1 MKKHAKKALRSVL
14 AFAMAVVLLATSLP
28 IAFAA
33 GTYDP
38 TPVFSEDATLWA
50 WVTDDGDV
58 QVIYPQATPNT
69 EYISDKHIA
78 TYYITLYDLGPLTEV
93 HNDPATETVP
103 QAQIVVDASTATF
116 ASDGTETATFT
127 AAALANKGVTLDDT
141 HRFSVEVLAQDS
153 TGWVSE
159 PLTTIVS
166 DVPQFVY
173 DEELYK
179 PLSENATGMREV
191 IMMEAA
197 NNNGVAYVS
206 GSGTAA
212 NGANYRQRVGDGDE
226 YWNQGARWADG
237 ALDYIAD
244 SSTGT
249 NQLTMLG
256 TKAQAGAEDPDTGVD
271 TSAYGFRVNATG
283 DQSFATTWSR
293 QHWDLTGAE
302 EVWYW
307 FDFSQVSVQGLAFEL
322 KTQGKRYEEF
332 YWTSYYGLDNGIE
345 YLYGSESDDDYST
358 VTYSTK
364 GTTAAGYDRET
375 FGDPYVY
382 LQQADGA
389 WQKVMLDN
397 GTIDLAN
404 YKGYIRVPIQFI
416 CSTTPTY
423 VEARNDNWGFG
434 GDRLASDVDEN
445 EDKAKAQFENNVL
458 LSERVQVDPAGTP
471 ISKALLIQY
480 RQLTIDAETGGGQG
494 GVSGGDPNNAA
505 FCLPSKTNYPS
516 LEKPYWGASMLAVG
530 SSLKDENGK
539 VVVTQNQQSNP
550 KRAYVQTTG
559 TNTVA
564 KDGGGNPIIVNRE
577 TAYKAVEDIAGA
589 GFSYTSMSAD
599 SVNKSFFMDSVMT
612 YKSSDSYPNDMT
624 EGEYGYPLSKYYNQ
638 RVEIPRSILNQIDK
652 LITTPDLGD
661 FRAVQYIDELI
672 AGYRKAIE
680 DDAQNNLDPN
690 IVSEKNLENSAA
702 SLGMSDVWQNF
713 LDARTACINGGTI
726 KDNDD
731 GTYTYLPNNEATDL
745 VPELIQSLE
754 KLPDPSQVTSVS
766 DTLRDEII
774 RLYQLYRRLNL
785 TQLDAMS
792 ESEEQRI
799 LDYVALVRA
808 AGGDEML
815 VGTSLA
821 TNKFLSFNDFES
833 LPEGTHAYDLQ
844 DSPSWD
850 QGKDYR
856 YSKGFVYGSMSFRDF
871 SGHST
876 AAVGDWAGD
885 FAEDSYSDG
894 LYDALNTA
902 AADTVIADEVGSGG
916 SQGAKVT
923 MDSRFFSGSDGNPS
937 GYINAVSVTRDFN
950 STTGDYHDL
959 QSIADWRLSS
969 YAENW
974 DASNDKDYPVGLVFY
989 VDFSELQG
997 MDFLLSVTLATS
1009 YDGHAEGYNLDMDMS
1024 GSEQEY
1030 KIMDMDTGE
1039 WVSITG
1045 TGSPYGFTSKGGTS
1059 SIGTLADGY
1068 KGYIYIALNKFERNW
1083 DNPLFNPVD
1092 LCDMGEQ
1099 IDNIR
1104 RVDIGIMPLNST
1116 AAAQMDGRSFVV
1128 DDIGFAYGA
1137 DSYDASTV
1145 AELNHPSFEEV
1156 KGYKSTAAKAFEDA
1170 VAIIE
1175 PGDQANFAERV
1186 ATARTLYNALSD
1198 YQKNNTQSVKQAYEK
1213 LEFYEKIVL
1222 GEIPQD
1228 QYLPEHTTMEFTAF
1242 VNGLSDGLKNAS
1254 VTGDHDLPY
1263 PGVKDADGDGRA
1275 DAVNYEAYDG
1285 LTKDL
1290 AKKIIEE
1297 YYDKSYSRYTAEQKA
1312 ALGET
1317 ATQFLNAY
1325 NAASRCYDT
1334 LEGLLADSN
1343 TFLNELYNPADASTS
1358 LFRTLS
1364 EIYPAKAD
1372 QDGLGTVGDMTQP
1385 YPYDKSTPYGTRV
1398 TAEGTQADEGNY
1410 ISITDTK
1417 ALDHISKTY
1426 RSQMNYYAKHLLVA
1440 GQLQEGV
1447 KNIPNAVRKL
1457 VYNSYSTDRH
1467 GDPFTGGIWTLY
1479 NRYLTLYNDAKK
1491 TINDGKP
1498 LSDQQLDDLKL
1509 ATDEYEM
1516 LLPTYHDVAELY
1528 DLIQQIYDLFPVVKS
1543 TFTANGTTSSAQT
1556 HEMMLRYDGSTGP
1569 LESKE
1574 DPVYTLTQFE
1584 QYLTNPDGTG
1594 KLTITSENGGVLK
1607 SSDGTFSLKYA
1618 LTYNG
1623 KPAALSTVTEVGN
1636 YNAPMDSG
1644 VALHVKIDNP
1654 KGYTVT
1660 LTDRVTLTFTYQY
1673 TDRHGILREVTDQK
1687 TLNIQYSTNDMYT
1700 VTIPAEVDI
1709 PWGTPAVSTAF
1720 EDASGN
1726 NGTGYKVTCNLN
1738 AGSSVTVQSA
1748 LKSSSFALTIPGN
1761 TEWSIACTGTDA
1773 AAVKYEGQMINT
1785 PGAGPSILIDADK
1798 WENIPVA
1805 AYRADDQI
1813 TYTVTYTDGSATP

>member
-116 ASDGTETATFT
+116 ASDGTGTVTFT
-127 AAALANKGVTLDDT
+127 AATLANKGVTLDDT

-179 PLSENATGMREV
+179 PLSENSTSVRE
-191 IMMEAA
+191 MMLFEAK
-197 NNNGVAYVS
+197 NNDNNDQFSDDGLS
-206 GSGTAA
+206 GAK
-212 NGANYRQRVGDGDE
+212 
-226 YWNQGARWADG
+226 
-237 ALDYIAD
+237 DYIQSGD
-244 SSTGT
+244 T
-249 NQLTMLG
+249 LKILG
-256 TKAQAGAEDPDTGVD
+256 PIDQAGEENVSTGVD
-271 TSAYGFRVNATG
+271 SRAYGFQISAAPSNGTT
-283 DQSFATTWSR
+283 QSFSTAWSR
-293 QHWDLTGAE
+293 QHWMGTDAE

-307 FDFSQVSVQGLAFEL
+307 LDLSQVDLTGLSFDL
-322 KTQGKRYEEF
+322 KANGKRYGVF
-332 YWTSYYGLDNGIE
+332 YWKNERMFGGYDTGRTFNNTPA
-345 YLYGSESDDDYST
+345 DDAYSL
-358 VTYSTK
+358 VTYSTR
-364 GTTAAGYDRET
+364 GTAADTYKGKA
-375 FGDPYVY
+375 PYVY
-382 LQQADGA
+382 IQQDNGA
-389 WQKVMLDN
+389 WEKVMLNN
-397 GTIDLAN
+397 GTIDLGH
-404 YKGYIRVPIQFI
+404 YKGYVRVPIEFM
-416 CSTTPTY
+416 CSTKATY
-423 VEARNDNWGFG
+423 AEAHNDNFNMGSTAYDI
-434 GDRLASDVDEN
+434 DRAEENVKNFFDTQVLFENGPVLVDE
-445 EDKAKAQFENNVL
+445 V
-458 LSERVQVDPAGTP
+458 GTP
-471 ISKALLIQY
+471 ISDALLIQY
-480 RQLTIDAETGGGQG
+480 RVFQIDVETGWNL
-494 GVSGGDPNNAA
+494 SGGNESKYS
-505 FCLPSKTNYPS
+505 LPYENDYPS
-516 LEKPYWGASMLAVG
+516 VGANHYAHLEQPTWGASMLAAGYNQDDVDANLTVNSDSDPDNDKAYVDANG
-530 SSLKDENGK
+530 VVQNRENG
-539 VVVTQNQQSNP
+539 
-550 KRAYVQTTG
+550 
-559 TNTVA
+559 
-564 KDGGGNPIIVNRE
+564 
-577 TAYKAVEDIAGA
+577 YKAIDDIFGA
-589 GFSYTSMSAD
+589 GFSYTG
-599 SVNKSFFMDSVMT
+599 V
-612 YKSSDSYPNDMT
+612 SSDSVRRDFFIDNVLFYKETGSYPSDMT
-624 EGEYGYPLSKYYNQ
+624 EGETGAPVTNYYDQKVETPRIILS
-638 RVEIPRSILNQIDK
+638 QIDQ

-672 AGYRKAIE
+672 AGYRKAYS
-680 DDAQNNLDPN
+680 DAGMSTDFL
-690 IVSEKNLENSAA
+690 SEENMATVAA
-702 SLGMSDVWQNF
+702 SLGMSGVWQRY
-713 LDARTACINGGTI
+713 LDARKACVDGGTI
-726 KDNDD
+726 AYDD
-731 GTYTYLPNNEATDL
+731 GSATYTYLPNHEATDL

-871 SGHST
+871 AAHST
-876 AAVGDWAGD
+876 AAVGDWMGD
-885 FAEDSYSDG
+885 VSEDSYQNG
-894 LYDALNTA
+894 LYDALNLA
-902 AADTVIADEVGSGG
+902 AADAVITDEVGAGG
-916 SQGAKVT
+916 TKGAQVT
-923 MDSRFFSGSDGNPS
+923 IDSRFFSGDEGDPT
-937 GYINAVSVTRDFN
+937 GYVNAVSVTRDFN

-959 QSIADWRLSS
+959 QSIADWQLSR
-969 YAENW
+969 YAESW
-974 DASNDKDYPVGLVFY
+974 SASDGRDYPVGLVFY
-989 VDFSELQG
+989 VDFSELKDI
-997 MDFLLSVTLATS
+997 DFLLSLNIATS

-1024 GSEQEY
+1024 GSEQAY
-1030 KIMDMDTGE
+1030 KIMNMETGE
-1039 WVSITG
+1039 WVTITG
-1045 TGSPYGFTSKGGTS
+1045 TGSPYGFTSKGGSS

-1068 KGYIYIALNKFERNW
+1068 KGYVYVALNKFEYSTGMGT
-1083 DNPLFNPVD
+1083 VD
-1092 LCDMGEQ
+1092 LCAMGEQ

-1104 RVDIGIMPLNST
+1104 RVEVGVMPLNST

-1137 DSYDASTV
+1137 DTYDAAMSGS
-1145 AELNHPSFEEV
+1145 LNHPSFEEV
-1156 KGYKSTAAKAFEDA
+1156 KGYKSTAAQNFENA
-1170 VAIIE
+1170 VSAIE
-1175 PGDQANFAERV
+1175 LNDDTNFPSRVQA
-1186 ATARTLYNALSD
+1186 ARELYDALSD
-1198 YQKNNTQSVKQAYEK
+1198 YQKNNTTSVKQAYAQ
-1213 LEFYEKIVL
+1213 LEFYEKIVN
-1222 GEIPQD
+1222 GELSADDYKPQMTVAD
-1228 QYLPEHTTMEFTAF
+1228 FSNM
-1242 VNGLSDGLKNAS
+1242 VGSLSNELKNAS

-1263 PGVKDADGDGRA
+1263 PGVKDTDGDGRA
-1275 DAVNYEAYDG
+1275 DAVNYEGYKG
-1285 LTKDL
+1285 LTKEL
-1290 AKKIIEE
+1290 AAQIIE
-1297 YYDKSYSRYTAEQKA
+1297 YYNTSYSRYTENEKI
-1312 ALGET
+1312 ALGIT
-1317 ATQFLNAY
+1317 AQQFLNAY

-1364 EIYPAKAD
+1364 EIYYEPDAEEVF
-1372 QDGLGTVGDMTQP
+1372 LGTAGDGKV
-1385 YPYDKSTPYGTRV
+1385 YDYNKNTPYGTHTTV
-1398 TAEGTQADEGNY
+1398 DGVKVNEGNY

-1479 NRYLTLYNDAKK
+1479 NRYLALYNNAQAK
-1491 TINDGKP
+1491 INAGKA
-1498 LSDQQLDDLKL
+1498 LTDEELADLKL

-1528 DLIQQIYDLFPVVKS
+1528 DLIQKIYDLFPAVKS

-1584 QYLTNPDGTG
+1584 QYLTNPDGQGT
-1594 KLTITSENGGVLK
+1594 LTITSENGGTLK
-1607 SSDGTFSLKYA
+1607 SSDGTISLPYT

-1623 KPAALSTVTEVGN
+1623 TEADLSTVTEVGN
-1636 YNAPMDSG
+1636 YAAPMTSG

-1654 KGYTVT
+1654 QEYAVT
-1660 LTDRVTLTFTYQY
+1660 LTDKVTLTFTYQY
-1673 TDRHGILREVTDQK
+1673 TDRLGILREVTDQK

-1709 PWGTPAVSTAF
+1709 PWGTTAVSTAF
-1720 EDASGN
+1720 EDQSGN

-1738 AGSSVTVQSA
+1738 AGSSVSVQPTLA
-1748 LKSSSFALTIPGN
+1748 TTSFALIHDGTN
-1761 TEWSIACTGTDA
+1761 ESIACTGTDIA
-1773 AAVKYEGQMINT
+1773 AGTFTGQVIEGKGT
-1785 PGAGPSILIDADK
+1785 GPSITIAADEWK
-1798 WENIPVA
+1798 NIPVA
-1805 AYRADDQI
+1805 AYRAEDQI
-1813 TYTVTYTDGSATP
+1813 TYTVDYTDGSATP

>member
-116 ASDGTETATFT
+116 ASDGTGTVTFT
-127 AAALANKGVTLDDT
+127 AATLANKGVTLDDT

-179 PLSENATGMREV
+179 PLSENSTSVRE
-191 IMMEAA
+191 MMLFEAK
-197 NNNGVAYVS
+197 NNDNNDQFSTDGLS
-206 GSGTAA
+206 GAK
-212 NGANYRQRVGDGDE
+212 
-226 YWNQGARWADG
+226 
-237 ALDYIAD
+237 DYIQSGD
-244 SSTGT
+244 T
-249 NQLTMLG
+249 LKILG
-256 TKAQAGAEDPDTGVD
+256 PIDQAGEENVSTGVD
-271 TSAYGFRVNATG
+271 SRAYGFQISAAPSNGTT
-283 DQSFATTWSR
+283 QSFSTAWSR
-293 QHWDLTGAE
+293 QHWMGTDAE

-307 FDFSQVSVQGLAFEL
+307 LDLSQVDLTGLSFDL
-322 KTQGKRYEEF
+322 KANGKRYGEF
-332 YWTSYYGLDNGIE
+332 YWKNERMFGGYDTGRTFS
-345 YLYGSESDDDYST
+345 STPADDAYSL
-358 VTYSTK
+358 VTYSTR
-364 GTTAAGYDRET
+364 GTAADTYKGEA
-375 FGDPYVY
+375 PYVY
-382 LQQADGA
+382 IQQDNGA
-389 WQKVMLDN
+389 WEKVMLNN
-397 GTIDLAN
+397 GTIDLGH
-404 YKGYIRVPIQFI
+404 YKGYVRVPIEFM
-416 CSTTPTY
+416 CSTKATY
-423 VEARNDNWGFG
+423 AEAHNDNFNMGSTAYDI
-434 GDRLASDVDEN
+434 DRAEENVKNFFDTQVLFENGPVLVDE
-445 EDKAKAQFENNVL
+445 
-458 LSERVQVDPAGTP
+458 AGTP
-471 ISKALLIQY
+471 ISDALLIQY
-480 RQLTIDAETGGGQG
+480 RVFQIDVETGWNL
-494 GVSGGDPNNAA
+494 SGGNESKYS
-505 FCLPSKTNYPS
+505 LPYENDYPS
-516 LEKPYWGASMLAVG
+516 VGANHYAHLEQPTWGASMLAAGYNQDDVDANLTVNSDSDPDNDKAYVDANG
-530 SSLKDENGK
+530 VVQNRENG
-539 VVVTQNQQSNP
+539 
-550 KRAYVQTTG
+550 
-559 TNTVA
+559 
-564 KDGGGNPIIVNRE
+564 
-577 TAYKAVEDIAGA
+577 YKAIDDIFGA
-589 GFSYTSMSAD
+589 GFSYTG
-599 SVNKSFFMDSVMT
+599 V
-612 YKSSDSYPNDMT
+612 SSDSVRRDFFIDNVLFYKETGSYPSDMT
-624 EGEYGYPLSKYYNQ
+624 EGETGAPVTNYYDQKVETPRIILS
-638 RVEIPRSILNQIDK
+638 QIDQ

-672 AGYRKAIE
+672 DGYRKAYS
-680 DDAQNNLDPN
+680 DAGMSTDFL
-690 IVSEKNLENSAA
+690 SEENMATVAA
-702 SLGMSDVWQNF
+702 SLGMSGVWQRY
-713 LDARTACINGGTI
+713 LDARQACVDGGTI
-726 KDNDD
+726 AYDKDS

-792 ESEEQRI
+792 EAEEQRI

-821 TNKFLSFNDFES
+821 TNKFLSFNDFGS

-871 SGHST
+871 AAHST
-876 AAVGDWAGD
+876 AAVGDWMGD
-885 FAEDSYSDG
+885 LSQDSYSNG
-894 LYDALNTA
+894 LYDALNLA
-902 AADTVIADEVGSGG
+902 AADAVITDEVGAGG
-916 SQGAKVT
+916 TKGAQVT
-923 MDSRFFSGSDGNPS
+923 IDSRFFSGDEGDPT
-937 GYINAVSVTRDFN
+937 GYVNAVSVTRDFN

-959 QSIADWRLSS
+959 QSIADWQLSR
-969 YAENW
+969 YAESW
-974 DASNDKDYPVGLVFY
+974 SASDGRDYPVGLVFY
-989 VDFSELQG
+989 VDFSELKDI
-997 MDFLLSVTLATS
+997 DFLLSLNIATS

-1024 GSEQEY
+1024 GSEQAY
-1030 KIMDMDTGE
+1030 KIMDMETGE
-1039 WVSITG
+1039 WVTITG
-1045 TGSPYGFTSKGGTS
+1045 TGSPYGFTSKGGSS

-1068 KGYIYIALNKFERNW
+1068 KGYVYVALNKFEYSTGMGT
-1083 DNPLFNPVD
+1083 VD
-1092 LCDMGEQ
+1092 LCAMGEQ

-1104 RVDIGIMPLNST
+1104 RVEVGVMPLNST

-1137 DSYDASTV
+1137 DTYDAAISGS
-1145 AELNHPSFEEV
+1145 LNHPSFEEV
-1156 KGYKSTAAKAFEDA
+1156 KGYKSTAAQNFENA
-1170 VAIIE
+1170 VSAIE
-1175 PGDQANFAERV
+1175 LNDDTNFPSRVQA
-1186 ATARTLYNALSD
+1186 ARALYDALSD
-1198 YQKNNTQSVKQAYEK
+1198 YQKNNTQSVKQAYAQ
-1213 LEFYEKIVL
+1213 LEFYEKIVN
-1222 GEIPQD
+1222 GELSADDYKPQMTVAD
-1228 QYLPEHTTMEFTAF
+1228 FSNM
-1242 VNGLSDGLKNAS
+1242 VGSLSNELKNAS

-1263 PGVKDADGDGRA
+1263 PGVKDTDGDGRA
-1275 DAVNYEAYDG
+1275 DAVNYEGYKG
-1285 LTKDL
+1285 LTKEL
-1290 AKKIIEE
+1290 AAQIIE
-1297 YYDKSYSRYTAEQKA
+1297 YYNTSYSRYTENEKT
-1312 ALGET
+1312 ALGIT
-1317 ATQFLNAY
+1317 AQQFLNAY
-1325 NAASRCYDT
+1325 NAASRCYNT

-1364 EIYPAKAD
+1364 EIYYEPDAEEVF
-1372 QDGLGTVGDMTQP
+1372 LGTAGDGKV
-1385 YPYDKSTPYGTRV
+1385 YDYNKNTPYGTHTTV
-1398 TAEGTQADEGNY
+1398 DGVKVNEGNY

-1479 NRYLTLYNDAKK
+1479 NRYLALYNNAKAK
-1491 TINDGKP
+1491 INAGTALTDEE
-1498 LSDQQLDDLKL
+1498 LADLKL

-1528 DLIQQIYDLFPVVKS
+1528 DLIQKIYDLFPAVKS

-1584 QYLTNPDGTG
+1584 QYLTNPDGQG

-1607 SSDGTFSLKYA
+1607 SSDGTFNLEYA

-1623 KPAALSTVTEVGN
+1623 KPADLSTVTEVGN
-1636 YNAPMDSG
+1636 YAAPMDSG

-1654 KGYTVT
+1654 QEYPVT
-1660 LTDRVTLTFTYQY
+1660 LTDKVTLTFTYQY
-1673 TDRHGILREVTDQK
+1673 TDRLGILREVTDQK

-1709 PWGTPAVSTAF
+1709 PWGTTAVSTAF

-1738 AGSSVTVQSA
+1738 AGSSVSVQPTLA
-1748 LKSSSFALTIPGN
+1748 TTSFALIHDGTN
-1761 TEWSIACTGTDA
+1761 ESIACTGTDT
-1773 AAVKYEGQMINT
+1773 AAVQYEGQMINT
-1785 PGAGPSILIDADK
+1785 QGAGPSISIAADEWK
-1798 WENIPVA
+1798 NIPVA
-1805 AYRADDQI
+1805 AYRAEDQI
-1813 TYTVTYTDGSATP
+1813 TYTVDYTDGSATP

>member
-103 QAQIVVDASTATF
+103 QAQIVVDASASAF
-116 ASDGTETATFT
+116 ASDGTGTVTFT
-127 AAALANKGVTLDDT
+127 AATLANKGVTLDDT

-179 PLSENATGMREV
+179 PLSENSTSVRE
-191 IMMEAA
+191 MMLFEAK
-197 NNNGVAYVS
+197 NNDNNDQFSDDGLS
-206 GSGTAA
+206 GAK
-212 NGANYRQRVGDGDE
+212 
-226 YWNQGARWADG
+226 
-237 ALDYIAD
+237 DYIQSGD
-244 SSTGT
+244 TL
-249 NQLTMLG
+249 NILG
-256 TKAQAGAEDPDTGVD
+256 PIDQAGEENVSTGVD
-271 TSAYGFRVNATG
+271 SKAYGFKISAAPSNGTT
-283 DQSFATTWSR
+283 QSFSTAWSR
-293 QHWDLTGAE
+293 QHWIGTDAE

-307 FDFSQVSVQGLAFEL
+307 LDLSQVELTGLSFDL
-322 KTQGKRYEEF
+322 KANGKRYGEF
-332 YWTSYYGLDNGIE
+332 YWKNERMFGGYDTGRTFNTTPA
-345 YLYGSESDDDYST
+345 DDAYSL
-358 VTYSTK
+358 VTYSTR
-364 GTTAAGYDRET
+364 GTAADTYKGEA
-375 FGDPYVY
+375 PYVY
-382 LQQADGA
+382 IQQDNGA
-389 WQKVMLDN
+389 WEKVMLNN
-397 GTIDLAN
+397 GTIDLGH
-404 YKGYIRVPIQFI
+404 YKGYVRVPIEFM
-416 CSTTPTY
+416 CSTKATY
-423 VEARNDNWGFG
+423 AEAHNDNFNMGSTAYDI
-434 GDRLASDVDEN
+434 DRAEENVKNFFDTQVLFENGPVLVDE
-445 EDKAKAQFENNVL
+445 
-458 LSERVQVDPAGTP
+458 AGTP
-471 ISKALLIQY
+471 ISDALLMQY
-480 RQLTIDAETGGGQG
+480 RVFQIDVETGWNM
-494 GVSGGDPNNAA
+494 SGGNESKYS
-505 FCLPSKTNYPS
+505 LPYENDYPS
-516 LEKPYWGASMLAVG
+516 VGANHYAHLEQPTWGASMLAAGYNQDDVDANLSVNSDSDPDNDKAYVDAYG
-530 SSLKDENGK
+530 VVQNRENG
-539 VVVTQNQQSNP
+539 
-550 KRAYVQTTG
+550 
-559 TNTVA
+559 
-564 KDGGGNPIIVNRE
+564 
-577 TAYKAVEDIAGA
+577 YKAIDDIFGA
-589 GFSYTSMSAD
+589 GFSYTG
-599 SVNKSFFMDSVMT
+599 V
-612 YKSSDSYPNDMT
+612 SSDSVRRDFFIDNVLFYKETGSYPSDMT
-624 EGEYGYPLSKYYNQ
+624 EGETGAPVTNYYDQKVETPRIILS
-638 RVEIPRSILNQIDK
+638 QIDQ

-672 AGYRKAIE
+672 DGYRKAYS
-680 DDAQNNLDPN
+680 DAGMSTDFL
-690 IVSEKNLENSAA
+690 SEENMATVAA

-713 LDARTACINGGTI
+713 LDARTACVNGGTI
-726 KDNDD
+726 KDNGD

-766 DTLRDEII
+766 DTLRNEVV

-792 ESEEQRI
+792 EAEEQRI
-799 LDYVALVRA
+799 LDYASLVRA

-871 SGHST
+871 AAHST
-876 AAVGDWAGD
+876 AAVGDWMGD
-885 FAEDSYSDG
+885 VSEDSYSNG
-894 LYDALNTA
+894 LYDALNLA
-902 AADTVIADEVGSGG
+902 AADAVITDEVGAGG
-916 SQGAKVT
+916 TKGAQVT
-923 MDSRFFSGSDGNPS
+923 IDSRFFSGDEGDPT
-937 GYINAVSVTRDFN
+937 GYVNAVSVTRDFN

-959 QSIADWRLSS
+959 QSIADWQLSR
-969 YAENW
+969 YAESW
-974 DASNDKDYPVGLVFY
+974 SASDGRDYPVGLVFY
-989 VDFSELQG
+989 VDFSELKDI
-997 MDFLLSVTLATS
+997 DFLLSLNIATS

-1024 GSEQEY
+1024 GSEQAY
-1030 KIMDMDTGE
+1030 KIMDMETGE
-1039 WVSITG
+1039 WVTITG
-1045 TGSPYGFTSKGGTS
+1045 TGSPYGFTSKGGSS

-1068 KGYIYIALNKFERNW
+1068 KGYIYVALNKFEYSTGMGT
-1083 DNPLFNPVD
+1083 VD
-1092 LCDMGEQ
+1092 LCAMGEQ

-1137 DSYDASTV
+1137 DTYDAAMSGS
-1145 AELNHPSFEEV
+1145 LNHPSFEEV

-1170 VAIIE
+1170 VSAIE
-1175 PGDQANFAERV
+1175 LNDDTNFPSRVQA
-1186 ATARTLYNALSD
+1186 ARELYDALSD
-1198 YQKNNTQSVKQAYEK
+1198 YQKNNTTSVKQAYAQ
-1213 LEFYEKIVL
+1213 LEFYEKIVN
-1222 GEIPQD
+1222 GELSADDYKPQMKVAD
-1228 QYLPEHTTMEFTAF
+1228 FSNM
-1242 VNGLSDGLKNAS
+1242 VGSLSNELKNAS
-1254 VTGDHDLPY
+1254 VTGDYDLPY
-1263 PGVKDADGDGRA
+1263 PGVKDTDGDGRA
-1275 DAVNYEAYDG
+1275 DAVNYEGYNG
-1285 LTKDL
+1285 LTKEL
-1290 AKKIIEE
+1290 AAQIIE
-1297 YYDKSYSRYTAEQKA
+1297 YYNTSYSRYTENEKT
-1312 ALGET
+1312 ALGIT
-1317 ATQFLNAY
+1317 AQQFLNAY
-1325 NAASRCYDT
+1325 NAASRCYNT

-1364 EIYPAKAD
+1364 DIYPAKAD

-1398 TAEGTQADEGNY
+1398 TAEGTQADEGY
-1410 ISITDTK
+1410 FISISDTK

-1457 VYNSYSTDRH
+1457 VYNSYSTSQ

-1479 NRYLTLYNDAKK
+1479 NRYLTLYNKAKDK
-1491 TINDGKP
+1491 INAGKA
-1498 LSDQQLDDLKL
+1498 LTDEELADLKL

-1528 DLIQQIYDLFPVVKS
+1528 DLIQKIYDLFPAVKS

-1584 QYLTNPDGTG
+1584 QYLTNPDGQG
-1594 KLTITSENGGVLK
+1594 KLTITSENGGTLK
-1607 SSDGTFSLKYA
+1607 SSDGTISLPYT

-1623 KPAALSTVTEVGN
+1623 TAADLSTVTEVGN
-1636 YNAPMDSG
+1636 YAAPMTSG

-1654 KGYTVT
+1654 QEYPVT

-1673 TDRHGILREVTDQK
+1673 TDRLGILREVTDQK

-1709 PWGTPAVSTAF
+1709 PWGTTAVSTAF

-1738 AGSSVTVQSA
+1738 AGSSVSVQPTLA
-1748 LKSSSFALTIPGN
+1748 TTSFALIHDGTN
-1761 TEWSIACTGTDA
+1761 ESIACTGTDT
-1773 AAVKYEGQMINT
+1773 AAVQYEGQMINT
-1785 PGAGPSILIDADK
+1785 QGAGPSISIAADEWK
-1798 WENIPVA
+1798 NIPVA
-1805 AYRADDQI
+1805 AYRAEDQI
-1813 TYTVTYTDGSATP
+1813 TYTVDYTDGSATP

>member
-38 TPVFSEDATLWA
+38 TPVFSKDATLWA

-69 EYISDKHIA
+69 DYISDKHIA

-127 AAALANKGVTLDDT
+127 AATLANKGVTLDDT

-173 DEELYK
+173 DEESYN
-179 PLSENATGMREV
+179 PLTEDPNAMREMMMFEAKNNNNMAYVDDNGIGSGRLNYVQSGDQLQILGKIDQAGVENAG
-191 IMMEAA
+191 
-197 NNNGVAYVS
+197 
-206 GSGTAA
+206 
-212 NGANYRQRVGDGDE
+212 
-226 YWNQGARWADG
+226 
-237 ALDYIAD
+237 
-244 SSTGT
+244 
-249 NQLTMLG
+249 
-256 TKAQAGAEDPDTGVD
+256 GVD
-271 TSAYGFRVNATG
+271 SAAYGFRVNGTG
-283 DQSFATTWSR
+283 AQSFNTTYSR
-293 QHWDLTGAE
+293 QHWKAAGAQ
-302 EVWYW
+302 EVWFW

-322 KTQGKRYEEF
+322 KTQGKRYEEY
-332 YWTSYYGLDNGIE
+332 YWDDLWGKGIV
-345 YLYGSESDDDYST
+345 YLYGSVNDDNYST

-364 GTTAAGYDRET
+364 GYQGNDGYVFVEND
-375 FGDPYVY
+375 
-382 LQQADGA
+382 DGS
-389 WQKVMLDN
+389 WKKVALTDGGIN
-397 GTIDLAN
+397 LSN

-416 CSTTPTY
+416 CSTTATY
-423 VEARNDNWGFG
+423 AEARNDNFGFG
-434 GDRLASDVDEN
+434 GNSLAEDLGNNN
-445 EDKAKAQFENNVL
+445 EAGKKAEFDNNVL
-458 LSERVQVDPAGTP
+458 LNEKVLVDPAGTP
-471 ISKALLIQY
+471 ISDALLIQY
-480 RQLTIDAETGGGQG
+480 RQLSIDVSVNEFGGNSTANETT
-494 GVSGGDPNNAA
+494 GDPNNSVYTM
-505 FCLPSKTNYPS
+505 PYHNDYPTTGANHYAS
-516 LEKPYWGASMLAVG
+516 LEQPSWGAAMLAIG
-530 SSLKDENGK
+530 ENSGECTTGMENK
-539 VVVTQNQQSNP
+539 
-550 KRAYVQTTG
+550 AYVQLNSDG
-559 TNTVA
+559 TVY
-564 KDGGGNPIIVNRE
+564 KDAEGKAVILNRE
-577 TAYKAVEDIAGA
+577 NGYHALDDICGA
-589 GFSYTSMSAD
+589 GFSYTSTSAD
-599 SVNKSFFMDSVMT
+599 SVNKPFFLDSVLFYRT
-612 YKSSDSYPNDMT
+612 DGEQYPEDMVADA
-624 EGEYGYPLSKYYNQ
+624 GKPASNYYNQ
-638 RVEIPRSILNQIDK
+638 SVEIPHSILNQIDK

-680 DDAQNNLDPN
+680 DDTENNLDPN
-690 IVSEKNLENSAA
+690 IVSEENLANSAA

-713 LDARTACINGGTI
+713 LDARTACFHGGTI
-726 KDNDD
+726 QDTGD

-792 ESEEQRI
+792 FDEEQKI
-799 LDYVALVRA
+799 LDYASLVRA

-871 SGHST
+871 AAHST
-876 AAVGDWAGD
+876 AAVGDWMGD
-885 FAEDSYSDG
+885 LSEDSYQNG
-894 LYDALNTA
+894 LYDALNLA
-902 AADTVIADEVGSGG
+902 AADAVITDEVGAGG
-916 SQGAKVT
+916 TKGAQVT
-923 MDSRFFSGSDGNPS
+923 IDSRFFSGDEGDPT
-937 GYINAVSVTRDFN
+937 GYVNAVSVTRDFN
-950 STTGDYHDL
+950 STETGDYHNL
-959 QSIADWRLSS
+959 QSIADWQLSR
-969 YAENW
+969 YAESW
-974 DASNDKDYPVGLVFY
+974 SASDGRDYPVGLVFY
-989 VDFSELQG
+989 VDFSELKDI
-997 MDFLLSVTLATS
+997 DFLLSLNIATS

-1024 GSEQEY
+1024 GSEQAY
-1030 KIMDMDTGE
+1030 KIMDMETGE
-1039 WVSITG
+1039 WVTITG
-1045 TGSPYGFTSKGGTS
+1045 TGSPYGFTSKGGSS

-1068 KGYIYIALNKFERNW
+1068 KGYIYVALNKFEYSTGMGT
-1083 DNPLFNPVD
+1083 VD
-1092 LCDMGEQ
+1092 LCAMGEQ

-1137 DSYDASTV
+1137 DTYDAAMSGS
-1145 AELNHPSFEEV
+1145 LNHPSFEEV

-1170 VAIIE
+1170 VSAIE
-1175 PGDQANFAERV
+1175 LNDDTNFPSRVQA
-1186 ATARTLYNALSD
+1186 ARALYDALSD
-1198 YQKNNTQSVKQAYEK
+1198 YQKNNTTSVKQAYAQ
-1213 LEFYEKIVL
+1213 LEFYEKIVN
-1222 GEIPQD
+1222 GELSADDYKPQ
-1228 QYLPEHTTMEFTAF
+1228 MKVAEFSNM
-1242 VNGLSDGLKNAS
+1242 VGSLSNELKNAS

-1263 PGVKDADGDGRA
+1263 PGVKDTDGDGRA
-1275 DAVNYEAYDG
+1275 DAVNYEGYKG
-1285 LTKDL
+1285 LTKEL
-1290 AKKIIEE
+1290 AAQIIE
-1297 YYDKSYSRYTAEQKA
+1297 YYNTSYSRYTENEKT
-1312 ALGET
+1312 ALGIT
-1317 ATQFLNAY
+1317 AQQFLNAY
-1325 NAASRCYDT
+1325 NAASRCYNT

-1364 EIYPAKAD
+1364 EIYYEPDAEEVF
-1372 QDGLGTVGDMTQP
+1372 LGTAGDGKV
-1385 YPYDKSTPYGTRV
+1385 YDYNKNTPYGTHTTV
-1398 TAEGTQADEGNY
+1398 DGVKVNEGNY

-1479 NRYLTLYNDAKK
+1479 NRYLALYNNAKAK
-1491 TINDGKP
+1491 INAGTALTDEE
-1498 LSDQQLDDLKL
+1498 LADLKL

-1528 DLIQQIYDLFPVVKS
+1528 DLIQQIYDLFPAVKS

-1569 LESKE
+1569 LENKE

-1584 QYLTNPDGTG
+1584 QYLTNPDGQGT
-1594 KLTITSENGGVLK
+1594 LTITSENGGVLK
-1607 SSDGTFSLKYA
+1607 SSDGTISLSYT

-1623 KPAALSTVTEVGN
+1623 KTAALSTVTEVGS
-1636 YNAPMDSG
+1636 YSAPMDSG
-1644 VALHVKIDNP
+1644 VALHVKVDNP
-1654 KGYTVT
+1654 QECTVT
-1660 LTDRVTLTFTYQY
+1660 LSDKVTLTFTYQY

-1720 EDASGN
+1720 EDESGN

-1738 AGSSVTVQSA
+1738 TGSSVTVQSA

-1761 TEWSIACTGTDA
+1761 TTWSIACTGTDA

-1798 WENIPVA
+1798 WKNIPVA

>member
-1 MKKHAKKALRSVL
+1 MKKHAKKALRSAA

-33 GTYDP
+33 GDYDP

-58 QVIYPQATPNT
+58 QVIYPQAQTKKPNAS
-69 EYISDKHIA
+69 YPDKHIA

-103 QAQIVVDASTATF
+103 QAQIVEPASASTF
-116 ASDGTETATFT
+116 ASDGTGTVTFT

-179 PLSENATGMREV
+179 PLSENSTSVRE
-191 IMMEAA
+191 MMLFEAR
-197 NNNGVAYVS
+197 NNDNNDQFSTDGLS
-206 GSGTAA
+206 GAK
-212 NGANYRQRVGDGDE
+212 
-226 YWNQGARWADG
+226 
-237 ALDYIAD
+237 DYIQSGD
-244 SSTGT
+244 TL
-249 NQLTMLG
+249 NILG
-256 TKAQAGAEDPDTGVD
+256 PIDQAGEENVSTGVD
-271 TSAYGFRVNATG
+271 SKAYGFKISAAPSNGTT
-283 DQSFATTWSR
+283 QSFSTAWSR
-293 QHWDLTGAE
+293 QHWMGTDAE

-307 FDFSQVSVQGLAFEL
+307 LDLSQVELTGLSFDL
-322 KTQGKRYEEF
+322 KANGKRYGEF
-332 YWTSYYGLDNGIE
+332 YWKNERMFGGYDTGRTFS
-345 YLYGSESDDDYST
+345 STPADDAYSL
-358 VTYSTK
+358 VTYSTR
-364 GTTAAGYDRET
+364 GTAADTYKGEA
-375 FGDPYVY
+375 PYVY
-382 LQQADGA
+382 IQQDNGA
-389 WQKVMLDN
+389 WEKVMLNN
-397 GTIDLAN
+397 GTIDLGH
-404 YKGYIRVPIQFI
+404 YKGYVRVPIEFM
-416 CSTTPTY
+416 CSTKATY
-423 VEARNDNWGFG
+423 AEAHNDNFNMGSTAYDI
-434 GDRLASDVDEN
+434 DRAEENVKNFFDTQVLFENGPVLVDE
-445 EDKAKAQFENNVL
+445 V
-458 LSERVQVDPAGTP
+458 GTP
-471 ISKALLIQY
+471 ISDALLIQY
-480 RQLTIDAETGGGQG
+480 RVFQIDVETGWNL
-494 GVSGGDPNNAA
+494 SGGNESKYS
-505 FCLPSKTNYPS
+505 LPYENDYPS
-516 LEKPYWGASMLAVG
+516 VGANHYAHLEQPTWGAAMLAAGYNQDDVDANLTVNSDSDLDNDKAYVDANG
-530 SSLKDENGK
+530 VVQNRENG
-539 VVVTQNQQSNP
+539 
-550 KRAYVQTTG
+550 
-559 TNTVA
+559 
-564 KDGGGNPIIVNRE
+564 
-577 TAYKAVEDIAGA
+577 YKAIDDIFGA
-589 GFSYTSMSAD
+589 GFSYTGVSSD
-599 SVNKSFFMDSVMT
+599 SVNKSFFIDNVLF
-612 YKSSDSYPNDMT
+612 YKETGSYPSDMT
-624 EGEYGYPLSKYYNQ
+624 EGETGAPVTNYYDQKVETPRIILS
-638 RVEIPRSILNQIDK
+638 QIDQ

-672 AGYRKAIE
+672 DGYRKAYS
-680 DDAQNNLDPN
+680 DAGMSTDFL
-690 IVSEKNLENSAA
+690 SEASMATIAA
-702 SLGMSDVWQNF
+702 SAGMSDVWQNF

-726 KDNDD
+726 QDNGD

-792 ESEEQRI
+792 EAEEQRI

-871 SGHST
+871 AAHSNP
-876 AAVGDWAGD
+876 AIGSSMGDLS
-885 FAEDSYSDG
+885 EDSYQNG
-894 LYDALNTA
+894 LYDALNLA
-902 AADTVIADEVGSGG
+902 AADAVITDEVGAGG
-916 SQGAKVT
+916 SKGAQVT
-923 MDSRFFSGSDGNPS
+923 IDSRFFSGSEGNPS
-937 GYINAVSVTRDFN
+937 GYVNAVSVTRDFN
-950 STTGDYHDL
+950 STETGDYHDL
-959 QSIADWRLSS
+959 QSIADWQLSR
-969 YAENW
+969 YAESW
-974 DASNDKDYPVGLVFY
+974 SASDGRDYPVGLVFY
-989 VDFSELQG
+989 VDFSELKDI
-997 MDFLLSVTLATS
+997 DFLLSLNIATS

-1024 GSEQEY
+1024 GSEQAY
-1030 KIMDMDTGE
+1030 KIMDMETGE
-1039 WVSITG
+1039 WVTITG
-1045 TGSPYGFTSKGGTS
+1045 TGSPYGFTSKGGSS

-1068 KGYIYIALNKFERNW
+1068 KGYVYVALNKFEYSTGMGT
-1083 DNPLFNPVD
+1083 VD
-1092 LCDMGEQ
+1092 LCAMGEQ

-1128 DDIGFAYGA
+1128 DDISFAYGA
-1137 DSYDASTV
+1137 DTYDAAMSGS
-1145 AELNHPSFEEV
+1145 LNHPSFEEV
-1156 KGYKSTAAKAFEDA
+1156 KGYKSTAAQNFENA
-1170 VAIIE
+1170 VSAIE
-1175 PGDQANFAERV
+1175 LNDDTNFPGRVQA
-1186 ATARTLYNALSD
+1186 ARALYDALSD
-1198 YQKNNTQSVKQAYEK
+1198 YQKNNTQSVKQAYAQ
-1213 LEFYEKIVL
+1213 LEFYEKIVN
-1222 GEIPQD
+1222 GELSADDYKPQM
-1228 QYLPEHTTMEFTAF
+1228 TVAEFSNM
-1242 VNGLSDGLKNAS
+1242 VGSLSNELKNAS
-1254 VTGDHDLPY
+1254 VTGDYDLPY
-1263 PGVKDADGDGRA
+1263 PGVKDTDGDGRA
-1275 DAVNYEAYDG
+1275 DAVNYEGYKG
-1285 LTKDL
+1285 LTKEL
-1290 AKKIIEE
+1290 AAQIIE
-1297 YYDKSYSRYTAEQKA
+1297 YYNTSYSRYTENEKT
-1312 ALGET
+1312 ALGIT
-1317 ATQFLNAY
+1317 AQQFLNAY

-1479 NRYLTLYNDAKK
+1479 NRYLTLYNNAKAK
-1491 TINDGKP
+1491 INAGTA
-1498 LSDQQLDDLKL
+1498 LTDQELADLKL

-1528 DLIQQIYDLFPVVKS
+1528 DLIQKIYDLFPAVKS
-1543 TFTANGTTSSAQT
+1543 TFTATGDTSSVNDRTMILA
-1556 HEMMLRYDGSTGP
+1556 YDGQSATV
-1569 LESKE
+1569 ENTA
-1574 DPVYTLTQFE
+1574 DPIYTLTQFE
-1584 QYLTNPDGTG
+1584 QYLTDANGQGT
-1594 KLTITSENGGVLK
+1594 LTITSENGGTLK
-1607 SSDGTFSLKYA
+1607 SSDGTISLEYA

-1623 KPAALSTVTEVGN
+1623 KIADLSTVTEADS
-1636 YNAPMDSG
+1636 YAAPMDSG

-1654 KGYTVT
+1654 QKYTVT
-1660 LTDRVTLTFTYQY
+1660 LTDKVTLTFTYQY

-1687 TLNIQYSTNDMYT
+1687 TLTIYYTTEDIYT

-1709 PWGTPAVSTAF
+1709 PWGTENVSTDF
-1720 EDASGN
+1720 D
-1726 NGTGYKVTCNLN
+1726 NGTGYRVTCNLN
-1738 AGSSVTVQSA
+1738 TGSSVSVQPTLA
-1748 LKSSSFALTIPGN
+1748 ATSFELINAGT
-1761 TEWSIACTGTDA
+1761 TESIACTGTDTA
-1773 AAVKYEGQMINT
+1773 AGTFTGQVIEGKGT
-1785 PGAGPSILIDADK
+1785 GPSISIAASEWK
-1798 WENIPVA
+1798 NIPVA

>member
-33 GTYDP
+33 GDYDP
-38 TPVFSEDATLWA
+38 TPTFSKDATLWA

-58 QVIYPQATPNT
+58 QVIYPQAQTKKPNAS
-69 EYISDKHIA
+69 YPDKHIA

-103 QAQIVVDASTATF
+103 QAQIVVDASASTF
-116 ASDGTETATFT
+116 ASDGTGTVTFT

-173 DEELYK
+173 DEESYN
-179 PLSENATGMREV
+179 PLTENPNAMREMLMFEAKNNNDMAYVDDNGIGTGRLNYVQSGDQLQMLGKIDQAGVENA
-191 IMMEAA
+191 
-197 NNNGVAYVS
+197 
-206 GSGTAA
+206 
-212 NGANYRQRVGDGDE
+212 D
-226 YWNQGARWADG
+226 
-237 ALDYIAD
+237 
-244 SSTGT
+244 
-249 NQLTMLG
+249 
-256 TKAQAGAEDPDTGVD
+256 GVD
-271 TSAYGFRVNATG
+271 SAAYGFRVNGTG
-283 DQSFATTWSR
+283 AQSFNTTYSR
-293 QHWDLTGAE
+293 QHWIAEGAQ
-302 EVWYW
+302 EVWFW

-322 KTQGKRYEEF
+322 KTQGKRYEEY
-332 YWTSYYGLDNGIE
+332 YWDDLWGKGIV
-345 YLYGSESDDDYST
+345 YLYGSVNDDNYST

-364 GTTAAGYDRET
+364 GYQGSDGYVFVEND
-375 FGDPYVY
+375 
-382 LQQADGA
+382 DGS
-389 WQKVMLDN
+389 WKKVALTDGGIN
-397 GTIDLAN
+397 LSD

-416 CSTTPTY
+416 CSTTATY
-423 VEARNDNWGFG
+423 AEARNDNFGFG
-434 GDRLASDVDEN
+434 GNSLAEDLGNNN
-445 EDKAKAQFENNVL
+445 EAGKKAEFDNNVL
-458 LSERVQVDPAGTP
+458 LNEKVLVDPAGTP
-471 ISKALLIQY
+471 ISDALLIQY
-480 RQLTIDAETGGGQG
+480 RQLSIDISVNEFGGNSSANETT
-494 GVSGGDPNNAA
+494 GDPNNSVYTM
-505 FCLPSKTNYPS
+505 PYQNDYPTPGANHYAS
-516 LEKPYWGASMLAVG
+516 LEQPSWGAAMLAIG
-530 SSLKDENGK
+530 ENSGECTTGMENK
-539 VVVTQNQQSNP
+539 
-550 KRAYVQTTG
+550 AYVQLNSDG
-559 TNTVA
+559 TVY
-564 KDGGGNPIIVNRE
+564 KDAEGKAVILNRE
-577 TAYKAVEDIAGA
+577 NGYHALDDICGA

-599 SVNKSFFMDSVMT
+599 SVNKPFFLDSVLFYRT
-612 YKSSDSYPNDMT
+612 DGEQYPEDMVADA
-624 EGEYGYPLSKYYNQ
+624 GRPASNYYNQ
-638 RVEIPRSILNQIDK
+638 SVEIPHSILNQIDK

-690 IVSEKNLENSAA
+690 IVSEENLANSAA
-702 SLGMSDVWQNF
+702 SLGMSDVWQRY
-713 LDARTACINGGTI
+713 LDARQACVDGGTM
-726 KDNDD
+726 KYDEGS

-792 ESEEQRI
+792 EAEEQRI
-799 LDYVALVRA
+799 LDYVALVQA
-808 AGGDEML
+808 SADGEEAIA
-815 VGTSLA
+815 GTSLA

-871 SGHST
+871 AAHSDP
-876 AAVGDWAGD
+876 AVGSWTGD
-885 FAEDSYSDG
+885 LSEDSYQNG
-894 LYDALNTA
+894 LYDALNLA
-902 AADTVIADEVGSGG
+902 AANTVIAEEVGAGG
-916 SQGAKVT
+916 SKGAQVT
-923 MDSRFFSGSDGNPS
+923 IDSRFFSGSEGNPS
-937 GYINAVSVTRDFN
+937 GYVNSVSVTRDFN
-950 STTGDYHDL
+950 STETGDYHNL
-959 QSIADWRLSS
+959 QSIADWKLSR
-969 YAENW
+969 YAESW
-974 DASNDKDYPVGLVFY
+974 SASDGRDYPVGLVFY
-989 VDFSELQG
+989 VDFSELKDI
-997 MDFLLSVTLATS
+997 DFLLSLNIATS

-1024 GSEQEY
+1024 GSEQAY
-1030 KIMDMDTGE
+1030 KIMDMETGE
-1039 WVSITG
+1039 WVTITG
-1045 TGSPYGFTSKGGTS
+1045 TGSPYGFTSKGGSS

-1068 KGYIYIALNKFERNW
+1068 KGYIYVALNKFEYSTGMGT
-1083 DNPLFNPVD
+1083 VD
-1092 LCDMGEQ
+1092 LCAMGDQ

-1104 RVDIGIMPLNST
+1104 RVEVGVMPLNST

-1137 DSYDASTV
+1137 TDYDAATV

-1228 QYLPEHTTMEFTAF
+1228 QYLPAHTTMEFTAF

-1254 VTGDHDLPY
+1254 VTGDQDLPY

-1285 LTKDL
+1285 LTKAL
-1290 AKKIIEE
+1290 AEKIIKE

-1334 LEGLLADSN
+1334 LEGLLTDSN

-1358 LFRTLS
+1358 LFRTMS
-1364 EIYPAKAD
+1364 DIYPAKAD

-1398 TAEGTQADEGNY
+1398 TAEGTQADEGY
-1410 ISITDTK
+1410 FISISDTK

-1479 NRYLTLYNDAKK
+1479 NRYLTLYNNAKAK
-1491 TINDGKP
+1491 INAGTALTDEE
-1498 LSDQQLDDLKL
+1498 LADLKL

-1543 TFTANGTTSSAQT
+1543 TSATASGA
-1556 HEMMLRYDGSTGP
+1556 
-1569 LESKE
+1569 
-1574 DPVYTLTQFE
+1574 
-1584 QYLTNPDGTG
+1584 G
-1594 KLTITSENGGVLK
+1594 K
-1607 SSDGTFSLKYA
+1607 
-1618 LTYNG
+1618 
-1623 KPAALSTVTEVGN
+1623 
-1636 YNAPMDSG
+1636 SG
-1644 VALHVKIDNP
+1644 VA
-1654 KGYTVT
+1654 
-1660 LTDRVTLTFTYQY
+1660 
-1673 TDRHGILREVTDQK
+1673 
-1687 TLNIQYSTNDMYT
+1687 STSSND
-1700 VTIPAEVDI
+1700 ANVDHSKRS
-1709 PWGTPAVSTAF
+1709 VSP
-1720 EDASGN
+1720 S
-1726 NGTGYKVTCNLN
+1726 
-1738 AGSSVTVQSA
+1738 
-1748 LKSSSFALTIPGN
+1748 IPGAN
-1761 TEWSIACTGTDA
+1761 PIEAKGFSVSRT
-1773 AAVKYEGQMINT
+1773 
-1785 PGAGPSILIDADK
+1785 
-1798 WENIPVA
+1798 
-1805 AYRADDQI
+1805 
-1813 TYTVTYTDGSATP
+1813 

>member
-33 GTYDP
+33 GDYDP

-69 EYISDKHIA
+69 DYISDKHIA

-127 AAALANKGVTLDDT
+127 AATLANKGVTLDDT

-173 DEELYK
+173 DEESYN
-179 PLSENATGMREV
+179 PLTEDPNAMREMMMFEAKNNNNMAYVDDNGIGSGRLNYVQSGDQLQILGKIDQAGVENAG
-191 IMMEAA
+191 
-197 NNNGVAYVS
+197 
-206 GSGTAA
+206 
-212 NGANYRQRVGDGDE
+212 
-226 YWNQGARWADG
+226 
-237 ALDYIAD
+237 
-244 SSTGT
+244 
-249 NQLTMLG
+249 
-256 TKAQAGAEDPDTGVD
+256 GVD
-271 TSAYGFRVNATG
+271 SAAYGFRVNGTG
-283 DQSFATTWSR
+283 AQSFNTTYSR
-293 QHWDLTGAE
+293 QHWKAAGAQ
-302 EVWYW
+302 EVWFW

-322 KTQGKRYEEF
+322 KTQGKRYEEY
-332 YWTSYYGLDNGIE
+332 YWDDLWGKGIV
-345 YLYGSESDDDYST
+345 YLYGSVNDDNYST

-364 GTTAAGYDRET
+364 GYQGNDGYVFVEND
-375 FGDPYVY
+375 
-382 LQQADGA
+382 DGS
-389 WQKVMLDN
+389 WKKVALTDGGIN
-397 GTIDLAN
+397 LSD

-416 CSTTPTY
+416 CSTTATY
-423 VEARNDNWGFG
+423 AEARNDNFGFG
-434 GDRLASDVDEN
+434 GNSLAEDLGNNN
-445 EDKAKAQFENNVL
+445 EAGKKAEFDNNVL
-458 LSERVQVDPAGTP
+458 LNEKVLVDPAGTP
-471 ISKALLIQY
+471 ISDALLIQY
-480 RQLTIDAETGGGQG
+480 RQLSIDVSVNEFGGNSTANETT
-494 GVSGGDPNNAA
+494 GDPNNSVYTM
-505 FCLPSKTNYPS
+505 PYHNDYPTTGANHYAS
-516 LEKPYWGASMLAVG
+516 LEQPSWGAAMLAIG
-530 SSLKDENGK
+530 ENSGECTTGMENK
-539 VVVTQNQQSNP
+539 
-550 KRAYVQTTG
+550 AYVQLNSDG
-559 TNTVA
+559 TVY
-564 KDGGGNPIIVNRE
+564 KDAEGKAVILNRE
-577 TAYKAVEDIAGA
+577 NGYHALDDICGA
-589 GFSYTSMSAD
+589 GFSYTSTSAD
-599 SVNKSFFMDSVMT
+599 SVNKPFFLDSVLFYRT
-612 YKSSDSYPNDMT
+612 DGEQYPEDMVADA
-624 EGEYGYPLSKYYNQ
+624 GKPASNYYNQ
-638 RVEIPRSILNQIDK
+638 SVEIPHSILNQIDK

-680 DDAQNNLDPN
+680 DDTENNLDPN
-690 IVSEKNLENSAA
+690 IVSEENLANSAA

-726 KDNDD
+726 QDNGD

-792 ESEEQRI
+792 FDEEQKI
-799 LDYVALVRA
+799 LDYASLVRA

-871 SGHST
+871 AAHSDP
-876 AAVGDWAGD
+876 AVGSWMGD
-885 FAEDSYSDG
+885 LSEDSYQNG
-894 LYDALNTA
+894 LYDALNLA
-902 AADTVIADEVGSGG
+902 AADAVITDEVGAGG
-916 SQGAKVT
+916 SKGAQVT
-923 MDSRFFSGSDGNPS
+923 IDSRFFSGSEGNPS
-937 GYINAVSVTRDFN
+937 GYVNAVSVTRDFN
-950 STTGDYHDL
+950 STETGDYHNL
-959 QSIADWRLSS
+959 QSIADWQLSR
-969 YAENW
+969 YAESW
-974 DASNDKDYPVGLVFY
+974 SASDGRDYPVGLVFY
-989 VDFSELQG
+989 VDFSELKDI
-997 MDFLLSVTLATS
+997 DFLLSLNIATS

-1024 GSEQEY
+1024 GSEQAY
-1030 KIMDMDTGE
+1030 KIMDMETGE
-1039 WVSITG
+1039 WVTITG
-1045 TGSPYGFTSKGGTS
+1045 TGSPYGFTSKGGSS

-1068 KGYIYIALNKFERNW
+1068 KGYVYVALNKFEYSTGMGT
-1083 DNPLFNPVD
+1083 VD
-1092 LCDMGEQ
+1092 LCAMGEQ

-1137 DSYDASTV
+1137 DTYDAAMSGS
-1145 AELNHPSFEEV
+1145 LNHPSFEEV

-1170 VAIIE
+1170 VSAIEINDDTNF
-1175 PGDQANFAERV
+1175 PSRVQA
-1186 ATARTLYNALSD
+1186 ARELYDALSD
-1198 YQKNNTQSVKQAYEK
+1198 YQKNNTTSVKQAYAQ
-1213 LEFYEKIVL
+1213 LEFYEKIVN
-1222 GEIPQD
+1222 GELSADDYKPQM
-1228 QYLPEHTTMEFTAF
+1228 TVAEFSNM
-1242 VNGLSDGLKNAS
+1242 VGSLSNELKNAS

-1263 PGVKDADGDGRA
+1263 PGVKDTDGDGRA
-1275 DAVNYEAYDG
+1275 DAVNYEGYNG
-1285 LTKDL
+1285 LTKEL
-1290 AKKIIEE
+1290 AAQIIE
-1297 YYDKSYSRYTAEQKA
+1297 YYNTSYSRYTENEKI
-1312 ALGET
+1312 ALGIT
-1317 ATQFLNAY
+1317 AQQFLNAY
-1325 NAASRCYDT
+1325 NAASRCYNT

-1398 TAEGTQADEGNY
+1398 TAEGVTVNEGNY

-1479 NRYLTLYNDAKK
+1479 NRYLALYNNAQAK
-1491 TINDGKP
+1491 INAGTALTDEE
-1498 LSDQQLDDLKL
+1498 LADLKL

-1516 LLPTYHDVAELY
+1516 LLPTYHNVAELY
-1528 DLIQQIYDLFPVVKS
+1528 DLIQKIYDLFPAVKS
-1543 TFTANGTTSSAQT
+1543 TFTATGDTSSINDRTMILA
-1556 HEMMLRYDGSTGP
+1556 YDGVSATV
-1569 LESKE
+1569 ENTA
-1574 DPVYTLTQFE
+1574 DPIYTLTQFE
-1584 QYLTNPDGTG
+1584 QYLTNPDGRGT
-1594 KLTITSENGGVLK
+1594 LTITSENGGTLK
-1607 SSDGTFSLKYA
+1607 SPDGTISLEYA

-1623 KPAALSTVTEVGN
+1623 KPADLSTVTEVDS
-1636 YNAPMDSG
+1636 YSAPMTSG

-1654 KGYTVT
+1654 QEYTET
-1660 LTDRVTLTFTYQY
+1660 LTDKVTLTFTYQY

-1687 TLNIQYSTNDMYT
+1687 TLTIYYTTEDIYT

-1709 PWGTPAVSTAF
+1709 PWGTENVSTDF
-1720 EDASGN
+1720 D
-1726 NGTGYKVTCNLN
+1726 NGTGYRVTCNLN
-1738 AGSSVTVQSA
+1738 AGSSVSVQPT
-1748 LKSSSFALTIPGN
+1748 LKSTSFALIHDDTN
-1761 TEWSIACTGTDA
+1761 ESIACTGTDIA
-1773 AAVKYEGQMINT
+1773 AGTFTGQVIEGKGT
-1785 PGAGPSILIDADK
+1785 GPSITIAADEWK
-1798 WENIPVA
+1798 NIPVA
-1805 AYRADDQI
+1805 AYRAEEQI
-1813 TYTVTYTDGSATP
+1813 TYTVDYTDGSATP

>member
-58 QVIYPQATPNT
+58 QVIYPQAQTKKPNDN
-69 EYISDKHIA
+69 YPDKHIA

-127 AAALANKGVTLDDT
+127 AATLANKGVTLDDT

-179 PLSENATGMREV
+179 PLSENSTSVRE
-191 IMMEAA
+191 MMLFEAK
-197 NNNGVAYVS
+197 NNDNNDQFSDDGLS
-206 GSGTAA
+206 GAK
-212 NGANYRQRVGDGDE
+212 
-226 YWNQGARWADG
+226 
-237 ALDYIAD
+237 DYIQSGD
-244 SSTGT
+244 TL
-249 NQLTMLG
+249 NILG
-256 TKAQAGAEDPDTGVD
+256 PIDQAGEENVSTGVD
-271 TSAYGFRVNATG
+271 SKAYGFKISAAPSNGTT
-283 DQSFATTWSR
+283 QSFSTAWSR
-293 QHWDLTGAE
+293 QHWIGTDAE

-307 FDFSQVSVQGLAFEL
+307 LDLSQVELTGLSFDL
-322 KTQGKRYEEF
+322 KANGKRYGEF
-332 YWTSYYGLDNGIE
+332 YWKNERMFGGYDTGRTFS
-345 YLYGSESDDDYST
+345 STPADDAYSL
-358 VTYSTK
+358 VTYSTR
-364 GTTAAGYDRET
+364 GTAADTYKGEA
-375 FGDPYVY
+375 PYVY
-382 LQQADGA
+382 IQQDNGA
-389 WQKVMLDN
+389 WEKVMLNN
-397 GTIDLAN
+397 GTIDLGH
-404 YKGYIRVPIQFI
+404 YKGYVRVPIEFM
-416 CSTTPTY
+416 CSTKATY
-423 VEARNDNWGFG
+423 AEAHNDNFNMGSTAYDI
-434 GDRLASDVDEN
+434 DRAEENVKNFFDTQVLFENGPVLVDE
-445 EDKAKAQFENNVL
+445 V
-458 LSERVQVDPAGTP
+458 GTP
-471 ISKALLIQY
+471 ISDALLIQY
-480 RQLTIDAETGGGQG
+480 RVFQIDVETGWNL
-494 GVSGGDPNNAA
+494 SGGNESKYS
-505 FCLPSKTNYPS
+505 LPYENDYPS
-516 LEKPYWGASMLAVG
+516 VGANHYAHLEQPTWGASMLAAGYNQDDVDANLTVNSDSDPDNDKAYVDANG
-530 SSLKDENGK
+530 VVQNRENG
-539 VVVTQNQQSNP
+539 
-550 KRAYVQTTG
+550 
-559 TNTVA
+559 
-564 KDGGGNPIIVNRE
+564 
-577 TAYKAVEDIAGA
+577 YKAIDDIFGA
-589 GFSYTSMSAD
+589 GFSYTG
-599 SVNKSFFMDSVMT
+599 V
-612 YKSSDSYPNDMT
+612 SSDSVRRDFFIDNVLFYKETGSYPSDMT
-624 EGEYGYPLSKYYNQ
+624 EGETGAPVTNYYDQKVETPRIILS
-638 RVEIPRSILNQIDK
+638 QIDQ

-672 AGYRKAIE
+672 DGYRKAYS
-680 DDAQNNLDPN
+680 DAGMSTDFL
-690 IVSEKNLENSAA
+690 SEENMATVAA
-702 SLGMSDVWQNF
+702 SLGMSGVWQRY
-713 LDARTACINGGTI
+713 LDARKACVDGGTI
-726 KDNDD
+726 AYDKDS

-766 DTLRDEII
+766 DTLRNEVV

-792 ESEEQRI
+792 EAEEQRI
-799 LDYVALVRA
+799 LDYASLVRA

-856 YSKGFVYGSMSFRDF
+856 SSKGFVYGSMTFRDF
-871 SGHST
+871 AAHSNP
-876 AAVGDWAGD
+876 AIGSSMGDLS
-885 FAEDSYSDG
+885 EDSYQNG
-894 LYDALNTA
+894 LYDALNLA
-902 AADTVIADEVGSGG
+902 AADAVITDEVGAGG
-916 SQGAKVT
+916 SKGAQVT
-923 MDSRFFSGSDGNPS
+923 IDSRFFSGSEGNPS
-937 GYINAVSVTRDFN
+937 GYVNSVSVTRDFN
-950 STTGDYHDL
+950 STETGDYHDL
-959 QSIADWRLSS
+959 QSIADWQLSR
-969 YAENW
+969 YAESW
-974 DASNDKDYPVGLVFY
+974 SASDGRDYPVGLVFY
-989 VDFSELQG
+989 VDFSELKDI
-997 MDFLLSVTLATS
+997 DFLLSLNIATS

-1024 GSEQEY
+1024 GSEQAY
-1030 KIMDMDTGE
+1030 KIMDMETGE
-1039 WVSITG
+1039 WVTITG
-1045 TGSPYGFTSKGGTS
+1045 TGSPYGFTSKGGSS

-1068 KGYIYIALNKFERNW
+1068 KGYVYVALNKFEYSTGMGT
-1083 DNPLFNPVD
+1083 VD
-1092 LCDMGEQ
+1092 LCAMGEQ

-1104 RVDIGIMPLNST
+1104 RVEVGVMPLNST

-1137 DSYDASTV
+1137 DTYDAAMSGS
-1145 AELNHPSFEEV
+1145 LNHPSFEEV
-1156 KGYKSTAAKAFEDA
+1156 KGYKSTAAQNFENA
-1170 VAIIE
+1170 VSAIE
-1175 PGDQANFAERV
+1175 LNDDTNFPSRVQA
-1186 ATARTLYNALSD
+1186 ARELYDALSD
-1198 YQKNNTQSVKQAYEK
+1198 YQKNNTTSVKQAYAQ
-1213 LEFYEKIVL
+1213 LEFYEKIVN
-1222 GEIPQD
+1222 GELSADDYKPQMTVAD
-1228 QYLPEHTTMEFTAF
+1228 FSNM
-1242 VNGLSDGLKNAS
+1242 VGSLSNELKNAS

-1263 PGVKDADGDGRA
+1263 PGVKDTDGDGRA
-1275 DAVNYEAYDG
+1275 DAVNYEGYNG
-1285 LTKDL
+1285 LTKEL
-1290 AKKIIEE
+1290 AAQIIE
-1297 YYDKSYSRYTAEQKA
+1297 YYNTSYSRYTENEKT
-1312 ALGET
+1312 ALGIT
-1317 ATQFLNAY
+1317 AQQFLNAY

-1364 EIYPAKAD
+1364 DIYPAKAD

-1398 TAEGTQADEGNY
+1398 TAEGTQADEGY
-1410 ISITDTK
+1410 FISISDTK

-1479 NRYLTLYNDAKK
+1479 NRYLTLYNNAQAK
-1491 TINDGKP
+1491 INAGTALTDEE
-1498 LSDQQLDDLKL
+1498 LADLKL

-1516 LLPTYHDVAELY
+1516 LLPTYHNVAELY
-1528 DLIQQIYDLFPVVKS
+1528 DLIQQIYDLFPAVKS

-1584 QYLTNPDGTG
+1584 QYLTNPDGQGT
-1594 KLTITSENGGVLK
+1594 LTITSENGGVLK
-1607 SSDGTFSLKYA
+1607 SSDGTFNLEYA

-1623 KPAALSTVTEVGN
+1623 KPADLSTVTEVGN
-1636 YNAPMDSG
+1636 YAAPMDSG

-1654 KGYTVT
+1654 QEYPVT
-1660 LTDRVTLTFTYQY
+1660 LTDKVTLTFTYQY
-1673 TDRHGILREVTDQK
+1673 TDRLGILREVTDQK

-1709 PWGTPAVSTAF
+1709 PWGTTAVSTAF

-1738 AGSSVTVQSA
+1738 AGSSVSVQPT
-1748 LKSSSFALTIPGN
+1748 LKSTSFALIHDGTN
-1761 TEWSIACTGTDA
+1761 ESIACTGTDT
-1773 AAVKYEGQMINT
+1773 AAVQYEGQMINT
-1785 PGAGPSILIDADK
+1785 QGAGPSISIAADEWK
-1798 WENIPVA
+1798 NIPVA
-1805 AYRADDQI
+1805 AYRAEDQI
-1813 TYTVTYTDGSATP
+1813 TSTVDYTDGSATP

>member
-50 WVTDDGDV
+50 WVTDNGDV

-116 ASDGTETATFT
+116 ASDGTETVTFT
-127 AAALANKGVTLDDT
+127 AATLANKGVTLDDT

-179 PLSENATGMREV
+179 PLSENSTSVRE
-191 IMMEAA
+191 MMLFEAR
-197 NNNGVAYVS
+197 NNDNNDQFSTDGLS
-206 GSGTAA
+206 GAK
-212 NGANYRQRVGDGDE
+212 
-226 YWNQGARWADG
+226 
-237 ALDYIAD
+237 DYIQSGD
-244 SSTGT
+244 T
-249 NQLTMLG
+249 LKILG
-256 TKAQAGAEDPDTGVD
+256 PIDQAGEENVSTGVD
-271 TSAYGFRVNATG
+271 SKAYGFQISAAPSNGTT
-283 DQSFATTWSR
+283 QSFSTAWSR
-293 QHWDLTGAE
+293 QHWMGTDAE

-307 FDFSQVSVQGLAFEL
+307 LDLSQVDLTGLSFDL
-322 KTQGKRYEEF
+322 KANGKRYGEF
-332 YWTSYYGLDNGIE
+332 YWKNERMFGGYDTGRTFNSTPA
-345 YLYGSESDDDYST
+345 DDAYSL
-358 VTYSTK
+358 VTYSTR
-364 GTTAAGYDRET
+364 GTAADTYKGEA
-375 FGDPYVY
+375 PYVY
-382 LQQADGA
+382 IQQDNGA
-389 WQKVMLDN
+389 WEKVMLTN
-397 GTIDLAN
+397 GTIDLGH
-404 YKGYIRVPIQFI
+404 YKGYVRVPIEFM
-416 CSTTPTY
+416 CSTKATY
-423 VEARNDNWGFG
+423 AEAHNDNFNMGSTAYDI
-434 GDRLASDVDEN
+434 DRAEENVKNFFDTQVLFENGPVLVDE
-445 EDKAKAQFENNVL
+445 
-458 LSERVQVDPAGTP
+458 AGTP
-471 ISKALLIQY
+471 ISDALLIQY
-480 RQLTIDAETGGGQG
+480 RVFQIDVETGWNL
-494 GVSGGDPNNAA
+494 SGGNESKYS
-505 FCLPSKTNYPS
+505 LPYENDYPS
-516 LEKPYWGASMLAVG
+516 VGANHYAHLEQPTWGASMLAAGYNQDDVDANLTVNSDSDPDNDKAYVDANG
-530 SSLKDENGK
+530 VVQNRENG
-539 VVVTQNQQSNP
+539 
-550 KRAYVQTTG
+550 
-559 TNTVA
+559 
-564 KDGGGNPIIVNRE
+564 
-577 TAYKAVEDIAGA
+577 YKAIDDIFGA
-589 GFSYTSMSAD
+589 GFSYTG
-599 SVNKSFFMDSVMT
+599 V
-612 YKSSDSYPNDMT
+612 SSDSVRRDFFIDNVLFYKETGSYPSDMT
-624 EGEYGYPLSKYYNQ
+624 EGETGAPVTNYYDQKVETPRIILS
-638 RVEIPRSILNQIDK
+638 QIDQ

-672 AGYRKAIE
+672 AGYRKAYS
-680 DDAQNNLDPN
+680 DAGMSTDFL
-690 IVSEKNLENSAA
+690 SEENMATVAA
-702 SLGMSDVWQNF
+702 SLGMSGVWQRY
-713 LDARTACINGGTI
+713 LDARKACVDGGTI
-726 KDNDD
+726 AYDKDS

-792 ESEEQRI
+792 EAEEQRI

-871 SGHST
+871 AAHST
-876 AAVGDWAGD
+876 AAVGDWMGD
-885 FAEDSYSDG
+885 VSQDSYSNG
-894 LYDALNTA
+894 LYDALNLA
-902 AADTVIADEVGSGG
+902 AADAVITDEVGAGG
-916 SQGAKVT
+916 TKGAQVT
-923 MDSRFFSGSDGNPS
+923 IDSRFFSGDEGDPT
-937 GYINAVSVTRDFN
+937 GYVNAVSVTRDFN

-959 QSIADWRLSS
+959 QSIADWQLSR
-969 YAENW
+969 YAESW
-974 DASNDKDYPVGLVFY
+974 SASDGRDYPVGLVFY
-989 VDFSELQG
+989 VDFSELKDI
-997 MDFLLSVTLATS
+997 DFLLSLNIATS

-1024 GSEQEY
+1024 GSEQAY
-1030 KIMDMDTGE
+1030 KIMDMETGE
-1039 WVSITG
+1039 WVTITG
-1045 TGSPYGFTSKGGTS
+1045 TGSPYGFTSKGGSS

-1068 KGYIYIALNKFERNW
+1068 KGYVYVALNKFEYSTGMGT
-1083 DNPLFNPVD
+1083 VD
-1092 LCDMGEQ
+1092 LCAMGEQ

-1137 DSYDASTV
+1137 DTYDAAMSGS
-1145 AELNHPSFEEV
+1145 LNHPSFEEV
-1156 KGYKSTAAKAFEDA
+1156 KGYKSTAAQNFENA
-1170 VAIIE
+1170 VSAIE
-1175 PGDQANFAERV
+1175 LNDDTNFPSRVQA
-1186 ATARTLYNALSD
+1186 ARALYDALSD
-1198 YQKNNTQSVKQAYEK
+1198 YQKNNTTSVKQAYAQ
-1213 LEFYEKIVL
+1213 LEFYEKIVN
-1222 GEIPQD
+1222 GELSADDYKPQMTVAD
-1228 QYLPEHTTMEFTAF
+1228 FSNM
-1242 VNGLSDGLKNAS
+1242 VGSLSNELKNAS

-1263 PGVKDADGDGRA
+1263 PGVKDTDGDGRA
-1275 DAVNYEAYDG
+1275 DAVNYEGYKG
-1285 LTKDL
+1285 LTKEL
-1290 AKKIIEE
+1290 AAQIIE
-1297 YYDKSYSRYTAEQKA
+1297 YYNTSYSRYTENEKT
-1312 ALGET
+1312 ALGIT
-1317 ATQFLNAY
+1317 AQQFLNAY
-1325 NAASRCYDT
+1325 NAASRCYNT

-1364 EIYPAKAD
+1364 EIYYEPDAEEVF
-1372 QDGLGTVGDMTQP
+1372 LGTAGDGKV
-1385 YPYDKSTPYGTRV
+1385 YDYNKNTPYGTHTTV
-1398 TAEGTQADEGNY
+1398 DGVKVNEGNY

-1479 NRYLTLYNDAKK
+1479 NRYLALYNNAKAK
-1491 TINDGKP
+1491 INAGKA
-1498 LSDQQLDDLKL
+1498 LTDEELADLKL

-1528 DLIQQIYDLFPVVKS
+1528 DLIQKIYDLFPAVKS

-1556 HEMMLRYDGSTGP
+1556 HEMLLRYDGSTGP
-1569 LESKE
+1569 LENKE

-1584 QYLTNPDGTG
+1584 QYLTNPDGQGT
-1594 KLTITSENGGVLK
+1594 LTITSENGGTLK
-1607 SSDGTFSLKYA
+1607 SSDGTISLPYT

-1623 KPAALSTVTEVGN
+1623 TAADLSTVTEVGS
-1636 YNAPMDSG
+1636 YSAPMTSG

-1654 KGYTVT
+1654 QEYPVT
-1660 LTDRVTLTFTYQY
+1660 LTDKVTLTFTYQY
-1673 TDRHGILREVTDQK
+1673 TDRLGILREVTDQK

-1709 PWGTPAVSTAF
+1709 PWGTTAVSTAF
-1720 EDASGN
+1720 EDQSGN

-1738 AGSSVTVQSA
+1738 AGSSVSVQPT
-1748 LKSSSFALTIPGN
+1748 LKSTSFALIHDGTN
-1761 TEWSIACTGTDA
+1761 ESIACTGTDT
-1773 AAVKYEGQMINT
+1773 AAVQYEGQMINT
-1785 PGAGPSILIDADK
+1785 QGAGPSISIAADEWK
-1798 WENIPVA
+1798 NIPVA
-1805 AYRADDQI
+1805 AYRAEDQI
-1813 TYTVTYTDGSATP
+1813 TYTVDYTDGSATP

>member
-116 ASDGTETATFT
+116 ASDGTKTVTFT
-127 AAALANKGVTLDDT
+127 ELANKGVTLDDT

-179 PLSENATGMREV
+179 PLSENSTSVRE
-191 IMMEAA
+191 MMLFEAKNND
-197 NNNGVAYVS
+197 NNNQFSNDGLS
-206 GSGTAA
+206 GAK
-212 NGANYRQRVGDGDE
+212 
-226 YWNQGARWADG
+226 
-237 ALDYIAD
+237 DYIQSGD
-244 SSTGT
+244 T
-249 NQLTMLG
+249 LKILG
-256 TKAQAGAEDPDTGVD
+256 PIDQAGEENVSTGVD
-271 TSAYGFRVNATG
+271 SKAYGFQISAAPSNGTT
-283 DQSFATTWSR
+283 QSFSTAWSR
-293 QHWDLTGAE
+293 QHWMGTDAE

-307 FDFSQVSVQGLAFEL
+307 LDLSQVDLTGLSFDL
-322 KTQGKRYEEF
+322 KANGKRYGEF
-332 YWTSYYGLDNGIE
+332 YWKNERMFGGYDTGRTFS
-345 YLYGSESDDDYST
+345 STTADDAYSL
-358 VTYSTK
+358 VTYSTR
-364 GTTAAGYDRET
+364 GTAADTYKGEA
-375 FGDPYVY
+375 PYVY
-382 LQQADGA
+382 IQQDNGA
-389 WQKVMLDN
+389 WEKVMLNN
-397 GTIDLAN
+397 GTIDLGH
-404 YKGYIRVPIQFI
+404 YKGYVRVPIEFM
-416 CSTTPTY
+416 CSTKATY
-423 VEARNDNWGFG
+423 AEAHNDNFNMGSTAYDI
-434 GDRLASDVDEN
+434 DRAEENVKNFFDTQVLFENGPVLVDE
-445 EDKAKAQFENNVL
+445 
-458 LSERVQVDPAGTP
+458 AGTP
-471 ISKALLIQY
+471 ISDALLIQY
-480 RQLTIDAETGGGQG
+480 RVFQIDVETGWNL
-494 GVSGGDPNNAA
+494 SGGNESKYS
-505 FCLPSKTNYPS
+505 LPYENDYPS
-516 LEKPYWGASMLAVG
+516 VGANHYAHLEQPTWGASMLAAGYNQDDVDANLTVNSDSDPDNDKAYVDANG
-530 SSLKDENGK
+530 VVQNRENG
-539 VVVTQNQQSNP
+539 
-550 KRAYVQTTG
+550 
-559 TNTVA
+559 
-564 KDGGGNPIIVNRE
+564 
-577 TAYKAVEDIAGA
+577 YKAIDDIFGA
-589 GFSYTSMSAD
+589 GFSYTG
-599 SVNKSFFMDSVMT
+599 V
-612 YKSSDSYPNDMT
+612 SSDSVRRDFFIDNVLFYKETGSYPSDMT
-624 EGEYGYPLSKYYNQ
+624 EGETGAPVTNYYDQKVETPRIILS
-638 RVEIPRSILNQIDK
+638 QIDQ

-672 AGYRKAIE
+672 DGYRKAYS
-680 DDAQNNLDPN
+680 DAGMSTDFL
-690 IVSEKNLENSAA
+690 SEENMATVAA
-702 SLGMSDVWQNF
+702 SLGMSGVWQRY
-713 LDARTACINGGTI
+713 LDARKACVDGGTI
-726 KDNDD
+726 KDNGD

-792 ESEEQRI
+792 EAEEQRI

-871 SGHST
+871 AAHST
-876 AAVGDWAGD
+876 AAVGDWMGD
-885 FAEDSYSDG
+885 VSQDSYSNG
-894 LYDALNTA
+894 LYDALNLA
-902 AADTVIADEVGSGG
+902 AADAVITDEVGAGG
-916 SQGAKVT
+916 TKGAQVT
-923 MDSRFFSGSDGNPS
+923 IDSRFFSGDEGDPT
-937 GYINAVSVTRDFN
+937 GYVNAVSVTRDFN

-959 QSIADWRLSS
+959 QSIADWQLSR
-969 YAENW
+969 YAESW
-974 DASNDKDYPVGLVFY
+974 SASDGRDYPVGLVFY
-989 VDFSELQG
+989 VDFSELKDI
-997 MDFLLSVTLATS
+997 DFLLSLNIATS

-1024 GSEQEY
+1024 GSEQAY
-1030 KIMDMDTGE
+1030 KIMDMETGE
-1039 WVSITG
+1039 WVTITG
-1045 TGSPYGFTSKGGTS
+1045 TGSPYGFTSKGGSS

-1068 KGYIYIALNKFERNW
+1068 KGYVYVALNKFEYSTGMGT
-1083 DNPLFNPVD
+1083 VD
-1092 LCDMGEQ
+1092 LCAMGEQ

-1137 DSYDASTV
+1137 DTYDAAMSGS
-1145 AELNHPSFEEV
+1145 LNHPSFEEV
-1156 KGYKSTAAKAFEDA
+1156 KGYKSTAAQNFENA
-1170 VAIIE
+1170 VSAIE
-1175 PGDQANFAERV
+1175 LNDDTNFPSRVQA
-1186 ATARTLYNALSD
+1186 ARELYDALSD
-1198 YQKNNTQSVKQAYEK
+1198 YQKNNTTSVKQAYAQ
-1213 LEFYEKIVL
+1213 LEFYEKIVN
-1222 GEIPQD
+1222 GELSADDYKPQM
-1228 QYLPEHTTMEFTAF
+1228 TVAEFSNM
-1242 VNGLSDGLKNAS
+1242 VGSLSNELKNAS

-1263 PGVKDADGDGRA
+1263 PGVKDTDGDGRA
-1275 DAVNYEAYDG
+1275 DAVNYEGYKG
-1285 LTKDL
+1285 LTKEL
-1290 AKKIIEE
+1290 AAQIIE
-1297 YYDKSYSRYTAEQKA
+1297 YYNTSYSRYTENEKT
-1312 ALGET
+1312 ALGIT
-1317 ATQFLNAY
+1317 AQQFLNAY
-1325 NAASRCYDT
+1325 NAASRCYNT

-1372 QDGLGTVGDMTQP
+1372 QDGLGTAGDGKV
-1385 YPYDKSTPYGTRV
+1385 YDYNKNTPYGTHTTV
-1398 TAEGTQADEGNY
+1398 DGVKVNEGNY

-1479 NRYLTLYNDAKK
+1479 NRYLTLYNNAQAK
-1491 TINDGKP
+1491 INAGTALTDEE
-1498 LSDQQLDDLKL
+1498 LADLKL

-1528 DLIQQIYDLFPVVKS
+1528 DLIQKIYDLFPAVKS

-1584 QYLTNPDGTG
+1584 QYLTNPDGQG
-1594 KLTITSENGGVLK
+1594 KLTITSENGGTLK
-1607 SSDGTFSLKYA
+1607 SSDGTISLPYT

-1623 KPAALSTVTEVGN
+1623 TAADLTTVTEVGN
-1636 YNAPMDSG
+1636 YDAPMTSG

-1654 KGYTVT
+1654 QEYPVT
-1660 LTDRVTLTFTYQY
+1660 LTDRVMLTFTYQY
-1673 TDRHGILREVTDQK
+1673 TDRLGILREVTDQK

-1709 PWGTPAVSTAF
+1709 PWGTTAVSTAF

-1738 AGSSVTVQSA
+1738 AGSSVSVQPTLA
-1748 LKSSSFALTIPGN
+1748 TTSFALIHDGTN
-1761 TEWSIACTGTDA
+1761 ESIACTGTDT
-1773 AAVKYEGQMINT
+1773 AAVQYEGQMINT
-1785 PGAGPSILIDADK
+1785 QGAGPSISIAADEWK
-1798 WENIPVA
+1798 NIPVA
-1805 AYRADDQI
+1805 AYRAEDQI
-1813 TYTVTYTDGSATP
+1813 TYTVDYTDGSATP

>member
-116 ASDGTETATFT
+116 ASDGTGTVTFT
-127 AAALANKGVTLDDT
+127 AATLANKGVTLDDT

-179 PLSENATGMREV
+179 PLSENSTSVRE
-191 IMMEAA
+191 MMLFEAR
-197 NNNGVAYVS
+197 NNDNNDQFSTDGLS
-206 GSGTAA
+206 GAK
-212 NGANYRQRVGDGDE
+212 
-226 YWNQGARWADG
+226 
-237 ALDYIAD
+237 DYIQSGD
-244 SSTGT
+244 T
-249 NQLTMLG
+249 LKILG
-256 TKAQAGAEDPDTGVD
+256 PIDQAGEENVSTGVD
-271 TSAYGFRVNATG
+271 SKAYGFQISAAPSNGTT
-283 DQSFATTWSR
+283 QSFSTAWSR
-293 QHWDLTGAE
+293 QHWMGTDAE

-307 FDFSQVSVQGLAFEL
+307 LDLSQVDLTGLSFDL
-322 KTQGKRYEEF
+322 KANGKRYGEF
-332 YWTSYYGLDNGIE
+332 YWKNERMFGGYDTGRTFNSTPA
-345 YLYGSESDDDYST
+345 DDAYSL
-358 VTYSTK
+358 VTYSTR
-364 GTTAAGYDRET
+364 GTAADTYKGEA
-375 FGDPYVY
+375 PYVY
-382 LQQADGA
+382 IQQDNGA
-389 WQKVMLDN
+389 WEKVMLTN
-397 GTIDLAN
+397 GTIDLGH
-404 YKGYIRVPIQFI
+404 YKGYVRVPIEFM
-416 CSTTPTY
+416 CSTKATY
-423 VEARNDNWGFG
+423 AEAHNDNFNMGSTAYDI
-434 GDRLASDVDEN
+434 DRAEENVKNFFDTQVLFENGPVLVDE
-445 EDKAKAQFENNVL
+445 V
-458 LSERVQVDPAGTP
+458 GTP
-471 ISKALLIQY
+471 ISDALLIQY
-480 RQLTIDAETGGGQG
+480 RVFQIDVETGWNL
-494 GVSGGDPNNAA
+494 SGGNESKYS
-505 FCLPSKTNYPS
+505 LPYENDYPS
-516 LEKPYWGASMLAVG
+516 VGANHYAHLEQPTWGASMLAAGYDQTDVDANLTVNSDSDPDNDKAYVDANG
-530 SSLKDENGK
+530 VVQNRENG
-539 VVVTQNQQSNP
+539 
-550 KRAYVQTTG
+550 
-559 TNTVA
+559 
-564 KDGGGNPIIVNRE
+564 
-577 TAYKAVEDIAGA
+577 YKAIDDIFGA
-589 GFSYTSMSAD
+589 GFSYTGVSSD
-599 SVNKSFFMDSVMT
+599 SVNKSFFIDNVLF
-612 YKSSDSYPNDMT
+612 YKETGSYPSDMT
-624 EGEYGYPLSKYYNQ
+624 EGETGAPVTNYYDQKVETPRIILS
-638 RVEIPRSILNQIDK
+638 QIDQ

-672 AGYRKAIE
+672 AGYRKAYS
-680 DDAQNNLDPN
+680 DAGMSTDFL
-690 IVSEKNLENSAA
+690 SEENMATVAA
-702 SLGMSDVWQNF
+702 SLGMSGVWQRY
-713 LDARTACINGGTI
+713 LDARKACVDGGTI
-726 KDNDD
+726 AYDKDS

-766 DTLRDEII
+766 DTLRDEIV
-774 RLYQLYRRLNL
+774 RLFQLYRRLNL

-871 SGHST
+871 AAHST
-876 AAVGDWAGD
+876 AAVGDWMGD
-885 FAEDSYSDG
+885 VSQDSYSNG
-894 LYDALNTA
+894 LYDALNLA
-902 AADTVIADEVGSGG
+902 AADAVITDEVGAGG
-916 SQGAKVT
+916 TKGAQVT
-923 MDSRFFSGSDGNPS
+923 IDSRFFSGDEGDPT
-937 GYINAVSVTRDFN
+937 GYVNAVSVTRDFN

-959 QSIADWRLSS
+959 QSIADWQLSR
-969 YAENW
+969 YAESW
-974 DASNDKDYPVGLVFY
+974 SASDGRDYPVGLVFY
-989 VDFSELQG
+989 VDFSELKDI
-997 MDFLLSVTLATS
+997 DFLLSLNIATS

-1024 GSEQEY
+1024 GSEQAY
-1030 KIMDMDTGE
+1030 KIMDMETGE
-1039 WVSITG
+1039 WVTITG
-1045 TGSPYGFTSKGGTS
+1045 TGSPYGFTSKGGSS

-1068 KGYIYIALNKFERNW
+1068 KGYVYVALNKFEYSTGMGT
-1083 DNPLFNPVD
+1083 VD
-1092 LCDMGEQ
+1092 LCAMGEQ

-1137 DSYDASTV
+1137 DTYDAAMSGS
-1145 AELNHPSFEEV
+1145 LNHPSFEEV
-1156 KGYKSTAAKAFEDA
+1156 KGYKSTAAQNFENA
-1170 VAIIE
+1170 VSAIE
-1175 PGDQANFAERV
+1175 LNDDTNFPSRVQA
-1186 ATARTLYNALSD
+1186 ARELYDALSD
-1198 YQKNNTQSVKQAYEK
+1198 YQKNNTTSVKQAYAQ
-1213 LEFYEKIVL
+1213 LEFYEKIVN
-1222 GEIPQD
+1222 GELSADDYKPQM
-1228 QYLPEHTTMEFTAF
+1228 TVAEFSNM
-1242 VNGLSDGLKNAS
+1242 VGSLSNELKNAS

-1263 PGVKDADGDGRA
+1263 PGVKDTDGDGRA
-1275 DAVNYEAYDG
+1275 DAVNYEGYKG
-1285 LTKDL
+1285 LTKEL
-1290 AKKIIEE
+1290 AAQIIE
-1297 YYDKSYSRYTAEQKA
+1297 YYNTSYSRYTENEKT
-1312 ALGET
+1312 ALGIT
-1317 ATQFLNAY
+1317 AQQFLNAY
-1325 NAASRCYDT
+1325 NAASRCYNT

-1372 QDGLGTVGDMTQP
+1372 QDGLGTAGDGKV
-1385 YPYDKSTPYGTRV
+1385 YDYNKNTPYGTHTTV
-1398 TAEGTQADEGNY
+1398 DGVKVNEGNY

-1479 NRYLTLYNDAKK
+1479 NRYLTLYNNAQAK
-1491 TINDGKP
+1491 INAGTALTDEE
-1498 LSDQQLDDLKL
+1498 LADLKL

-1528 DLIQQIYDLFPVVKS
+1528 DLIQKIYDLFPAVKS

-1584 QYLTNPDGTG
+1584 QYLTNPDGQG
-1594 KLTITSENGGVLK
+1594 KLTITSENGGTLK
-1607 SSDGTFSLKYA
+1607 SSDGTISLPYT

-1623 KPAALSTVTEVGN
+1623 TAADLTTVTEVGN
-1636 YNAPMDSG
+1636 YDAPMTSG

-1654 KGYTVT
+1654 QEYPVT
-1660 LTDRVTLTFTYQY
+1660 LTDRVMLTFTYQY
-1673 TDRHGILREVTDQK
+1673 TDRLGILREVTDQK

-1709 PWGTPAVSTAF
+1709 PWGTTAVSTAF

-1738 AGSSVTVQSA
+1738 AGSSVSVQPTLA
-1748 LKSSSFALTIPGN
+1748 TTSFALIHDGTN
-1761 TEWSIACTGTDA
+1761 ESIACTGTDT
-1773 AAVKYEGQMINT
+1773 AAVQYEGQMINT
-1785 PGAGPSILIDADK
+1785 QGAGPSISIAADEWK
-1798 WENIPVA
+1798 NIPVA
-1805 AYRADDQI
+1805 AYRAEDQI
-1813 TYTVTYTDGSATP
+1813 TYTVDYTDGSATP

>member
-116 ASDGTETATFT
+116 ASDGTGTVTFT
-127 AAALANKGVTLDDT
+127 AATLANKGVTLDDT

-179 PLSENATGMREV
+179 PLSENSTSVRE
-191 IMMEAA
+191 MMLFEAK
-197 NNNGVAYVS
+197 NNDNNDQFSTDGLS
-206 GSGTAA
+206 GAK
-212 NGANYRQRVGDGDE
+212 
-226 YWNQGARWADG
+226 
-237 ALDYIAD
+237 DYIQSGD
-244 SSTGT
+244 T
-249 NQLTMLG
+249 LKILG
-256 TKAQAGAEDPDTGVD
+256 PIDQAGEENVSTGVD
-271 TSAYGFRVNATG
+271 SRAYGFQISAAPSNGTT
-283 DQSFATTWSR
+283 QSFSTAWSR
-293 QHWDLTGAE
+293 QHWMGTDAE

-307 FDFSQVSVQGLAFEL
+307 LDLSQVDLTGLSFDL
-322 KTQGKRYEEF
+322 KANGKRYGEF
-332 YWTSYYGLDNGIE
+332 YWKNERMFGGYDTGRTFS
-345 YLYGSESDDDYST
+345 STPADDAYSL
-358 VTYSTK
+358 VTYSTR
-364 GTTAAGYDRET
+364 GTAADTYKGEA
-375 FGDPYVY
+375 PYVY
-382 LQQADGA
+382 IQQDNGA
-389 WQKVMLDN
+389 WEKVMLNN
-397 GTIDLAN
+397 GTIDLGH
-404 YKGYIRVPIQFI
+404 YKGYVRVPIEFM
-416 CSTTPTY
+416 CSTKATY
-423 VEARNDNWGFG
+423 AEAHNDNFNMGSTAYDI
-434 GDRLASDVDEN
+434 DRAEENVKNFFDTQVLFENGPVLVDE
-445 EDKAKAQFENNVL
+445 
-458 LSERVQVDPAGTP
+458 AGTP
-471 ISKALLIQY
+471 ISDALLIQY
-480 RQLTIDAETGGGQG
+480 RVFQIDVETGWNL
-494 GVSGGDPNNAA
+494 SGGNESKYS
-505 FCLPSKTNYPS
+505 LPYENDYPS
-516 LEKPYWGASMLAVG
+516 VGANHYAHLEQPTWGASMLAAGYNQDDVDANLTVNSDSDPDNDKAYVDANG
-530 SSLKDENGK
+530 VVQNRENG
-539 VVVTQNQQSNP
+539 
-550 KRAYVQTTG
+550 
-559 TNTVA
+559 
-564 KDGGGNPIIVNRE
+564 
-577 TAYKAVEDIAGA
+577 YKAIDDIFGA
-589 GFSYTSMSAD
+589 GFSYTG
-599 SVNKSFFMDSVMT
+599 V
-612 YKSSDSYPNDMT
+612 SSDSVRRDFFIDNVLFYKETGSYPSDMT
-624 EGEYGYPLSKYYNQ
+624 EGETGAPVTNYYDQKVETPRIILS
-638 RVEIPRSILNQIDK
+638 QIDQ

-672 AGYRKAIE
+672 DGYRKAYS
-680 DDAQNNLDPN
+680 DAGMSTDFL
-690 IVSEKNLENSAA
+690 SEENMATVAA
-702 SLGMSDVWQNF
+702 SLGMSGVWQRY
-713 LDARTACINGGTI
+713 LDARKACVDGGTI
-726 KDNDD
+726 AYDEGS

-871 SGHST
+871 AAHST
-876 AAVGDWAGD
+876 AAVGDWMGD
-885 FAEDSYSDG
+885 VSEDSYQNG
-894 LYDALNTA
+894 LYDALNLA
-902 AADTVIADEVGSGG
+902 AADAVITDEVGAGG
-916 SQGAKVT
+916 TKGAQVT
-923 MDSRFFSGSDGNPS
+923 IDSRFFLGDEGDPT
-937 GYINAVSVTRDFN
+937 GYVNAVSVTRDFN

-959 QSIADWRLSS
+959 QSIADWQLSR
-969 YAENW
+969 YAESW
-974 DASNDKDYPVGLVFY
+974 SASDGRDYPVGLVFY
-989 VDFSELQG
+989 VDFSELKDI
-997 MDFLLSVTLATS
+997 DFLLSLNIATS

-1024 GSEQEY
+1024 GSEQAY
-1030 KIMDMDTGE
+1030 KIMDMETGE
-1039 WVSITG
+1039 WVTITG
-1045 TGSPYGFTSKGGTS
+1045 TGSPYGFTSKGGSS

-1068 KGYIYIALNKFERNW
+1068 KGYVYVALNKFEYSTGMGT
-1083 DNPLFNPVD
+1083 VD
-1092 LCDMGEQ
+1092 LCAMGEQ

-1104 RVDIGIMPLNST
+1104 RVEVGVMPLNST

-1137 DSYDASTV
+1137 DTYDAAISGS
-1145 AELNHPSFEEV
+1145 LNHPSFEEV
-1156 KGYKSTAAKAFEDA
+1156 KGYKSTAAQNFENA
-1170 VAIIE
+1170 VSAIE
-1175 PGDQANFAERV
+1175 LNDDTNFPSRVQA
-1186 ATARTLYNALSD
+1186 ARELYDALSD
-1198 YQKNNTQSVKQAYEK
+1198 YQKNNTTSVKQAYAQ
-1213 LEFYEKIVL
+1213 LEFYEKIVN
-1222 GEIPQD
+1222 GELSADDYKPQMTVAD
-1228 QYLPEHTTMEFTAF
+1228 FSNM
-1242 VNGLSDGLKNAS
+1242 VGSLSNELKNAS
-1254 VTGDHDLPY
+1254 VTGDYDLPY
-1263 PGVKDADGDGRA
+1263 PGVKDTDGDGRA
-1275 DAVNYEAYDG
+1275 DAVNYEGYNG
-1285 LTKDL
+1285 LTKEL
-1290 AKKIIEE
+1290 AAQIIE
-1297 YYDKSYSRYTAEQKA
+1297 YYNTSYSRYTENEKT
-1312 ALGET
+1312 ALGIT
-1317 ATQFLNAY
+1317 AQQFLNAY

-1364 EIYPAKAD
+1364 DIYPAKAD

-1398 TAEGTQADEGNY
+1398 TAEGTQADEGY
-1410 ISITDTK
+1410 FISISDTK

-1479 NRYLTLYNDAKK
+1479 NRYLTLYNNAKAK
-1491 TINDGKP
+1491 INAGTALTDEE
-1498 LSDQQLDDLKL
+1498 LADLKL

-1516 LLPTYHDVAELY
+1516 LLPTYHNVAELY
-1528 DLIQQIYDLFPVVKS
+1528 DLIQKIYDLFPAVKS
-1543 TFTANGTTSSAQT
+1543 TFTATGDTSSINDRTMILA
-1556 HEMMLRYDGSTGP
+1556 YDGVSATV
-1569 LESKE
+1569 ENTA
-1574 DPVYTLTQFE
+1574 DPIYTLTQFE

-1594 KLTITSENGGVLK
+1594 KLTITSENGGTLK
-1607 SSDGTFSLKYA
+1607 SPDGTISLRYT

-1623 KPAALSTVTEVGN
+1623 TAADLSTVTEVDS
-1636 YNAPMDSG
+1636 YSAPMTSG

-1654 KGYTVT
+1654 QKYTVT
-1660 LTDRVTLTFTYQY
+1660 LTDKVTLTFTYQY

-1687 TLNIQYSTNDMYT
+1687 TLTIYYTTEDIYT

-1709 PWGTPAVSTAF
+1709 PWGTENVSTDF
-1720 EDASGN
+1720 D
-1726 NGTGYKVTCNLN
+1726 NGTGYRVTCNLN
-1738 AGSSVTVQSA
+1738 AGSSVSVQPTLA
-1748 LKSSSFALTIPGN
+1748 ATSFELINAGT
-1761 TEWSIACTGTDA
+1761 TESIACTGTDIA
-1773 AAVKYEGQMINT
+1773 AGTFTGQVVEGKGT
-1785 PGAGPSILIDADK
+1785 GPSISIAADEWK
-1798 WENIPVA
+1798 NIPVA
-1805 AYRADDQI
+1805 AYRAEDQI

>member
-50 WVTDDGDV
+50 WVTDNGDV

-116 ASDGTETATFT
+116 ASDGTGTVTFT
-127 AAALANKGVTLDDT
+127 AATLANKGVTLDDT

-179 PLSENATGMREV
+179 PLSENSTSVRE
-191 IMMEAA
+191 MMLFEAK
-197 NNNGVAYVS
+197 NNDNNDQFSTDGLS
-206 GSGTAA
+206 GAK
-212 NGANYRQRVGDGDE
+212 
-226 YWNQGARWADG
+226 
-237 ALDYIAD
+237 DYIQSGD
-244 SSTGT
+244 TL
-249 NQLTMLG
+249 NILG
-256 TKAQAGAEDPDTGVD
+256 PIDQAGEENVSTGVD
-271 TSAYGFRVNATG
+271 SKAYGFQISAAPSNGTT
-283 DQSFATTWSR
+283 QSFSTAWSR
-293 QHWDLTGAE
+293 QHWIGTDAE

-307 FDFSQVSVQGLAFEL
+307 LDLSQVDLTGLSFDL
-322 KTQGKRYEEF
+322 KANGKRYGEF
-332 YWTSYYGLDNGIE
+332 YWKNERMFGGYDTGRTFSNTPA
-345 YLYGSESDDDYST
+345 DDAYSL
-358 VTYSTK
+358 VTYSTR
-364 GTTAAGYDRET
+364 GTAADTYKGEA
-375 FGDPYVY
+375 PYVY
-382 LQQADGA
+382 IQQDNGA
-389 WQKVMLDN
+389 WEKVMLNN
-397 GTIDLAN
+397 GTIDLGH
-404 YKGYIRVPIQFI
+404 YKGYVRVPIEFM
-416 CSTTPTY
+416 CSTKATY
-423 VEARNDNWGFG
+423 AEAHNDNFNMGSTAYDISRSEANAKNLFNTQVLFENG
-434 GDRLASDVDEN
+434 PVLVDE
-445 EDKAKAQFENNVL
+445 
-458 LSERVQVDPAGTP
+458 AGTP
-471 ISKALLIQY
+471 ISDALLIQY
-480 RQLTIDAETGGGQG
+480 RLFQLDKSDGWNTHIPGSSEPKWTFPKDF
-494 GVSGGDPNNAA
+494 AA
-505 FCLPSKTNYPS
+505 TDYAN
-516 LEKPYWGASMLAVG
+516 LEQPTWGASMLAAGYDQDDVDANLSVNSDSDPDNDKAYVDANG
-530 SSLKDENGK
+530 VVQNRENG
-539 VVVTQNQQSNP
+539 
-550 KRAYVQTTG
+550 
-559 TNTVA
+559 
-564 KDGGGNPIIVNRE
+564 
-577 TAYKAVEDIAGA
+577 YKAIDDIFGA
-589 GFSYTSMSAD
+589 GFSYTG
-599 SVNKSFFMDSVMT
+599 V
-612 YKSSDSYPNDMT
+612 SSDSVRRDFFIDNVLFYKETGSYPSDMT
-624 EGEYGYPLSKYYNQ
+624 EGETGAPVTNYYDQKVETPRIILS
-638 RVEIPRSILNQIDK
+638 QIDQ

-672 AGYRKAIE
+672 DGYRKAYS
-680 DDAQNNLDPN
+680 DAGMSTDFL
-690 IVSEKNLENSAA
+690 SEENMATVAA
-702 SLGMSDVWQNF
+702 SLGMSGVWQRY
-713 LDARTACINGGTI
+713 LDARKACVDGGTI
-726 KDNDD
+726 AYDEGS

-766 DTLRDEII
+766 DTLRDEIV
-774 RLYQLYRRLNL
+774 RLFQLYRRLNL

-792 ESEEQRI
+792 EAEEQRI

-871 SGHST
+871 AAHST
-876 AAVGDWAGD
+876 AAVGDWMGD
-885 FAEDSYSDG
+885 LSQDSYSNG
-894 LYDALNTA
+894 LYDALNLA
-902 AADTVIADEVGSGG
+902 AADAVITDEVGAGG
-916 SQGAKVT
+916 TKGAQVT
-923 MDSRFFSGSDGNPS
+923 IDSRFFSGDEGDPT
-937 GYINAVSVTRDFN
+937 GYVNSVSVTRDFN
-950 STTGDYHDL
+950 STETGDYHNL
-959 QSIADWRLSS
+959 QSIADWKLSR
-969 YAENW
+969 YAESW
-974 DASNDKDYPVGLVFY
+974 SASDGRDYPVGLVFY
-989 VDFSELQG
+989 VDFSELKDI
-997 MDFLLSVTLATS
+997 DFLLSLNIATS

-1024 GSEQEY
+1024 GSEQAY
-1030 KIMDMDTGE
+1030 KIMDMETGE
-1039 WVSITG
+1039 WVTITG
-1045 TGSPYGFTSKGGTS
+1045 TGSPYGFTSKGGSS

-1068 KGYIYIALNKFERNW
+1068 KGYVYVALNKFEYSTGMGT
-1083 DNPLFNPVD
+1083 VD
-1092 LCDMGEQ
+1092 LCAMGEQ

-1137 DSYDASTV
+1137 DTYDAAMSGS
-1145 AELNHPSFEEV
+1145 LNHPSFEEV
-1156 KGYKSTAAKAFEDA
+1156 KGYKSTAAQNFENA
-1170 VAIIE
+1170 VSAIE
-1175 PGDQANFAERV
+1175 LNDDTNFPSRVQA
-1186 ATARTLYNALSD
+1186 ARALYDALSD
-1198 YQKNNTQSVKQAYEK
+1198 YQKNNTTSVKQAYAQ
-1213 LEFYEKIVL
+1213 LEFYEKIVN
-1222 GEIPQD
+1222 GELSADDYKPQMTVAD
-1228 QYLPEHTTMEFTAF
+1228 FSNM
-1242 VNGLSDGLKNAS
+1242 VGSLSNELKNAS

-1263 PGVKDADGDGRA
+1263 PGVKDTDGDGRA
-1275 DAVNYEAYDG
+1275 DAVNYEGYKG
-1285 LTKDL
+1285 LTKEL
-1290 AKKIIEE
+1290 AAQIIE
-1297 YYDKSYSRYTAEQKA
+1297 YYNTSYSRYTENEKT
-1312 ALGET
+1312 ALGIT
-1317 ATQFLNAY
+1317 AQQFLNAY
-1325 NAASRCYDT
+1325 NAASRCYNT

-1364 EIYPAKAD
+1364 EIYYEPDAEEVF
-1372 QDGLGTVGDMTQP
+1372 LGTAGDGKV
-1385 YPYDKSTPYGTRV
+1385 YDYNKNTPYGTHTTV
-1398 TAEGTQADEGNY
+1398 DGVKVNEGNY

-1479 NRYLTLYNDAKK
+1479 NRYLALYNNAKAK
-1491 TINDGKP
+1491 INAGKA
-1498 LSDQQLDDLKL
+1498 LTDEELADLKL

-1528 DLIQQIYDLFPVVKS
+1528 DLIQKIYDLFPAVKS

-1556 HEMMLRYDGSTGP
+1556 HEMLLRYDGSTGP

-1584 QYLTNPDGTG
+1584 QYLTNPDGQGT
-1594 KLTITSENGGVLK
+1594 LTITSENGGTLK
-1607 SSDGTFSLKYA
+1607 SSDGTISLPYT

-1623 KPAALSTVTEVGN
+1623 TEADLSTVTEVGS
-1636 YNAPMDSG
+1636 YSAPMTSG

-1654 KGYTVT
+1654 QEYAVT
-1660 LTDRVTLTFTYQY
+1660 LTDKVTLTFTYQY
-1673 TDRHGILREVTDQK
+1673 TDRLGILREVTDQK

-1709 PWGTPAVSTAF
+1709 PWGTTAVSTAF
-1720 EDASGN
+1720 EDQSGN

-1738 AGSSVTVQSA
+1738 AGSSVSVQPTLA
-1748 LKSSSFALTIPGN
+1748 TTSFALIHDGTN
-1761 TEWSIACTGTDA
+1761 ESIACTGTDT
-1773 AAVKYEGQMINT
+1773 AAVQYEGQMINT
-1785 PGAGPSILIDADK
+1785 QGAGPSISIAADEWK
-1798 WENIPVA
+1798 NIPVA
-1805 AYRADDQI
+1805 AYRAEDQI
-1813 TYTVTYTDGSATP
+1813 TYTVDYTDGSATP

>member
-50 WVTDDGDV
+50 WVTDNGDV

-127 AAALANKGVTLDDT
+127 AATLANKGVTLDDT

-166 DVPQFVY
+166 DVPQFMY

-179 PLSENATGMREV
+179 PLSENSTSVRE
-191 IMMEAA
+191 MMLFEAKNND
-197 NNNGVAYVS
+197 NNNQFSNDGLS
-206 GSGTAA
+206 GAK
-212 NGANYRQRVGDGDE
+212 
-226 YWNQGARWADG
+226 
-237 ALDYIAD
+237 DYIQSGD
-244 SSTGT
+244 T
-249 NQLTMLG
+249 LKILG
-256 TKAQAGAEDPDTGVD
+256 PIDQAGEENVSTGVD
-271 TSAYGFRVNATG
+271 SRAYGFQISAAPSNGTT
-283 DQSFATTWSR
+283 QSFSTAWSR
-293 QHWDLTGAE
+293 QHWMGTDAE

-307 FDFSQVSVQGLAFEL
+307 LDLSQVDLTGLSFDL
-322 KTQGKRYEEF
+322 KANGKRYGEF
-332 YWTSYYGLDNGIE
+332 YWKNERMFGGYDTGRTFS
-345 YLYGSESDDDYST
+345 STPADDAYSL
-358 VTYSTK
+358 VTYSTR
-364 GTTAAGYDRET
+364 GTAADTYKGEA
-375 FGDPYVY
+375 PYVY
-382 LQQADGA
+382 IQQDNGA
-389 WQKVMLDN
+389 WEKVMLNN
-397 GTIDLAN
+397 GTIDLGH
-404 YKGYIRVPIQFI
+404 YKGYVRVPIEFM
-416 CSTTPTY
+416 CSTKATY
-423 VEARNDNWGFG
+423 AEAHNDNFNMGSTAYDI
-434 GDRLASDVDEN
+434 DRAEENVKNFFDTQVLFENGPVLVDE
-445 EDKAKAQFENNVL
+445 
-458 LSERVQVDPAGTP
+458 AGTP
-471 ISKALLIQY
+471 ISDALLIQY
-480 RQLTIDAETGGGQG
+480 RVFQIDVETGWNL
-494 GVSGGDPNNAA
+494 SGGNESKYS
-505 FCLPSKTNYPS
+505 LPYENDYPS
-516 LEKPYWGASMLAVG
+516 VGANHYAHLEQPTWGASMLAAGYNQDDVDANLTVNSDSDPDNDKAYVDANG
-530 SSLKDENGK
+530 VVQNRENG
-539 VVVTQNQQSNP
+539 
-550 KRAYVQTTG
+550 
-559 TNTVA
+559 
-564 KDGGGNPIIVNRE
+564 
-577 TAYKAVEDIAGA
+577 YKAIDDIFGA
-589 GFSYTSMSAD
+589 GFSYTG
-599 SVNKSFFMDSVMT
+599 V
-612 YKSSDSYPNDMT
+612 SSDSVRRDFFIDNVLFYKETGSYPSDMT
-624 EGEYGYPLSKYYNQ
+624 EGETGAPVTNYYDQKVETPRIILS
-638 RVEIPRSILNQIDK
+638 QIDQ

-672 AGYRKAIE
+672 DGYRKAYS
-680 DDAQNNLDPN
+680 DAGMSTDFL
-690 IVSEKNLENSAA
+690 SEENMATVAA
-702 SLGMSDVWQNF
+702 SLGMSGVWQRY
-713 LDARTACINGGTI
+713 LDARKACVDGGTI
-726 KDNDD
+726 AYDEGS

-792 ESEEQRI
+792 EAEEQRI

-871 SGHST
+871 AAHST
-876 AAVGDWAGD
+876 AAVGDWMGD
-885 FAEDSYSDG
+885 VSQDSYSNG
-894 LYDALNTA
+894 LYDALNLA
-902 AADTVIADEVGSGG
+902 AADAVITDEVGAGG
-916 SQGAKVT
+916 TKGAQVT
-923 MDSRFFSGSDGNPS
+923 IDSRFFSGDEGDPT
-937 GYINAVSVTRDFN
+937 GYVNAVSVTRDFN

-959 QSIADWRLSS
+959 QSIADWQLSR
-969 YAENW
+969 YAESW
-974 DASNDKDYPVGLVFY
+974 SASDGRDYPVGLVFY
-989 VDFSELQG
+989 VDFSELKDI
-997 MDFLLSVTLATS
+997 DFLLSLNIATS

-1024 GSEQEY
+1024 GSEQAY
-1030 KIMDMDTGE
+1030 KIMDMETGE
-1039 WVSITG
+1039 WVTITG
-1045 TGSPYGFTSKGGTS
+1045 TGSPYGFTSKGGSS

-1068 KGYIYIALNKFERNW
+1068 KGYVYVALNKFEYSTGMGT
-1083 DNPLFNPVD
+1083 VD
-1092 LCDMGEQ
+1092 LCAMGEQ

-1137 DSYDASTV
+1137 DTYDAAMSGS
-1145 AELNHPSFEEV
+1145 LNHPSFEEV

-1170 VAIIE
+1170 VSAIE
-1175 PGDQANFAERV
+1175 LNDDTNFPSRVQA
-1186 ATARTLYNALSD
+1186 ARELYDALSD
-1198 YQKNNTQSVKQAYEK
+1198 YQKNNTTSVKQAYAQ
-1213 LEFYEKIVL
+1213 LEFYEKIIN
-1222 GEIPQD
+1222 GELSADDYKPQMTVAD
-1228 QYLPEHTTMEFTAF
+1228 FSNM
-1242 VNGLSDGLKNAS
+1242 VGSLSNELKNAS

-1263 PGVKDADGDGRA
+1263 PGVKDTDGDGRA
-1275 DAVNYEAYDG
+1275 DAVNYEGYNG
-1285 LTKDL
+1285 LTKEL
-1290 AKKIIEE
+1290 AAQIIE
-1297 YYDKSYSRYTAEQKA
+1297 YYNTSYSRYTENEKT
-1312 ALGET
+1312 ALGIT
-1317 ATQFLNAY
+1317 AQQFLNAY
-1325 NAASRCYDT
+1325 NAASRCYNT

-1364 EIYPAKAD
+1364 DIYPAKAD

-1479 NRYLTLYNDAKK
+1479 NRYLALYNNAQAK
-1491 TINDGKP
+1491 INAGTALTDEE
-1498 LSDQQLDDLKL
+1498 LADLKL

-1528 DLIQQIYDLFPVVKS
+1528 DLIQKIYDLFPAIKS
-1543 TFTANGTTSSAQT
+1543 TFTATGDPSSVTNRTMILA
-1556 HEMMLRYDGSTGP
+1556 YDGTSATV
-1569 LESKE
+1569 ENTA
-1574 DPVYTLTQFE
+1574 DPIYTLTQFE
-1584 QYLTNPDGTG
+1584 QYLTDANGQGT
-1594 KLTITSENGGVLK
+1594 LTITSQNGGLLK
-1607 SSDGTFSLKYA
+1607 SEDGTQTLAYT
-1618 LTYNG
+1618 LTYDG
-1623 KPAALSTVTEVGN
+1623 TEAKLADGTTVGS
-1636 YNAPMDSG
+1636 YDAPMTAG
-1644 VALHVKIDNP
+1644 IPLHVTIDTP
-1654 KGYTVT
+1654 KTFPVVLSDT
-1660 LTDRVTLTFTYQY
+1660 VTLTFTYQY

-1687 TLNIQYSTNDMYT
+1687 TLSILYTTDDMYT
-1700 VTIPAEVDI
+1700 VTIPAEVEI
-1709 PWGTPAVSTAF
+1709 PWGSESVPT
-1720 EDASGN
+1720 EYH
-1726 NGTGYKVTCNLN
+1726 NGTGYIVTCNLN
-1738 AGSSVTVQSA
+1738 EGSSLSVQAA
-1748 LKSSSFALTIPGN
+1748 LASTDFALTTAG
-1761 TEWSIACTGTDA
+1761 TSESIACTGSNSA
-1773 AAVKYEGQMINT
+1773 AGNFTGKQVEAQ
-1785 PGAGPSILIDADK
+1785 GAGPSISIAADEWK
-1798 WENIPVA
+1798 NIPVA
-1805 AYRADDQI
+1805 AYRAEDQI
-1813 TYTVTYTDGSATP
+1813 TYTVDYTDGSATP

>member
-127 AAALANKGVTLDDT
+127 AATLANKGVTLDDT

-179 PLSENATGMREV
+179 PLSENSTSVRE
-191 IMMEAA
+191 MMLFEAK
-197 NNNGVAYVS
+197 NNDNNDQFSTDGLS
-206 GSGTAA
+206 GAK
-212 NGANYRQRVGDGDE
+212 
-226 YWNQGARWADG
+226 
-237 ALDYIAD
+237 DYIQSGD
-244 SSTGT
+244 T
-249 NQLTMLG
+249 LKILG
-256 TKAQAGAEDPDTGVD
+256 PIDQAGEENVSTGVD
-271 TSAYGFRVNATG
+271 SRAYGFQISAAPSNGTT
-283 DQSFATTWSR
+283 QSFSTAWSR
-293 QHWDLTGAE
+293 QHWMGTDAE

-307 FDFSQVSVQGLAFEL
+307 LDLSQVDLTGLSFDL
-322 KTQGKRYEEF
+322 KANGKRYGEF
-332 YWTSYYGLDNGIE
+332 YWKNERMFGGYDTGRTFS
-345 YLYGSESDDDYST
+345 STPADDAYSL
-358 VTYSTK
+358 VTYSTR
-364 GTTAAGYDRET
+364 GTAADTYKGEA
-375 FGDPYVY
+375 PYVY
-382 LQQADGA
+382 IQQDNGA
-389 WQKVMLDN
+389 WEKVMLNN
-397 GTIDLAN
+397 GTIDLGH
-404 YKGYIRVPIQFI
+404 YKGYVRVPIEFM
-416 CSTTPTY
+416 CSTKATY
-423 VEARNDNWGFG
+423 AEAHNDNFNMGSTAYDI
-434 GDRLASDVDEN
+434 DRAEENVKNFFDTQVLFENGPVLVDE
-445 EDKAKAQFENNVL
+445 
-458 LSERVQVDPAGTP
+458 AGTP
-471 ISKALLIQY
+471 ISDALLIQY
-480 RQLTIDAETGGGQG
+480 RVFQIDVETGWNL
-494 GVSGGDPNNAA
+494 SGGNESKYS
-505 FCLPSKTNYPS
+505 LPYENDYPS
-516 LEKPYWGASMLAVG
+516 VGANHYAHLEQPTWGAAMLAAGYNQDDVDANLTVNSDSDPDNDKAYVDANG
-530 SSLKDENGK
+530 VVQNRENG
-539 VVVTQNQQSNP
+539 
-550 KRAYVQTTG
+550 
-559 TNTVA
+559 
-564 KDGGGNPIIVNRE
+564 
-577 TAYKAVEDIAGA
+577 YKAIDDIFGA
-589 GFSYTSMSAD
+589 GFSYTG
-599 SVNKSFFMDSVMT
+599 V
-612 YKSSDSYPNDMT
+612 SSDSVRRDFFIDNVLFYKETGSYPSDMT
-624 EGEYGYPLSKYYNQ
+624 EGETGAPVTNYYDQKVETPRIILS
-638 RVEIPRSILNQIDK
+638 QIDQ

-672 AGYRKAIE
+672 DGYRKAYS
-680 DDAQNNLDPN
+680 DAGMSTDFL
-690 IVSEKNLENSAA
+690 SEENMATVAA
-702 SLGMSDVWQNF
+702 SLGMSGVWQRY
-713 LDARTACINGGTI
+713 LDARKACVDGGTI
-726 KDNDD
+726 AYDEGS

-871 SGHST
+871 AAHST
-876 AAVGDWAGD
+876 AAVGDWMGD
-885 FAEDSYSDG
+885 VSQDSYSNG
-894 LYDALNTA
+894 LYDALNLA
-902 AADTVIADEVGSGG
+902 AADAVITDEVGAGG
-916 SQGAKVT
+916 TKGAQVT
-923 MDSRFFSGSDGNPS
+923 IDSRFFSGDEGDPT
-937 GYINAVSVTRDFN
+937 GYVNAVSVTRDFN

-959 QSIADWRLSS
+959 QSIADWQLSR
-969 YAENW
+969 YAESW
-974 DASNDKDYPVGLVFY
+974 SASDGRDYPVGLVFY
-989 VDFSELQG
+989 VDFSELKDI
-997 MDFLLSVTLATS
+997 DFLLSLNIATS

-1024 GSEQEY
+1024 GSEQAY
-1030 KIMDMDTGE
+1030 KIMDMETGE
-1039 WVSITG
+1039 WVTITG
-1045 TGSPYGFTSKGGTS
+1045 TGSPYGFTSKGGSS

-1068 KGYIYIALNKFERNW
+1068 KGYVYVALNKFEYSTGMGT
-1083 DNPLFNPVD
+1083 VD
-1092 LCDMGEQ
+1092 LCAMGEQ

-1137 DSYDASTV
+1137 DTYDAAMSGS
-1145 AELNHPSFEEV
+1145 LNHPSFEEV
-1156 KGYKSTAAKAFEDA
+1156 KGYKSTAAQNFENA
-1170 VAIIE
+1170 VSAIE
-1175 PGDQANFAERV
+1175 LNDDTNFPSRVQA
-1186 ATARTLYNALSD
+1186 ARELYDALSD
-1198 YQKNNTQSVKQAYEK
+1198 YQKNNTTSVKQAYAQ
-1213 LEFYEKIVL
+1213 LEFYEKIVN
-1222 GEIPQD
+1222 GELSADDYKPQMTVAD
-1228 QYLPEHTTMEFTAF
+1228 FSNM
-1242 VNGLSDGLKNAS
+1242 VGSLSNELKNAS
-1254 VTGDHDLPY
+1254 VTGDYDLPY
-1263 PGVKDADGDGRA
+1263 PGVKDTDGDGRA
-1275 DAVNYEAYDG
+1275 DAVNYEGYNG
-1285 LTKDL
+1285 LTKEL
-1290 AKKIIEE
+1290 AAQIIE
-1297 YYDKSYSRYTAEQKA
+1297 YYNTSYSRYTENEKT
-1312 ALGET
+1312 ALGIT
-1317 ATQFLNAY
+1317 AQQFLNAY

-1364 EIYPAKAD
+1364 DIYPAKAD

-1398 TAEGTQADEGNY
+1398 TAEGTQADEGY
-1410 ISITDTK
+1410 FISISDTK

-1467 GDPFTGGIWTLY
+1467 FDPFTGGIWTLY
-1479 NRYLTLYNDAKK
+1479 NRYLTLYNNAQAK
-1491 TINDGKP
+1491 INAGTALTDEE
-1498 LSDQQLDDLKL
+1498 LADLKL

-1528 DLIQQIYDLFPVVKS
+1528 DLIQKIYDLFPAVKS

-1584 QYLTNPDGTG
+1584 QYLTNPDGQG
-1594 KLTITSENGGVLK
+1594 KLTITSENGGTLK
-1607 SSDGTFSLKYA
+1607 SSDGTISLPYT

-1623 KPAALSTVTEVGN
+1623 TAADLTTVTEVGN
-1636 YNAPMDSG
+1636 YAAPMTSG

-1654 KGYTVT
+1654 QEYPVT

-1673 TDRHGILREVTDQK
+1673 TDRLGILREVTDQK

-1709 PWGTPAVSTAF
+1709 PWGTTAVSTAF

-1726 NGTGYKVTCNLN
+1726 SGTGYKVTCNLN
-1738 AGSSVTVQSA
+1738 AGSSVSVQPT
-1748 LKSSSFALTIPGN
+1748 LKSTSFALIHDGTN
-1761 TEWSIACTGTDA
+1761 ESIACTGTDT
-1773 AAVKYEGQMINT
+1773 AAVQYEGQMINT
-1785 PGAGPSILIDADK
+1785 QGAGPSISIAADEWK
-1798 WENIPVA
+1798 NIPVA
-1805 AYRADDQI
+1805 AYRAEDQI
-1813 TYTVTYTDGSATP
+1813 TYTVDYTDGSATP

>member
-38 TPVFSEDATLWA
+38 TPTFSKDATLWA

-58 QVIYPQATPNT
+58 QVIYPQAIPNT
-69 EYISDKHIA
+69 DYISDKHIE

-103 QAQIVVDASTATF
+103 QAQIVVDASASTF
-116 ASDGTETATFT
+116 ASDGTGTVTFT

-173 DEELYK
+173 DEESYN
-179 PLSENATGMREV
+179 PLTENPNAMREMLMFEAKNNNDMAYVDDNGIGTGRLNYVQSGDQLQMLGKIDQAGVENA
-191 IMMEAA
+191 
-197 NNNGVAYVS
+197 
-206 GSGTAA
+206 
-212 NGANYRQRVGDGDE
+212 D
-226 YWNQGARWADG
+226 
-237 ALDYIAD
+237 
-244 SSTGT
+244 
-249 NQLTMLG
+249 
-256 TKAQAGAEDPDTGVD
+256 GVD
-271 TSAYGFRVNATG
+271 SAAYGFRVNGTG
-283 DQSFATTWSR
+283 AQSFNTTYSR
-293 QHWDLTGAE
+293 QHWIAEGAQ
-302 EVWYW
+302 EVWFW

-322 KTQGKRYEEF
+322 KTQGKRYEEY
-332 YWTSYYGLDNGIE
+332 YWDDLWGKGIV
-345 YLYGSESDDDYST
+345 YLYGSVNDDNYST

-364 GTTAAGYDRET
+364 GYQGSDGYVFVEND
-375 FGDPYVY
+375 
-382 LQQADGA
+382 DGS
-389 WQKVMLDN
+389 WKKVALTDGGIN
-397 GTIDLAN
+397 LSD

-416 CSTTPTY
+416 CSTTATY
-423 VEARNDNWGFG
+423 AEARNDNFGFG
-434 GDRLASDVDEN
+434 GNSLAEDLGGNN
-445 EDKAKAQFENNVL
+445 EAGKKAEFDNNVL
-458 LSERVQVDPAGTP
+458 LNEKVLVDAAGTP
-471 ISKALLIQY
+471 ISDALLIQY
-480 RQLTIDAETGGGQG
+480 RQLSIDISVNEFGGNSSANETT
-494 GVSGGDPNNAA
+494 GDPNNSVYTM
-505 FCLPSKTNYPS
+505 PYQNDYPTPGANHYAS
-516 LEKPYWGASMLAVG
+516 LEQPSWGAAMLAIG
-530 SSLKDENGK
+530 ENSGECTTGMENK
-539 VVVTQNQQSNP
+539 
-550 KRAYVQTTG
+550 AYVQLNSDG
-559 TNTVA
+559 TVY
-564 KDGGGNPIIVNRE
+564 KDAEGKAVILNRE
-577 TAYKAVEDIAGA
+577 NGYHALDDICGA

-599 SVNKSFFMDSVMT
+599 SVRRSFFLDSVLFYRT
-612 YKSSDSYPNDMT
+612 DGEQYPEDMVADA
-624 EGEYGYPLSKYYNQ
+624 GKPASNYYNQ
-638 RVEIPRSILNQIDK
+638 SVEIPHSILNQIDK

-690 IVSEKNLENSAA
+690 IVSEENLANSAA
-702 SLGMSDVWQNF
+702 SLGMSDVWQRY
-713 LDARTACINGGTI
+713 LDARQACVDGGTM
-726 KDNDD
+726 KYDEGS

-792 ESEEQRI
+792 AAEEQRI
-799 LDYVALVRA
+799 LDYVALVQA
-808 AGGDEML
+808 SADGEEAIA
-815 VGTSLA
+815 GTSLA

-871 SGHST
+871 AAHSDP
-876 AAVGDWAGD
+876 AVGSWTGD
-885 FAEDSYSDG
+885 LSEDSYQNG
-894 LYDALNTA
+894 LYDALNLA
-902 AADTVIADEVGSGG
+902 AANTVIAEEVGAGG
-916 SQGAKVT
+916 SKGAQVT
-923 MDSRFFSGSDGNPS
+923 IDSRFFSGSEGNPS
-937 GYINAVSVTRDFN
+937 GYVNSVSVTRDFN
-950 STTGDYHDL
+950 STETGDYHNL
-959 QSIADWRLSS
+959 QSIADWKLSR
-969 YAENW
+969 YAESW
-974 DASNDKDYPVGLVFY
+974 SASDGRDYPVGLVFY
-989 VDFSELQG
+989 VDFSELKDI
-997 MDFLLSVTLATS
+997 DFLLSLNIATS

-1024 GSEQEY
+1024 GSEQAY
-1030 KIMDMDTGE
+1030 KIMDMETGE
-1039 WVSITG
+1039 WVTITG
-1045 TGSPYGFTSKGGTS
+1045 TGSPYGFTSKGGSS

-1068 KGYIYIALNKFERNW
+1068 KGYIYVSLNKFEYSTA
-1083 DNPLFNPVD
+1083 LGTVD
-1092 LCDMGEQ
+1092 LCAMGDQ

-1104 RVDIGIMPLNST
+1104 RVEVGVMPLNST

-1137 DSYDASTV
+1137 DSYDASIV

-1254 VTGDHDLPY
+1254 VTGDQDLPY

-1285 LTKDL
+1285 LTKAL
-1290 AKKIIEE
+1290 AAEIID
-1297 YYDKSYSRYTAEQKA
+1297 YYNNSYTRYTAEQKA

-1334 LEGLLADSN
+1334 LEGLLTDSN
-1343 TFLNELYNPADASTS
+1343 TFLAELFTEDASTS

-1364 EIYPAKAD
+1364 DIYPAKAD
-1372 QDGLGTVGDMTQP
+1372 QDGLGTAGDGQV
-1385 YPYDKSTPYGTRV
+1385 YAYDKSTPYGTRV
-1398 TAEGTQADEGNY
+1398 TAEGTQADEGY
-1410 ISITDTK
+1410 FISISDTK

-1479 NRYLTLYNDAKK
+1479 NRYLTLYNNAKAK
-1491 TINDGKP
+1491 INAGTALTDEE
-1498 LSDQQLDDLKL
+1498 LADLKL

-1528 DLIQQIYDLFPVVKS
+1528 DLIQQIYDLFPAVKS
-1543 TFTANGTTSSAQT
+1543 TFTATGDTSSVNDSTMILA
-1556 HEMMLRYDGSTGP
+1556 YDGQSATV
-1569 LESKE
+1569 ENTA
-1574 DPVYTLTQFE
+1574 DPIYTLTQFE
-1584 QYLTNPDGTG
+1584 QYLTDANGQGT
-1594 KLTITSENGGVLK
+1594 LTITSQNGGLLK
-1607 SSDGTFSLKYA
+1607 SEDGTQTLAYT
-1618 LTYNG
+1618 LTYDG
-1623 KPAALSTVTEVGN
+1623 TEAKLADGTTVGS
-1636 YNAPMDSG
+1636 YDAPMTAG
-1644 VALHVKIDNP
+1644 IPLHVTIDTP
-1654 KGYTVT
+1654 KTFPVVLSDT
-1660 LTDRVTLTFTYQY
+1660 VTLTFTYQY

-1687 TLNIQYSTNDMYT
+1687 TLSILYTTDDMYT
-1700 VTIPAEVDI
+1700 VTIPAEVEI
-1709 PWGTPAVSTAF
+1709 PWGSESVPT
-1720 EDASGN
+1720 EYH
-1726 NGTGYKVTCNLN
+1726 NGTGYIVTCNLN
-1738 AGSSVTVQSA
+1738 EGSSLSVQAA
-1748 LKSSSFALTIPGN
+1748 LASTDFALTTAG
-1761 TEWSIACTGTDA
+1761 TSESIACTGSNSA
-1773 AAVKYEGQMINT
+1773 AGNFTGKQVEAQ
-1785 PGAGPSILIDADK
+1785 GAGPSISIAADEWK
-1798 WENIPVA
+1798 NIPVA
-1805 AYRADDQI
+1805 AYRAEDQI
-1813 TYTVTYTDGSATP
+1813 TYTVDYTDGSATP

>member
-116 ASDGTETATFT
+116 ASDGTGTVTFT
-127 AAALANKGVTLDDT
+127 AATLANKGVTLDDT

-179 PLSENATGMREV
+179 PLSENSTSVRE
-191 IMMEAA
+191 MMLFEAK
-197 NNNGVAYVS
+197 NNDNNDQFSTDGLS
-206 GSGTAA
+206 GAK
-212 NGANYRQRVGDGDE
+212 
-226 YWNQGARWADG
+226 
-237 ALDYIAD
+237 DYIQSGD
-244 SSTGT
+244 T
-249 NQLTMLG
+249 LKILG
-256 TKAQAGAEDPDTGVD
+256 PIDQAGEENVSTGVD
-271 TSAYGFRVNATG
+271 SRAYGFQISAAPSNGTT
-283 DQSFATTWSR
+283 QSFSTAWSR
-293 QHWDLTGAE
+293 QHWMGTDAE

-307 FDFSQVSVQGLAFEL
+307 LDLSQVDLTGLSFDL
-322 KTQGKRYEEF
+322 KANGKRYGEF
-332 YWTSYYGLDNGIE
+332 YWKNERMFGGYDTGRTFNSTPADDSYSL
-345 YLYGSESDDDYST
+345 
-358 VTYSTK
+358 VTYSTR
-364 GTTAAGYDRET
+364 GTAADTYKGEA
-375 FGDPYVY
+375 PYVY
-382 LQQADGA
+382 IQQDNGA
-389 WQKVMLDN
+389 WEKVMLTN
-397 GTIDLAN
+397 GTIDLGH
-404 YKGYIRVPIQFI
+404 YKGYVRVPIEFM
-416 CSTTPTY
+416 CSTKATY
-423 VEARNDNWGFG
+423 AEAHNDNFNMGSTAYDI
-434 GDRLASDVDEN
+434 DRAEENVKNFFDTQVLFENGPVLVDE
-445 EDKAKAQFENNVL
+445 
-458 LSERVQVDPAGTP
+458 AGTP
-471 ISKALLIQY
+471 ISDALLIQY
-480 RQLTIDAETGGGQG
+480 RVFQIDVETGWNL
-494 GVSGGDPNNAA
+494 SGGNESKYS
-505 FCLPSKTNYPS
+505 LPYENDYPS
-516 LEKPYWGASMLAVG
+516 VGANHYAHLEQPTWGASMLAAGYDQDDVDANLSVNSDSDPDNDKAYVDANG
-530 SSLKDENGK
+530 VVQNRENG
-539 VVVTQNQQSNP
+539 
-550 KRAYVQTTG
+550 
-559 TNTVA
+559 
-564 KDGGGNPIIVNRE
+564 
-577 TAYKAVEDIAGA
+577 YKAIDDIFGA
-589 GFSYTSMSAD
+589 GFSYTG
-599 SVNKSFFMDSVMT
+599 V
-612 YKSSDSYPNDMT
+612 SSDSVRRDFFIDNVLFYKETGSYPSDMT
-624 EGEYGYPLSKYYNQ
+624 EGETGAPVTNYYDQKVETPRIILS
-638 RVEIPRSILNQIDK
+638 QIDQ

-672 AGYRKAIE
+672 AGYRKAYS
-680 DDAQNNLDPN
+680 DAGMSTDFL
-690 IVSEKNLENSAA
+690 SEENMATVAA
-702 SLGMSDVWQNF
+702 SLGMSGVWQRY
-713 LDARTACINGGTI
+713 LDARTACVNGGTI
-726 KDNDD
+726 QDNGD

-792 ESEEQRI
+792 EAEEQRI

-871 SGHST
+871 AAHST
-876 AAVGDWAGD
+876 AAVGDWMGD
-885 FAEDSYSDG
+885 VSQDSYQNG
-894 LYDALNTA
+894 LYDALNLA
-902 AADTVIADEVGSGG
+902 AADAVITDEVGAGG
-916 SQGAKVT
+916 TKGAQVT
-923 MDSRFFSGSDGNPS
+923 IDSRFFSGDEGDPT
-937 GYINAVSVTRDFN
+937 GYVNAVSVTRDFN

-959 QSIADWRLSS
+959 QSIADWQLSR
-969 YAENW
+969 YAESW
-974 DASNDKDYPVGLVFY
+974 SASDGRDYPVGLVFY
-989 VDFSELQG
+989 VDFSELKDI
-997 MDFLLSVTLATS
+997 DFLLSLNIATS

-1024 GSEQEY
+1024 GSEQAY
-1030 KIMDMDTGE
+1030 KIMDMETGE
-1039 WVSITG
+1039 WVTITG
-1045 TGSPYGFTSKGGTS
+1045 TGSPYGFTSKGGSS

-1068 KGYIYIALNKFERNW
+1068 KGYVYVALNKFEYSTGMGT
-1083 DNPLFNPVD
+1083 VD
-1092 LCDMGEQ
+1092 LCAMGEQ

-1104 RVDIGIMPLNST
+1104 RVEVGVMPLNST

-1137 DSYDASTV
+1137 DTYDAAISGS
-1145 AELNHPSFEEV
+1145 LNHPSFEEV
-1156 KGYKSTAAKAFEDA
+1156 KGYKSTAAQNFENA
-1170 VAIIE
+1170 VSAIE
-1175 PGDQANFAERV
+1175 LNDDTNFPSRVQA
-1186 ATARTLYNALSD
+1186 ARALYDALSD
-1198 YQKNNTQSVKQAYEK
+1198 YQKNNTTSVKQAYAQ
-1213 LEFYEKIVL
+1213 LEFYEKIVN
-1222 GEIPQD
+1222 GELSADDYKPQMTVAD
-1228 QYLPEHTTMEFTAF
+1228 FSNM
-1242 VNGLSDGLKNAS
+1242 VGSLSNELKNAS

-1263 PGVKDADGDGRA
+1263 PGVKDTDGDGRA
-1275 DAVNYEAYDG
+1275 DAVNYEGYKG
-1285 LTKDL
+1285 LTKEL
-1290 AKKIIEE
+1290 AAQIIE
-1297 YYDKSYSRYTAEQKA
+1297 YYNTSYSRYTENEKT
-1312 ALGET
+1312 ALGIT
-1317 ATQFLNAY
+1317 AQQFLNAY
-1325 NAASRCYDT
+1325 NAASRCYNT

-1364 EIYPAKAD
+1364 EIYYEPDAEEVF
-1372 QDGLGTVGDMTQP
+1372 LGTAGDGKV
-1385 YPYDKSTPYGTRV
+1385 YDYNKNTPYGTHTTV
-1398 TAEGTQADEGNY
+1398 DGVKVNEGNY

-1479 NRYLTLYNDAKK
+1479 NRYLALYNNAKAK
-1491 TINDGKP
+1491 INAGKA
-1498 LSDQQLDDLKL
+1498 LTDEELADLKL

-1528 DLIQQIYDLFPVVKS
+1528 DLIQKIYDLFPAVKS

-1556 HEMMLRYDGSTGP
+1556 HEMLLRYDGSTGP

-1584 QYLTNPDGTG
+1584 QYLTNPDGQGT
-1594 KLTITSENGGVLK
+1594 LTITSQNGGLLK
-1607 SSDGTFSLKYA
+1607 SEDGTQTLAYT

-1623 KPAALSTVTEVGN
+1623 TAADLSTVTEVGN
-1636 YNAPMDSG
+1636 YAAPMTSG

-1654 KGYTVT
+1654 QEYPVT
-1660 LTDRVTLTFTYQY
+1660 LTDKVTLTFTYQY
-1673 TDRHGILREVTDQK
+1673 TDRLGILREVTDQK

-1709 PWGTPAVSTAF
+1709 PWGTTAVSTAF

-1738 AGSSVTVQSA
+1738 AGSSVSVQPTLA
-1748 LKSSSFALTIPGN
+1748 TTSFALIHDGTN
-1761 TEWSIACTGTDA
+1761 ESIACTGTDT
-1773 AAVKYEGQMINT
+1773 AAVQYEGQMINT
-1785 PGAGPSILIDADK
+1785 QGAGPSISIPADEWK
-1798 WENIPVA
+1798 NIPVA
-1805 AYRADDQI
+1805 AYRAEDQI
-1813 TYTVTYTDGSATP
+1813 TYTVDYTDGSATP

>member
-33 GTYDP
+33 GDYDP
-38 TPVFSEDATLWA
+38 TPTFSKDATLWA

-103 QAQIVVDASTATF
+103 QAQIVVDASASTF
-116 ASDGTETATFT
+116 ASDGTGTVTFT
-127 AAALANKGVTLDDT
+127 AATLANKGVTLDDT

-173 DEELYK
+173 DEESYN
-179 PLSENATGMREV
+179 PLTENPNAMREMLMFEAKNNNDMAYVDDNGIGTGRLNYVQSGDQLQMLGKIDQAGVENA
-191 IMMEAA
+191 
-197 NNNGVAYVS
+197 
-206 GSGTAA
+206 
-212 NGANYRQRVGDGDE
+212 D
-226 YWNQGARWADG
+226 
-237 ALDYIAD
+237 
-244 SSTGT
+244 
-249 NQLTMLG
+249 
-256 TKAQAGAEDPDTGVD
+256 GVD
-271 TSAYGFRVNATG
+271 SAAYGFRVNGTG
-283 DQSFATTWSR
+283 AQSFNTTYSR
-293 QHWDLTGAE
+293 QHWIAEGAQ
-302 EVWYW
+302 EVWFW

-322 KTQGKRYEEF
+322 KTQGKRYEEY
-332 YWTSYYGLDNGIE
+332 YWDDLWGKGIV
-345 YLYGSESDDDYST
+345 YLYGSVNDDNYST

-364 GTTAAGYDRET
+364 GYQGSDGYVFVEND
-375 FGDPYVY
+375 
-382 LQQADGA
+382 DGS
-389 WQKVMLDN
+389 WKKVALTDGGIN
-397 GTIDLAN
+397 LSD

-416 CSTTPTY
+416 CSTTATY
-423 VEARNDNWGFG
+423 AEARNDNFGFG
-434 GDRLASDVDEN
+434 GNSLAEDLGNNN
-445 EDKAKAQFENNVL
+445 EAGKKAEFDNNVL
-458 LSERVQVDPAGTP
+458 LNEKVLVDPAGTP
-471 ISKALLIQY
+471 ISDALLIQY
-480 RQLTIDAETGGGQG
+480 RQLSIDISVNEFGGNSSANETT
-494 GVSGGDPNNAA
+494 GDPNNSVYTM
-505 FCLPSKTNYPS
+505 PYQNDYPTPGANHYAS
-516 LEKPYWGASMLAVG
+516 LEQPSWGAAMLAIG
-530 SSLKDENGK
+530 ENSGECTTGMENK
-539 VVVTQNQQSNP
+539 
-550 KRAYVQTTG
+550 AYVQLNSDG
-559 TNTVA
+559 TVY
-564 KDGGGNPIIVNRE
+564 KDAEGKAVILNRE
-577 TAYKAVEDIAGA
+577 NGYHALDDICGA
-589 GFSYTSMSAD
+589 GFSYTSTSAD
-599 SVNKSFFMDSVMT
+599 SVNKPFFLDSVLFYRT
-612 YKSSDSYPNDMT
+612 DGEQYPEDMVADA
-624 EGEYGYPLSKYYNQ
+624 GRPASNYYNQ
-638 RVEIPRSILNQIDK
+638 SVEIPHSILNQIDK

-690 IVSEKNLENSAA
+690 IVSEENLANSAA
-702 SLGMSDVWQNF
+702 SLGMSDVWQRY
-713 LDARTACINGGTI
+713 LDARQACVDGGTM
-726 KDNDD
+726 KYDEGS

-792 ESEEQRI
+792 EAEEQRI
-799 LDYVALVRA
+799 LDYVALVQA
-808 AGGDEML
+808 SADGEEAIA
-815 VGTSLA
+815 GTSLA

-871 SGHST
+871 AAHSDP
-876 AAVGDWAGD
+876 AVGSWTGD
-885 FAEDSYSDG
+885 LSEDSYQNG
-894 LYDALNTA
+894 LYDALNLA
-902 AADTVIADEVGSGG
+902 AANTVIAEEVGAGG
-916 SQGAKVT
+916 SKGAQVT
-923 MDSRFFSGSDGNPS
+923 IDSRFFSGSEGNPS
-937 GYINAVSVTRDFN
+937 GYVNSVSVTRDFN
-950 STTGDYHDL
+950 STETGDYHNL
-959 QSIADWRLSS
+959 QSIADWKLSR
-969 YAENW
+969 YAESW
-974 DASNDKDYPVGLVFY
+974 SASDGRDYPVGLVFY
-989 VDFSELQG
+989 VDFSELKDI
-997 MDFLLSVTLATS
+997 DFLLSLNIATS

-1024 GSEQEY
+1024 GSEQAY
-1030 KIMDMDTGE
+1030 KIMDMETGE
-1039 WVSITG
+1039 WVTITG
-1045 TGSPYGFTSKGGTS
+1045 TGSPYGFTSKGGSS

-1068 KGYIYIALNKFERNW
+1068 KGYIYVALNKFEYSTGMGT
-1083 DNPLFNPVD
+1083 VD
-1092 LCDMGEQ
+1092 LCAMGDQ

-1104 RVDIGIMPLNST
+1104 RVEVGVMPLNST

-1137 DSYDASTV
+1137 TDYDAATV

-1228 QYLPEHTTMEFTAF
+1228 QYLPAHTTMEFTAF

-1254 VTGDHDLPY
+1254 VTGDQDLPY

-1285 LTKDL
+1285 LTKAL
-1290 AKKIIEE
+1290 AEKIIKE

-1334 LEGLLADSN
+1334 LEGLLTDSN

-1358 LFRTLS
+1358 LFRTMS
-1364 EIYPAKAD
+1364 DIYPAKAD

-1398 TAEGTQADEGNY
+1398 TAEGTQADEGY
-1410 ISITDTK
+1410 FISISDTK

-1479 NRYLTLYNDAKK
+1479 NRYLTLYNNAKAK
-1491 TINDGKP
+1491 INAGTALTDEE
-1498 LSDQQLDDLKL
+1498 LADLKL

-1543 TFTANGTTSSAQT
+1543 TFTATGDTSSVNDRTMILA
-1556 HEMMLRYDGSTGP
+1556 YDGQSATM
-1569 LESKE
+1569 ENTA
-1574 DPVYTLTQFE
+1574 DPIYTLTQFE
-1584 QYLTNPDGTG
+1584 QYLTDANGQGT
-1594 KLTITSENGGVLK
+1594 LTLTSENGGTLK
-1607 SSDGTFSLKYA
+1607 SSDGTISLPYT

-1623 KPAALSTVTEVGN
+1623 TAADLANGTTAGS
-1636 YNAPMDSG
+1636 YDAPMTSG
-1644 VALHVKIDNP
+1644 VALHITIDNP
-1654 KGYTVT
+1654 QKYTVT
-1660 LTDRVTLTFTYQY
+1660 LTDKVTLTFTYQY

-1687 TLNIQYSTNDMYT
+1687 TLTIYYTTEDIYT

-1709 PWGTPAVSTAF
+1709 PWGTENVSTDF
-1720 EDASGN
+1720 D
-1726 NGTGYKVTCNLN
+1726 NGTGYRVTCNLN
-1738 AGSSVTVQSA
+1738 TGSSVSVQPTLA
-1748 LKSSSFALTIPGN
+1748 ATSFELINAGT
-1761 TEWSIACTGTDA
+1761 TESIACTGTDTA
-1773 AAVKYEGQMINT
+1773 AGTFTGQVIEGKGT
-1785 PGAGPSILIDADK
+1785 GPSITIAASE
-1798 WENIPVA
+1798 WQNIPVA

-1813 TYTVTYTDGSATP
+1813 TYTVTYTDGGATP

>member
-116 ASDGTETATFT
+116 ASDGTGTVTFT
-127 AAALANKGVTLDDT
+127 AATLANKGVTLDDT

-179 PLSENATGMREV
+179 PLSENSTSVRE
-191 IMMEAA
+191 MMLFEAK
-197 NNNGVAYVS
+197 NNDNNDQFSTDGLS
-206 GSGTAA
+206 GAK
-212 NGANYRQRVGDGDE
+212 
-226 YWNQGARWADG
+226 
-237 ALDYIAD
+237 DYIQSGD
-244 SSTGT
+244 T
-249 NQLTMLG
+249 LKILG
-256 TKAQAGAEDPDTGVD
+256 PIDQAGEENVSTGVD
-271 TSAYGFRVNATG
+271 SRAYGFQISAAPSNGTT
-283 DQSFATTWSR
+283 QSFSTAWSR
-293 QHWDLTGAE
+293 QHWMGTDAE

-307 FDFSQVSVQGLAFEL
+307 LDLSQVDLTGLSFDL
-322 KTQGKRYEEF
+322 KANGKRYGEF
-332 YWTSYYGLDNGIE
+332 YWKNERMFGGYDTGRTFS
-345 YLYGSESDDDYST
+345 STPADDAYSL
-358 VTYSTK
+358 VTYSTR
-364 GTTAAGYDRET
+364 GTAADTYKGEA
-375 FGDPYVY
+375 PYVY
-382 LQQADGA
+382 IQQDNGA
-389 WQKVMLDN
+389 WEKVMLNN
-397 GTIDLAN
+397 GTIDLGH
-404 YKGYIRVPIQFI
+404 YKGYVRVPIEFM
-416 CSTTPTY
+416 CSTKATY
-423 VEARNDNWGFG
+423 AEAHNDNFNMGSTAYDI
-434 GDRLASDVDEN
+434 DRAEENVKNFFDTQVLFENGPVLVDE
-445 EDKAKAQFENNVL
+445 
-458 LSERVQVDPAGTP
+458 AGTP
-471 ISKALLIQY
+471 ISDALLIQY
-480 RQLTIDAETGGGQG
+480 RVFQIDVETGWNL
-494 GVSGGDPNNAA
+494 SGGNESKYS
-505 FCLPSKTNYPS
+505 LPYENDYPS
-516 LEKPYWGASMLAVG
+516 VGANHYAHLEQPTWGASMLAAGYNQDDVDANLSVNSDSDPDNDKAYVDANG
-530 SSLKDENGK
+530 VVQNRENG
-539 VVVTQNQQSNP
+539 
-550 KRAYVQTTG
+550 
-559 TNTVA
+559 
-564 KDGGGNPIIVNRE
+564 
-577 TAYKAVEDIAGA
+577 YKAIDDIFGA
-589 GFSYTSMSAD
+589 GFSYTG
-599 SVNKSFFMDSVMT
+599 V
-612 YKSSDSYPNDMT
+612 SSDSVRRDFFIDNVLFYKETGSYPSDMT
-624 EGEYGYPLSKYYNQ
+624 EGETGAPVTNYYDQKVETPRIILS
-638 RVEIPRSILNQIDK
+638 QIDQ

-672 AGYRKAIE
+672 DGYRKAYS
-680 DDAQNNLDPN
+680 DAGMSTDFL
-690 IVSEKNLENSAA
+690 SEENMATVAA
-702 SLGMSDVWQNF
+702 SLGMSGVWQRY
-713 LDARTACINGGTI
+713 LDARKACVDGGTI
-726 KDNDD
+726 AYDEGS

-871 SGHST
+871 AAHST
-876 AAVGDWAGD
+876 AAVGDWMGD
-885 FAEDSYSDG
+885 VSEDSYQNG
-894 LYDALNTA
+894 LYDALNLA
-902 AADTVIADEVGSGG
+902 AADAVITDEVGAGG
-916 SQGAKVT
+916 TKGAQVT
-923 MDSRFFSGSDGNPS
+923 IDSRFFLGDEGDPT
-937 GYINAVSVTRDFN
+937 GYVNAVSVTRDFN

-959 QSIADWRLSS
+959 QSIADWQLSR
-969 YAENW
+969 YAESW
-974 DASNDKDYPVGLVFY
+974 SASDGRDYPVGLVFY
-989 VDFSELQG
+989 VDFSELKDI
-997 MDFLLSVTLATS
+997 DFLLSLNIATS

-1024 GSEQEY
+1024 GSEQAY
-1030 KIMDMDTGE
+1030 KIVDMETGE
-1039 WVSITG
+1039 WVTITG
-1045 TGSPYGFTSKGGTS
+1045 TGSPYGFTSKGGSS

-1068 KGYIYIALNKFERNW
+1068 KGYVYVALNKFEYSTGMGT
-1083 DNPLFNPVD
+1083 VD
-1092 LCDMGEQ
+1092 LCAMGEQ

-1104 RVDIGIMPLNST
+1104 RVEVGVMPLNST

-1137 DSYDASTV
+1137 DTYDAAISGS
-1145 AELNHPSFEEV
+1145 LNHPSFEEV
-1156 KGYKSTAAKAFEDA
+1156 KGYKSTAAQNFENA
-1170 VAIIE
+1170 VSAIE
-1175 PGDQANFAERV
+1175 LNDDTNFPSRVQA
-1186 ATARTLYNALSD
+1186 ARELYDALSD
-1198 YQKNNTQSVKQAYEK
+1198 YQKNNTTSVKQAYAQ
-1213 LEFYEKIVL
+1213 LEFYEKIVN
-1222 GEIPQD
+1222 GELSADDYKPQM
-1228 QYLPEHTTMEFTAF
+1228 TVAEFSNM
-1242 VNGLSDGLKNAS
+1242 VGSLSNELKNAS

-1263 PGVKDADGDGRA
+1263 PGVKDTDGDGRA
-1275 DAVNYEAYDG
+1275 DAVNYEGYKG
-1285 LTKDL
+1285 LTKEL
-1290 AKKIIEE
+1290 AAQIIE
-1297 YYDKSYSRYTAEQKA
+1297 YYNTSYSRYTENEKT
-1312 ALGET
+1312 ALGIT
-1317 ATQFLNAY
+1317 AQQFLNAY

-1398 TAEGTQADEGNY
+1398 TAEGTQADEGY
-1410 ISITDTK
+1410 FISISDTK

-1479 NRYLTLYNDAKK
+1479 NRYLTLYNNAKAK
-1491 TINDGKP
+1491 INAGTALTDEE
-1498 LSDQQLDDLKL
+1498 LADLKL

-1528 DLIQQIYDLFPVVKS
+1528 DLIQKIYDLFPAVKS

-1556 HEMMLRYDGSTGP
+1556 HEMLLRYDGSTGP

-1584 QYLTNPDGTG
+1584 QYLTNPDGQGT
-1594 KLTITSENGGVLK
+1594 LTITSENGGVLK
-1607 SSDGTFSLKYA
+1607 SSDGTISLKYA

-1623 KPAALSTVTEVGN
+1623 KPAALSTVTEVGS
-1636 YNAPMDSG
+1636 YSAPMDSG
-1644 VALHVKIDNP
+1644 VALHVKVDNP
-1654 KGYTVT
+1654 QECTVT
-1660 LTDRVTLTFTYQY
+1660 LSDKVTLTFTYQY

-1709 PWGTPAVSTAF
+1709 PWGTTAVSTAF

-1738 AGSSVTVQSA
+1738 TGSSVSVQPTLA
-1748 LKSSSFALTIPGN
+1748 ATSFELINAGT
-1761 TEWSIACTGTDA
+1761 TESIACTGTDTA
-1773 AAVKYEGQMINT
+1773 AGTFTGQVIEGKGT
-1785 PGAGPSILIDADK
+1785 GPSISIAASEWK
-1798 WENIPVA
+1798 NIPVA

>member
-116 ASDGTETATFT
+116 ASDGTGTVTFT
-127 AAALANKGVTLDDT
+127 AATLANKGVTLDDT

-179 PLSENATGMREV
+179 PLSENSTSVRE
-191 IMMEAA
+191 MMLFEAK
-197 NNNGVAYVS
+197 NNDNNDQFSTDGLS
-206 GSGTAA
+206 GAK
-212 NGANYRQRVGDGDE
+212 
-226 YWNQGARWADG
+226 
-237 ALDYIAD
+237 DYIQSGD
-244 SSTGT
+244 T
-249 NQLTMLG
+249 LKILG
-256 TKAQAGAEDPDTGVD
+256 PIDQAGEENVSTGVD
-271 TSAYGFRVNATG
+271 SRAYGFQISAAPSNGTT
-283 DQSFATTWSR
+283 QSFSTAWSR
-293 QHWDLTGAE
+293 QHWMGTDAE

-307 FDFSQVSVQGLAFEL
+307 LDLSQVDLTGLSFDL
-322 KTQGKRYEEF
+322 KANGKRYGEF
-332 YWTSYYGLDNGIE
+332 YWKNERMFGGYDTGRTFS
-345 YLYGSESDDDYST
+345 STPADDAYSL
-358 VTYSTK
+358 VTYSTR
-364 GTTAAGYDRET
+364 GTAADTYKGEA
-375 FGDPYVY
+375 PYVY
-382 LQQADGA
+382 IQQDNGA
-389 WQKVMLDN
+389 WEKVMLNN
-397 GTIDLAN
+397 GTIDLGH
-404 YKGYIRVPIQFI
+404 YKGYVRVPIEFM
-416 CSTTPTY
+416 CSTKATY
-423 VEARNDNWGFG
+423 AEAHNDNFNMGSTAYDI
-434 GDRLASDVDEN
+434 DRAEENVKNFFDTQVLFENGPVLVDE
-445 EDKAKAQFENNVL
+445 
-458 LSERVQVDPAGTP
+458 AGTP
-471 ISKALLIQY
+471 ISDALLIQY
-480 RQLTIDAETGGGQG
+480 RVFQIDVETGWNL
-494 GVSGGDPNNAA
+494 SGGNESKYS
-505 FCLPSKTNYPS
+505 LPYENDYPS
-516 LEKPYWGASMLAVG
+516 VGANHYAHLEQPTWGASMLAAGYNQDDVDANLTVNSDSDPDNDKAYVDANG
-530 SSLKDENGK
+530 VVQNRENG
-539 VVVTQNQQSNP
+539 
-550 KRAYVQTTG
+550 
-559 TNTVA
+559 
-564 KDGGGNPIIVNRE
+564 
-577 TAYKAVEDIAGA
+577 YKAIDDIFGA
-589 GFSYTSMSAD
+589 GFSYTG
-599 SVNKSFFMDSVMT
+599 V
-612 YKSSDSYPNDMT
+612 SSDSVRRDFFIDNVLFYKETGSYPSDMT
-624 EGEYGYPLSKYYNQ
+624 EGETGAPVTNYYDQKVETPRIILS
-638 RVEIPRSILNQIDK
+638 QIDQ

-672 AGYRKAIE
+672 DGYRKAYS
-680 DDAQNNLDPN
+680 DAGMSTDFL
-690 IVSEKNLENSAA
+690 SEENMATVAA
-702 SLGMSDVWQNF
+702 SLGMSGVWQRY
-713 LDARTACINGGTI
+713 LDARKACVDGGTI
-726 KDNDD
+726 AYDEGS

-871 SGHST
+871 AAHST
-876 AAVGDWAGD
+876 AAVGDWMGD
-885 FAEDSYSDG
+885 VSEDSYQNG
-894 LYDALNTA
+894 LYDALNLA
-902 AADTVIADEVGSGG
+902 AADAVITDEVGAGG
-916 SQGAKVT
+916 TKGAQVT
-923 MDSRFFSGSDGNPS
+923 IDSRFFLGDEGDPT
-937 GYINAVSVTRDFN
+937 GYVNAVSVTRDFN

-959 QSIADWRLSS
+959 QSIADWQLSR
-969 YAENW
+969 YAESW
-974 DASNDKDYPVGLVFY
+974 SASDGRDYPVGLVFY
-989 VDFSELQG
+989 VDFSELKDI
-997 MDFLLSVTLATS
+997 DFLLSLNIATS

-1024 GSEQEY
+1024 GSEQAY
-1030 KIMDMDTGE
+1030 KIMDMETGE
-1039 WVSITG
+1039 WVTITG
-1045 TGSPYGFTSKGGTS
+1045 TGSPYGFTSKGGSS

-1068 KGYIYIALNKFERNW
+1068 KGYVYVALNKFEYSTGMGT
-1083 DNPLFNPVD
+1083 VD
-1092 LCDMGEQ
+1092 LCAMGEQ

-1104 RVDIGIMPLNST
+1104 RVEVGVMPLNST

-1137 DSYDASTV
+1137 DTYDAAISGS
-1145 AELNHPSFEEV
+1145 LNHPSFEEV
-1156 KGYKSTAAKAFEDA
+1156 KGYKSTAAQNFENA
-1170 VAIIE
+1170 VSAIE
-1175 PGDQANFAERV
+1175 LNDDTNFPSRVQA
-1186 ATARTLYNALSD
+1186 ARELYDALSD
-1198 YQKNNTQSVKQAYEK
+1198 YQKNNTTSVKQAYAQ
-1213 LEFYEKIVL
+1213 LEFYEKIVN
-1222 GEIPQD
+1222 GELSADDYKPQMTVAD
-1228 QYLPEHTTMEFTAF
+1228 FSNM
-1242 VNGLSDGLKNAS
+1242 VGSLSNELKNAS
-1254 VTGDHDLPY
+1254 VTGDYDLPY
-1263 PGVKDADGDGRA
+1263 PGVKDTDGDGRA
-1275 DAVNYEAYDG
+1275 DAVNYEGYNG
-1285 LTKDL
+1285 LTKEL
-1290 AKKIIEE
+1290 AAQIIE
-1297 YYDKSYSRYTAEQKA
+1297 YYNTSYSRYTENEKT
-1312 ALGET
+1312 ALGIT
-1317 ATQFLNAY
+1317 AQQFLNAY

-1364 EIYPAKAD
+1364 DIYPAKAD

-1398 TAEGTQADEGNY
+1398 TAEGTQADEGY
-1410 ISITDTK
+1410 FISISDTK

-1479 NRYLTLYNDAKK
+1479 NRYLTLYNNAKAK
-1491 TINDGKP
+1491 INAGTALTDEE
-1498 LSDQQLDDLKL
+1498 LADLKL

-1516 LLPTYHDVAELY
+1516 LLPTYHNVAELY
-1528 DLIQQIYDLFPVVKS
+1528 DLIQQIYDLFPAVKS

-1584 QYLTNPDGTG
+1584 QYLTNPDGQGT
-1594 KLTITSENGGVLK
+1594 LTITSENGGVLK
-1607 SSDGTFSLKYA
+1607 SSDGTFNLEYA

-1623 KPAALSTVTEVGN
+1623 KPADLSTVTEVGN
-1636 YNAPMDSG
+1636 YAAPMDSG

-1654 KGYTVT
+1654 QEYPVT
-1660 LTDRVTLTFTYQY
+1660 LTDKVTLTFTYQY
-1673 TDRHGILREVTDQK
+1673 TDRLGILREVTDQK

-1709 PWGTPAVSTAF
+1709 PWGTTAVSTAF

-1738 AGSSVTVQSA
+1738 AGSSVSVQPT
-1748 LKSSSFALTIPGN
+1748 LKSTSFALIHDGTN
-1761 TEWSIACTGTDA
+1761 ESIACTGTDT
-1773 AAVKYEGQMINT
+1773 AAVQYEGQMINT
-1785 PGAGPSILIDADK
+1785 QGAGPSISIAASEWK
-1798 WENIPVA
+1798 NIPVA
-1805 AYRADDQI
+1805 AYRAEDQI
-1813 TYTVTYTDGSATP
+1813 TYTVDYTDGSATP

>member
-38 TPVFSEDATLWA
+38 TPVFSKDATLWA

-127 AAALANKGVTLDDT
+127 AATLANKGVTLDDT

-166 DVPQFVY
+166 DVPRFEADNVNY
-173 DEELYK
+173 TALAET
-179 PLSENATGMREV
+179 NTNMREV

-237 ALDYIAD
+237 ALDYIAG

-332 YWTSYYGLDNGIE
+332 YWTSYYGADNGIE

-364 GTTAAGYDRET
+364 GYTGDDGYVLLQTAEGSWERVALE
-375 FGDPYVY
+375 
-382 LQQADGA
+382 
-389 WQKVMLDN
+389 N
-397 GTIDLAN
+397 GGIDLSG

-445 EDKAKAQFENNVL
+445 EDKAEAQFENNVL

-480 RQLTIDAETGGGQG
+480 RQLTIDAETGLGQG

-505 FCLPSKTNYPS
+505 FCLPSETNYPS

-530 SSLKDENGK
+530 SSLKDENGN

-577 TAYKAVEDIAGA
+577 TAYKAVEDIVGA

-599 SVNKSFFMDSVMT
+599 SVNHSFYMDSVMT
-612 YKSSDSYPNDMT
+612 YKSS
-624 EGEYGYPLSKYYNQ
+624 GEYPEDMVDDPGRPLTDYYNQ
-638 RVEIPRSILNQIDK
+638 RTDIQNSIITRMEE
-652 LITTPDLGD
+652 LITSPDLGD

-672 AGYRKAIE
+672 AGYRKAYS
-680 DDAQNNLDPN
+680 DAGMSTDFL
-690 IVSEKNLENSAA
+690 SEENMATVAA

-731 GTYTYLPNNEATDL
+731 GTYTYLPNNKATDL
-745 VPELIQSLE
+745 VPVLIRSLE
-754 KLPDPSQVTSVS
+754 KLPDPGTVASVS
-766 DTLRDEII
+766 DTLESEIV
-774 RLYQLYRRLNL
+774 RLWQIYRRLNL

-792 ESEEQRI
+792 NEEEQKMLEYAALASDAI
-799 LDYVALVRA
+799 NEELLIGQAMADNAFVAFNTLDNANTARGQEAYRLENDVNAAAGANSGANSYRFTKGLLGYTTSLYNFHGASAVDNDESGRDATTDGMDVSALRA
-808 AGGDEML
+808 AGADVVITGNGAANTNGATVLIDNSFAGEYNVVSVSKDSLDTSDAASMYNNRVASGLGDL
-815 VGTSLA
+815 
-821 TNKFLSFNDFES
+821 
-833 LPEGTHAYDLQ
+833 
-844 DSPSWD
+844 
-850 QGKDYR
+850 
-856 YSKGFVYGSMSFRDF
+856 
-871 SGHST
+871 
-876 AAVGDWAGD
+876 AAVK
-885 FAEDSYSDG
+885 
-894 LYDALNTA
+894 N
-902 AADTVIADEVGSGG
+902 SG
-916 SQGAKVT
+916 V
-923 MDSRFFSGSDGNPS
+923 
-937 GYINAVSVTRDFN
+937 N
-950 STTGDYHDL
+950 SSFPL
-959 QSIADWRLSS
+959 
-969 YAENW
+969 
-974 DASNDKDYPVGLVFY
+974 GLVFY
-989 VDFSELQG
+989 VDFSEISNFYMTATISTVVNGTAL
-997 MDFLLSVTLATS
+997 DFAFNP
-1009 YDGHAEGYNLDMDMS
+1009 GAEQSWQTFFLMN
-1024 GSEQEY
+1024 EA
-1030 KIMDMDTGE
+1030 TGE
-1039 WVSITG
+1039 WVQVQ
-1045 TGSPYGFTSKGGTS
+1045 GSGNASAVVES
-1059 SIGTLADGY
+1059 SGVTNSAGVDLQLDGY
-1068 KGYIYIALNKFERNW
+1068 KGFVMIPLYHFKQTINQRDNAMLDESAEALNNIWRVSIGIAPRDSSAAAAMDGHSFT
-1083 DNPLFNPVD
+1083 VD
-1092 LCDMGEQ
+1092 TIGFGYNNSADAYGDHGHQTFGEQ
-1099 IDNIR
+1099 YGVKTFR
-1104 RVDIGIMPLNST
+1104 
-1116 AAAQMDGRSFVV
+1116 AAA
-1128 DDIGFAYGA
+1128 
-1137 DSYDASTV
+1137 
-1145 AELNHPSFEEV
+1145 FEEV
-1156 KGYKSTAAKAFEDA
+1156 VAALEPQAGGNAFDSAFKEAANAAKAQYDALSAYEQNLPSTQNAYAILNRYLTDIANNNTADYAPAESPLTIYNVSFPALGLSGTLA
-1170 VAIIE
+1170 VAD
-1175 PGDQANFAERV
+1175 G
-1186 ATARTLYNALSD
+1186 
-1198 YQKNNTQSVKQAYEK
+1198 NTS
-1213 LEFYEKIVL
+1213 
-1222 GEIPQD
+1222 GE
-1228 QYLPEHTTMEFTAF
+1228 Y
-1242 VNGLSDGLKNAS
+1242 
-1254 VTGDHDLPY
+1254 DLPY
-1263 PGVKDADGDGRA
+1263 PGVTDTDGDGRA
-1275 DAVNYEAYDG
+1275 DAANYGAYG
-1285 LTKDL
+1285 LT
-1290 AKKIIEE
+1290 AETAAQIIEW
-1297 YYDKSYSRYTAEQKA
+1297 YNTSYSRWTEEQKNQSP
-1312 ALGET
+1312 EMRR
-1317 ATQFLNAY
+1317 QFLNAY
-1325 NAASRCYDT
+1325 NAAMRCYTT

-1479 NRYLTLYNDAKK
+1479 NRYLALYNNAKAK
-1491 TINDGKP
+1491 INAGKA
-1498 LSDQQLDDLKL
+1498 LTDEELADLKL

-1528 DLIQQIYDLFPVVKS
+1528 DLIQKIYDLFPAVKS

-1556 HEMMLRYDGSTGP
+1556 HEMLLRYDGSTGP

-1584 QYLTNPDGTG
+1584 QYLTNPDGQG
-1594 KLTITSENGGVLK
+1594 KLTITSENGGTLK
-1607 SSDGTFSLKYA
+1607 SSDGTISLPYT

-1623 KPAALSTVTEVGN
+1623 TAADLSTVTEVGN
-1636 YNAPMDSG
+1636 YAAPMTSG

-1654 KGYTVT
+1654 QEYPVT
-1660 LTDRVTLTFTYQY
+1660 LTDKVTLTFTYQY
-1673 TDRHGILREVTDQK
+1673 TDRLGILREVTDQK

-1709 PWGTPAVSTAF
+1709 PWGTTAVSTAF

-1738 AGSSVTVQSA
+1738 AGSSVSVQPT
-1748 LKSSSFALTIPGN
+1748 LKSTSFALTTAGTN
-1761 TEWSIACTGTDA
+1761 ESIACTGTDIA
-1773 AAVKYEGQMINT
+1773 AGTFTGQVIEGKGT
-1785 PGAGPSILIDADK
+1785 GPSITIAADEWK
-1798 WENIPVA
+1798 NIPIA
-1805 AYRADDQI
+1805 AYRAEDQI
-1813 TYTVTYTDGSATP
+1813 TYTVDYTDGSATP

>member
-116 ASDGTETATFT
+116 ASDGTGTVTFT
-127 AAALANKGVTLDDT
+127 AATLANKGVTLDDT

-179 PLSENATGMREV
+179 PLSENSTSVRE
-191 IMMEAA
+191 MMLFEAK
-197 NNNGVAYVS
+197 NNDNNDQFSTDGLS
-206 GSGTAA
+206 GAK
-212 NGANYRQRVGDGDE
+212 
-226 YWNQGARWADG
+226 
-237 ALDYIAD
+237 DYIQSGD
-244 SSTGT
+244 T
-249 NQLTMLG
+249 LKILG
-256 TKAQAGAEDPDTGVD
+256 PIDQAGEENVSTGVD
-271 TSAYGFRVNATG
+271 SRAYGFQISAAPSNGTT
-283 DQSFATTWSR
+283 QSFSTAWSR
-293 QHWDLTGAE
+293 QHWMGTDAE

-307 FDFSQVSVQGLAFEL
+307 LDLSQVDLTGLSFDL
-322 KTQGKRYEEF
+322 KANGKRYGEF
-332 YWTSYYGLDNGIE
+332 YWKNERMFGGYDTGRTFS
-345 YLYGSESDDDYST
+345 STPADDAYSL
-358 VTYSTK
+358 VTYSTR
-364 GTTAAGYDRET
+364 GTAADTYKGEA
-375 FGDPYVY
+375 PYVY
-382 LQQADGA
+382 IQQDNGA
-389 WQKVMLDN
+389 WEKVMLNN
-397 GTIDLAN
+397 GTIDLGH
-404 YKGYIRVPIQFI
+404 YKGYVRVPIEFM
-416 CSTTPTY
+416 CSTKATY
-423 VEARNDNWGFG
+423 AEAHNDNFNMGSTAYDI
-434 GDRLASDVDEN
+434 DRAEENVKNFFDTQVLFENGPVLVDE
-445 EDKAKAQFENNVL
+445 
-458 LSERVQVDPAGTP
+458 AGTP
-471 ISKALLIQY
+471 ISDALLIQY
-480 RQLTIDAETGGGQG
+480 RVFQIDVETGWNL
-494 GVSGGDPNNAA
+494 SGGNESKYS
-505 FCLPSKTNYPS
+505 LPYENDYPS
-516 LEKPYWGASMLAVG
+516 VGANHYAHLEQPTWGASMLAAGYNQDDVDANLTVNSDSDPDNDKAYVDANG
-530 SSLKDENGK
+530 VVQNRENG
-539 VVVTQNQQSNP
+539 
-550 KRAYVQTTG
+550 
-559 TNTVA
+559 
-564 KDGGGNPIIVNRE
+564 
-577 TAYKAVEDIAGA
+577 YKAIDDIFGA
-589 GFSYTSMSAD
+589 GFSYTG
-599 SVNKSFFMDSVMT
+599 V
-612 YKSSDSYPNDMT
+612 SSDSVRRDFFIDNVLFYKETGSYPSDMT
-624 EGEYGYPLSKYYNQ
+624 EGETGAPVTNYYDQKVETPRIILS
-638 RVEIPRSILNQIDK
+638 QIDQ

-672 AGYRKAIE
+672 DGYRKAYS
-680 DDAQNNLDPN
+680 DAGMSTDFL
-690 IVSEKNLENSAA
+690 SEENMATVAA
-702 SLGMSDVWQNF
+702 SLGMSGVWQRY
-713 LDARTACINGGTI
+713 LDARKACVDGGTI
-726 KDNDD
+726 AYDEGS

-871 SGHST
+871 AAHST
-876 AAVGDWAGD
+876 AAVGDWMGD
-885 FAEDSYSDG
+885 VSEDSYQNG
-894 LYDALNTA
+894 LYDALNLA
-902 AADTVIADEVGSGG
+902 AADAVITDEVGAGG
-916 SQGAKVT
+916 TKGAQVT
-923 MDSRFFSGSDGNPS
+923 IDSRFFLGDEGDPT
-937 GYINAVSVTRDFN
+937 GYVNAVSVTRDFN

-959 QSIADWRLSS
+959 QSIADWQLSR
-969 YAENW
+969 YAESW
-974 DASNDKDYPVGLVFY
+974 SASDGRDYPVGLVFY
-989 VDFSELQG
+989 VDFSELKDI
-997 MDFLLSVTLATS
+997 DFLLSLNIATS

-1024 GSEQEY
+1024 GSEQAY
-1030 KIMDMDTGE
+1030 KIMDMETGE
-1039 WVSITG
+1039 WVTITG
-1045 TGSPYGFTSKGGTS
+1045 TGSPYGFTSKGGSS

-1068 KGYIYIALNKFERNW
+1068 KGYIYVALNKFEYSTGMGT
-1083 DNPLFNPVD
+1083 VD
-1092 LCDMGEQ
+1092 LCAMGEQ

-1104 RVDIGIMPLNST
+1104 RVEVGVMPLNST

-1137 DSYDASTV
+1137 DTYDAAISGS
-1145 AELNHPSFEEV
+1145 LNHPSFEEV

-1170 VAIIE
+1170 VSAIE
-1175 PGDQANFAERV
+1175 LNDDTNFPSRVQA
-1186 ATARTLYNALSD
+1186 ARALYDALSD
-1198 YQKNNTQSVKQAYEK
+1198 YQKNNTQSVKQAYAQ
-1213 LEFYEKIVL
+1213 LEFYEKIIN
-1222 GEIPQD
+1222 GELSADDYKPQMTVAD
-1228 QYLPEHTTMEFTAF
+1228 FSNM
-1242 VNGLSDGLKNAS
+1242 VGSLSNELKNAS

-1263 PGVKDADGDGRA
+1263 PGVKDTDGDGRA
-1275 DAVNYEAYDG
+1275 DAVNYEGYKG
-1285 LTKDL
+1285 LTKEL
-1290 AKKIIEE
+1290 AAQIIE
-1297 YYDKSYSRYTAEQKA
+1297 YYNTSYSRYTENEKT
-1312 ALGET
+1312 ALGIT
-1317 ATQFLNAY
+1317 AQQFLNAY
-1325 NAASRCYDT
+1325 NAASRCYNT

-1364 EIYPAKAD
+1364 EIYYEPDAEEVF
-1372 QDGLGTVGDMTQP
+1372 LGTAGDGKV
-1385 YPYDKSTPYGTRV
+1385 YDYNKNTPYGTHTTV
-1398 TAEGTQADEGNY
+1398 DGVKVNEGNY

-1479 NRYLTLYNDAKK
+1479 NRYLALYNNAQAK
-1491 TINDGKP
+1491 INAGTALTDEE
-1498 LSDQQLDDLKL
+1498 LADLKL

-1528 DLIQQIYDLFPVVKS
+1528 DLIQKIYDLFPAIKS
-1543 TFTANGTTSSAQT
+1543 TFTATGDPSSVTNRTMILA
-1556 HEMMLRYDGSTGP
+1556 YDGTSATV
-1569 LESKE
+1569 ENTA
-1574 DPVYTLTQFE
+1574 DPIYTLTQFE
-1584 QYLTNPDGTG
+1584 QYLTDANGQGT
-1594 KLTITSENGGVLK
+1594 LTITSQNGGLLK
-1607 SSDGTFSLKYA
+1607 SEDGTQTLAYT

-1623 KPAALSTVTEVGN
+1623 TEAKLADGTTVGS
-1636 YNAPMDSG
+1636 YDAPMTAG
-1644 VALHVKIDNP
+1644 IPLHVTIDTP
-1654 KGYTVT
+1654 KTFPVVLSDT
-1660 LTDRVTLTFTYQY
+1660 VTLTFTYQY

-1687 TLNIQYSTNDMYT
+1687 TLSILYTTDDMYT
-1700 VTIPAEVDI
+1700 VTIPAEVEI
-1709 PWGTPAVSTAF
+1709 PWGSESVPT
-1720 EDASGN
+1720 EYH
-1726 NGTGYKVTCNLN
+1726 NGTGYIVTCNLN
-1738 AGSSVTVQSA
+1738 EGSSLSVQAA
-1748 LKSSSFALTIPGN
+1748 LASTDFALTTAG
-1761 TEWSIACTGTDA
+1761 TSESIACTGSNSA
-1773 AAVKYEGQMINT
+1773 AGNFTGKQVEAQ
-1785 PGAGPSILIDADK
+1785 GAGPSITIPADEWK
-1798 WENIPVA
+1798 NIPVA
-1805 AYRADDQI
+1805 AYRAEDQI
-1813 TYTVTYTDGSATP
+1813 TYTVDYTDGSATP

>member
-1 MKKHAKKALRSVL
+1 MKKHAKKALRSVA

-50 WVTDDGDV
+50 WVTDNGDV

-78 TYYITLYDLGPLTEV
+78 TYYITLYDLGPMTEV

-179 PLSENATGMREV
+179 PLSENSTSVRE
-191 IMMEAA
+191 MMLFEAK
-197 NNNGVAYVS
+197 NNDNNDQFSTDGLS
-206 GSGTAA
+206 GAK
-212 NGANYRQRVGDGDE
+212 
-226 YWNQGARWADG
+226 
-237 ALDYIAD
+237 DYIQSGD
-244 SSTGT
+244 TL
-249 NQLTMLG
+249 NILG
-256 TKAQAGAEDPDTGVD
+256 PIDQAGEENVSTGVD
-271 TSAYGFRVNATG
+271 SKAYGFQISAAPSNGTT
-283 DQSFATTWSR
+283 QSFSTAWSR
-293 QHWDLTGAE
+293 QHWIGTDAE

-307 FDFSQVSVQGLAFEL
+307 LDLSQVELTGLSFDL
-322 KTQGKRYEEF
+322 KANGKCYGEF
-332 YWTSYYGLDNGIE
+332 YWKNSNWGGDSGRTFNNTPA
-345 YLYGSESDDDYST
+345 DDAYSL
-358 VTYSTK
+358 VTYSTR
-364 GTTAAGYDRET
+364 GTAADTYKGEA
-375 FGDPYVY
+375 PYVY
-382 LQQADGA
+382 IQQDNGA
-389 WQKVMLDN
+389 WEKVMLNN
-397 GTIDLAN
+397 GTIDLGH
-404 YKGYIRVPIQFI
+404 YKGYVRVPIEFM
-416 CSTTPTY
+416 CSTKATY
-423 VEARNDNWGFG
+423 AEAHNDNFNMGSTAYDISRSEANAKNLFNTQVLFENG
-434 GDRLASDVDEN
+434 PVLVDE
-445 EDKAKAQFENNVL
+445 
-458 LSERVQVDPAGTP
+458 AGTP
-471 ISKALLIQY
+471 ISDALLIQY
-480 RQLTIDAETGGGQG
+480 RLFQLDKSDGWNTHIPGSSEPKWTFPKDF
-494 GVSGGDPNNAA
+494 AA
-505 FCLPSKTNYPS
+505 TDYAN
-516 LEKPYWGASMLAVG
+516 LEQPTWGAAMLAAGYDQDDVDANLSVNSDSDPDNDKAYVDANG
-530 SSLKDENGK
+530 VVQNRENG
-539 VVVTQNQQSNP
+539 
-550 KRAYVQTTG
+550 
-559 TNTVA
+559 
-564 KDGGGNPIIVNRE
+564 
-577 TAYKAVEDIAGA
+577 YKAIDDIFGA
-589 GFSYTSMSAD
+589 GFSYTG
-599 SVNKSFFMDSVMT
+599 V
-612 YKSSDSYPNDMT
+612 SSDSVRRDFFIDNVLFYKETGSYPSDMT
-624 EGEYGYPLSKYYNQ
+624 EGETGAPVTNYYDQKVETPRIILS
-638 RVEIPRSILNQIDK
+638 QIDQ

-672 AGYRKAIE
+672 AGYRKAYS
-680 DDAQNNLDPN
+680 DAGMSTDFL
-690 IVSEKNLENSAA
+690 SEENMATVAA
-702 SLGMSDVWQNF
+702 SLGMSGVWQRY
-713 LDARTACINGGTI
+713 LDARKACVDGGTI
-726 KDNDD
+726 AYDKDS
-731 GTYTYLPNNEATDL
+731 GTYTYLPNNSAYDL

-785 TQLDAMS
+785 TQLGAMS
-792 ESEEQRI
+792 FEEEQKI
-799 LDYVALVRA
+799 LDYASLVRA

-871 SGHST
+871 AAHST
-876 AAVGDWAGD
+876 AAVGDWMGD
-885 FAEDSYSDG
+885 LSQDSYSNG
-894 LYDALNTA
+894 LYDALNLA
-902 AADTVIADEVGSGG
+902 AADAVITDEVGAGG
-916 SQGAKVT
+916 TKGAQVT
-923 MDSRFFSGSDGNPS
+923 IDSRFFSGDEGDPT
-937 GYINAVSVTRDFN
+937 GYVNAVSVTRDFN
-950 STTGDYHDL
+950 STETGDYHNL
-959 QSIADWRLSS
+959 QSIADWKLSR
-969 YAENW
+969 YAESW
-974 DASNDKDYPVGLVFY
+974 SASDGRDYPVGLVFY
-989 VDFSELQG
+989 VDFSELKDI
-997 MDFLLSVTLATS
+997 DFLLSLNIATS

-1045 TGSPYGFTSKGGTS
+1045 TGSPYGFTSKGGSS

-1068 KGYIYIALNKFERNW
+1068 KGYVYVALNKFEYSTGMGT
-1083 DNPLFNPVD
+1083 VD
-1092 LCDMGEQ
+1092 LCAMGEQ

-1137 DSYDASTV
+1137 DTYDAAMSGS
-1145 AELNHPSFEEV
+1145 LNHPSFEEV
-1156 KGYKSTAAKAFEDA
+1156 KGYKSTAAQNFENA
-1170 VAIIE
+1170 VSAIE
-1175 PGDQANFAERV
+1175 LNDDTNFPSRVQA
-1186 ATARTLYNALSD
+1186 ARELYDALSD
-1198 YQKNNTQSVKQAYEK
+1198 YQKNNTTSVKQAYAQ
-1213 LEFYEKIVL
+1213 LEFYEKIIN
-1222 GEIPQD
+1222 GELSADDYKPQMTVAD
-1228 QYLPEHTTMEFTAF
+1228 FSNM
-1242 VNGLSDGLKNAS
+1242 VGSLSNELKNAS

-1263 PGVKDADGDGRA
+1263 PGVKDTDGDGRA
-1275 DAVNYEAYDG
+1275 DAVNYEGYNG
-1285 LTKDL
+1285 LTKEL
-1290 AKKIIEE
+1290 AAQIIE
-1297 YYDKSYSRYTAEQKA
+1297 YYNTSYSRYTENEKT
-1312 ALGET
+1312 ALGIT
-1317 ATQFLNAY
+1317 AQQFLNAY

-1364 EIYPAKAD
+1364 DIYPAKAD

-1398 TAEGTQADEGNY
+1398 TAEGTQADEGY
-1410 ISITDTK
+1410 FISISDTK

-1479 NRYLTLYNDAKK
+1479 NRYLTLYNKAKAK
-1491 TINDGKP
+1491 INAGTALTDEE
-1498 LSDQQLDDLKL
+1498 LADLKL

-1528 DLIQQIYDLFPVVKS
+1528 DLIQKIYDLFPAIKS
-1543 TFTANGTTSSAQT
+1543 TFTATGDPSSVTNRTMILA
-1556 HEMMLRYDGSTGP
+1556 YDGTSATV
-1569 LESKE
+1569 ENTA
-1574 DPVYTLTQFE
+1574 DPIYTLTQFE
-1584 QYLTNPDGTG
+1584 QYLTDANGQGT
-1594 KLTITSENGGVLK
+1594 LTITSQNGGLLK
-1607 SSDGTFSLKYA
+1607 SEDGTQTLAYT

-1623 KPAALSTVTEVGN
+1623 TEAKLADGTTVGS
-1636 YNAPMDSG
+1636 YDAPMTAG
-1644 VALHVKIDNP
+1644 IPLHVTIDTP
-1654 KGYTVT
+1654 KTFPVVLSDT
-1660 LTDRVTLTFTYQY
+1660 VTLTFTYQY

-1687 TLNIQYSTNDMYT
+1687 TLSILYTTDDMYT
-1700 VTIPAEVDI
+1700 VTIPAEVEI
-1709 PWGTPAVSTAF
+1709 PWGSESVPT
-1720 EDASGN
+1720 EYH
-1726 NGTGYKVTCNLN
+1726 NGTGYIVTCNLN
-1738 AGSSVTVQSA
+1738 EGSSLSVQAA
-1748 LKSSSFALTIPGN
+1748 LASTDFALTTAG
-1761 TEWSIACTGTDA
+1761 TSESIACTGSNSA
-1773 AAVKYEGQMINT
+1773 AGNFTGKQVEAQ
-1785 PGAGPSILIDADK
+1785 GAGPSITIPADEWK
-1798 WENIPVA
+1798 NIPVA
-1805 AYRADDQI
+1805 AYRAEDQI
-1813 TYTVTYTDGSATP
+1813 TYTVDYTDGSATP

>member
-69 EYISDKHIA
+69 DYISDKHIA

-116 ASDGTETATFT
+116 ALDGTETATFT
-127 AAALANKGVTLDDT
+127 AATLANKGVTLDDT

-159 PLTTIVS
+159 PLTTVVS

-179 PLSENATGMREV
+179 PLSENSTSVRE
-191 IMMEAA
+191 MMLFEAR
-197 NNNGVAYVS
+197 NNDNNDQFSTDGLS
-206 GSGTAA
+206 GAK
-212 NGANYRQRVGDGDE
+212 
-226 YWNQGARWADG
+226 
-237 ALDYIAD
+237 DYIQSGD
-244 SSTGT
+244 TL
-249 NQLTMLG
+249 NILG
-256 TKAQAGAEDPDTGVD
+256 PIDQAGEENVSTGVD
-271 TSAYGFRVNATG
+271 SKAYGFKISAAPSNGTT
-283 DQSFATTWSR
+283 QSFSTAWSR
-293 QHWDLTGAE
+293 QHWIGTDAE

-307 FDFSQVSVQGLAFEL
+307 LDLSQVELTGLSFDL
-322 KTQGKRYEEF
+322 KANGKRYGEF
-332 YWTSYYGLDNGIE
+332 YWKNERMFGGYDTGRTFS
-345 YLYGSESDDDYST
+345 STPADDAYSL
-358 VTYSTK
+358 VTYSTR
-364 GTTAAGYDRET
+364 GTAADTYKGEA
-375 FGDPYVY
+375 PYVY
-382 LQQADGA
+382 IQQDNGA
-389 WQKVMLDN
+389 W
-397 GTIDLAN
+397 DLGH
-404 YKGYIRVPIQFI
+404 YKGYVRVPIEFM
-416 CSTTPTY
+416 CSTKATY
-423 VEARNDNWGFG
+423 AEAHNDNFNMGSTAYDI
-434 GDRLASDVDEN
+434 DRAEEN
-445 EDKAKAQFENNVL
+445 VKNFFDTQVLFENGPVL
-458 LSERVQVDPAGTP
+458 VNEAGTP
-471 ISKALLIQY
+471 ISDALLIQY
-480 RQLTIDAETGGGQG
+480 RVFQIDVETGWNL
-494 GVSGGDPNNAA
+494 SGGNESKYS
-505 FCLPSKTNYPS
+505 LPYENDYPS
-516 LEKPYWGASMLAVG
+516 VGANHYAHLEQPTWGASMLAAGYNQDDVDANLTVNSDSDPDNDKAYVDANG
-530 SSLKDENGK
+530 VVQNRENG
-539 VVVTQNQQSNP
+539 
-550 KRAYVQTTG
+550 
-559 TNTVA
+559 
-564 KDGGGNPIIVNRE
+564 
-577 TAYKAVEDIAGA
+577 YKAIDDIFGA
-589 GFSYTSMSAD
+589 GFSYTGVSSD
-599 SVNKSFFMDSVMT
+599 SVNKSFFIDNVLF
-612 YKSSDSYPNDMT
+612 YKETGSYPSDMT
-624 EGEYGYPLSKYYNQ
+624 EGETGAPVTNYYDQKVETPRIILS
-638 RVEIPRSILNQIDK
+638 QIDQ

-672 AGYRKAIE
+672 DGYRKAYSDAGMSTDFLS
-680 DDAQNNLDPN
+680 DDN
-690 IVSEKNLENSAA
+690 IKAVAD
-702 SLGMSDVWQNF
+702 SLGMSGVWQRY
-713 LDARTACINGGTI
+713 LDARKACVDGGTI
-726 KDNDD
+726 AYDKDS

-766 DTLRDEII
+766 DTLRDEIV

-792 ESEEQRI
+792 EAEEQRI

-871 SGHST
+871 AAHST
-876 AAVGDWAGD
+876 AAVGDWMGD
-885 FAEDSYSDG
+885 VSQDSYSNG
-894 LYDALNTA
+894 LYDALNLA
-902 AADTVIADEVGSGG
+902 AADAVITDEVGAGG
-916 SQGAKVT
+916 TKGAQVT
-923 MDSRFFSGSDGNPS
+923 IDSRFFSGSEGNPS
-937 GYINAVSVTRDFN
+937 GYVNSVSVTRDFN
-950 STTGDYHDL
+950 STETGDYHNL
-959 QSIADWRLSS
+959 QSIADWQLSR
-969 YAENW
+969 YAESW
-974 DASNDKDYPVGLVFY
+974 SASDGRDYPVGLVFY
-989 VDFSELQG
+989 VDFSELKDI
-997 MDFLLSVTLATS
+997 DFLLSLNIATS

-1024 GSEQEY
+1024 GSEQAY
-1030 KIMDMDTGE
+1030 KIMDMETGE
-1039 WVSITG
+1039 WVTITG
-1045 TGSPYGFTSKGGTS
+1045 TGSPYGFTSKGGSS

-1068 KGYIYIALNKFERNW
+1068 KGYVYVALNKFEYSTGMGT
-1083 DNPLFNPVD
+1083 VD
-1092 LCDMGEQ
+1092 LCAMGEQ

-1137 DSYDASTV
+1137 DTYDAAMSGS
-1145 AELNHPSFEEV
+1145 LNHPSFEEV
-1156 KGYKSTAAKAFEDA
+1156 KGYKSTAAQNFENA
-1170 VAIIE
+1170 VSAIE
-1175 PGDQANFAERV
+1175 LNDDTNFPGRVQA
-1186 ATARTLYNALSD
+1186 ARALYDALSD
-1198 YQKNNTQSVKQAYEK
+1198 YQKNNTTSVKQAYAQ
-1213 LEFYEKIVL
+1213 LEFYEKIVN
-1222 GEIPQD
+1222 GELSADDYKPQMTVAD
-1228 QYLPEHTTMEFTAF
+1228 FSNM
-1242 VNGLSDGLKNAS
+1242 VGSLSNELKNAS

-1263 PGVKDADGDGRA
+1263 PGVKDTDGDGRA
-1275 DAVNYEAYDG
+1275 DAVNYEGYKG
-1285 LTKDL
+1285 LTKEL
-1290 AKKIIEE
+1290 AAQIIE
-1297 YYDKSYSRYTAEQKA
+1297 YYNTSYSRYTENEKT
-1312 ALGET
+1312 ALGIT
-1317 ATQFLNAY
+1317 AQQFLNAY
-1325 NAASRCYDT
+1325 NAASRCYNT

-1364 EIYPAKAD
+1364 EIYYAPDAED
-1372 QDGLGTVGDMTQP
+1372 VFLGTAGDGKV
-1385 YPYDKSTPYGTRV
+1385 YDYNKNTPYGTHTTVDGV
-1398 TAEGTQADEGNY
+1398 TVNEGNY

-1479 NRYLTLYNDAKK
+1479 NRYLTLYNNAQAK
-1491 TINDGKP
+1491 INAGTALTDEE
-1498 LSDQQLDDLKL
+1498 LADLKL

-1516 LLPTYHDVAELY
+1516 LLPTYHNVAELY
-1528 DLIQQIYDLFPVVKS
+1528 DLIQKIYDLFPAVKS
-1543 TFTANGTTSSAQT
+1543 TFTATGDTSSINDRTMILA
-1556 HEMMLRYDGSTGP
+1556 YDGVSATV
-1569 LESKE
+1569 ENTA
-1574 DPVYTLTQFE
+1574 DPIYTLTQFE

-1594 KLTITSENGGVLK
+1594 KLTITSENGGTLK
-1607 SSDGTFSLKYA
+1607 SPDGTISLPYT

-1623 KPAALSTVTEVGN
+1623 TAADLSTVTEVGN
-1636 YNAPMDSG
+1636 YNAPMTSG
-1644 VALHVKIDNP
+1644 VALHVKIDSP
-1654 KGYTVT
+1654 QEYTVT
-1660 LTDRVTLTFTYQY
+1660 LTDKVTLTFTYQY

-1687 TLNIQYSTNDMYT
+1687 TLTIYYTTEDIYT

-1709 PWGTPAVSTAF
+1709 PWGTENVSTDF
-1720 EDASGN
+1720 D
-1726 NGTGYKVTCNLN
+1726 NGTGYRVTCNLN
-1738 AGSSVTVQSA
+1738 AGSSVSVQPT
-1748 LKSSSFALTIPGN
+1748 LKSTSFALIHDGTN
-1761 TEWSIACTGTDA
+1761 ESIACTGTDTA
-1773 AAVKYEGQMINT
+1773 AGTFTGQVIEGKGT
-1785 PGAGPSILIDADK
+1785 GPSISIAASE

>member
-116 ASDGTETATFT
+116 ASDGTGTVTFT
-127 AAALANKGVTLDDT
+127 AATLANKGVTLDDT

-179 PLSENATGMREV
+179 PLSENSTSVRE
-191 IMMEAA
+191 MMLFEAR
-197 NNNGVAYVS
+197 NNDNNDQFSTDGLS
-206 GSGTAA
+206 GAK
-212 NGANYRQRVGDGDE
+212 
-226 YWNQGARWADG
+226 
-237 ALDYIAD
+237 DYIQSGD
-244 SSTGT
+244 T
-249 NQLTMLG
+249 LKILG
-256 TKAQAGAEDPDTGVD
+256 PIDQAGEENVSTGVD
-271 TSAYGFRVNATG
+271 SRAYGFQISAAPSSGTT
-283 DQSFATTWSR
+283 QSFSTAWSR
-293 QHWDLTGAE
+293 QHWMGTDAE

-307 FDFSQVSVQGLAFEL
+307 LDLSQVDLTGLSFDL
-322 KTQGKRYEEF
+322 KANGKRYGEF
-332 YWTSYYGLDNGIE
+332 YWKNERMFGGYDTGRTFS
-345 YLYGSESDDDYST
+345 STPADDAYSL
-358 VTYSTK
+358 VTYSTR
-364 GTTAAGYDRET
+364 GTAADTYKGEA
-375 FGDPYVY
+375 PYVY
-382 LQQADGA
+382 IQQDNGA
-389 WQKVMLDN
+389 WEKVMLNN
-397 GTIDLAN
+397 GTIDLGH
-404 YKGYIRVPIQFI
+404 YKGYVRVPIEFM
-416 CSTTPTY
+416 CSTKATY
-423 VEARNDNWGFG
+423 AEAHNDNFNMGSTAYDI
-434 GDRLASDVDEN
+434 DRAEENVKNFFDTQVLFENGPVLVDE
-445 EDKAKAQFENNVL
+445 
-458 LSERVQVDPAGTP
+458 AGTP
-471 ISKALLIQY
+471 ISDALLIQY
-480 RQLTIDAETGGGQG
+480 RVFQIDVETGWNL
-494 GVSGGDPNNAA
+494 SGGNESKYS
-505 FCLPSKTNYPS
+505 LPYENDYPS
-516 LEKPYWGASMLAVG
+516 VGANHYAHLEQPTWGASMLAAGYNQDDVDANLTVNSDSDPDNDKAYVDANG
-530 SSLKDENGK
+530 VVQNRENG
-539 VVVTQNQQSNP
+539 
-550 KRAYVQTTG
+550 
-559 TNTVA
+559 
-564 KDGGGNPIIVNRE
+564 
-577 TAYKAVEDIAGA
+577 YKAIDDIFGA
-589 GFSYTSMSAD
+589 GFSYTGVSSD
-599 SVNKSFFMDSVMT
+599 SVNKSFFIDNVLF
-612 YKSSDSYPNDMT
+612 YKETGSYPSDMT
-624 EGEYGYPLSKYYNQ
+624 EGETGAPVTNYYDQKVETPRIILS
-638 RVEIPRSILNQIDK
+638 QIDQ

-672 AGYRKAIE
+672 DGYRKAYS
-680 DDAQNNLDPN
+680 DAGMSTDFL
-690 IVSEKNLENSAA
+690 SEASMATIAA
-702 SLGMSDVWQNF
+702 SAGMSDVWQNF

-726 KDNDD
+726 KDNGD

-792 ESEEQRI
+792 FDEEQKI
-799 LDYVALVRA
+799 LDYASLVRA

-871 SGHST
+871 AAHSNP
-876 AAVGDWAGD
+876 AIGSSMGDLS
-885 FAEDSYSDG
+885 EDSYQNG
-894 LYDALNTA
+894 LYDALNLA
-902 AADTVIADEVGSGG
+902 AADAVITDEVGAGG
-916 SQGAKVT
+916 TKGAQVT
-923 MDSRFFSGSDGNPS
+923 IDSRFFSGSEGNPS
-937 GYINAVSVTRDFN
+937 GYVNSVSVTRDFN
-950 STTGDYHDL
+950 STETGDYHDL
-959 QSIADWRLSS
+959 QSIADWQLSR
-969 YAENW
+969 YAESW
-974 DASNDKDYPVGLVFY
+974 SASDGRDYPVGLVFY
-989 VDFSELQG
+989 VDFSELKDI
-997 MDFLLSVTLATS
+997 DFLLSLNIATS

-1024 GSEQEY
+1024 GSEQAY
-1030 KIMDMDTGE
+1030 KIMDMETGE
-1039 WVSITG
+1039 WVTITG
-1045 TGSPYGFTSKGGTS
+1045 TGSPYGFTSKGGSS

-1068 KGYIYIALNKFERNW
+1068 KGYIYVALNKFEYSTGMGT
-1083 DNPLFNPVD
+1083 VD
-1092 LCDMGEQ
+1092 LCAMGEQ

-1137 DSYDASTV
+1137 DTYDAAMSGS
-1145 AELNHPSFEEV
+1145 LNHPSFEEV
-1156 KGYKSTAAKAFEDA
+1156 KGYKSTAAQNFENA
-1170 VAIIE
+1170 VSAIE
-1175 PGDQANFAERV
+1175 LNDDTNFPSRVQA
-1186 ATARTLYNALSD
+1186 ARELYDALSD
-1198 YQKNNTQSVKQAYEK
+1198 YQKNNTTSVKQAYAQ
-1213 LEFYEKIVL
+1213 LEFYEKIVN
-1222 GEIPQD
+1222 GELSADDYKPQM
-1228 QYLPEHTTMEFTAF
+1228 TVAEFSNM
-1242 VNGLSDGLKNAS
+1242 VGSLSNELKNAS

-1263 PGVKDADGDGRA
+1263 PGVKDTDGDGRA
-1275 DAVNYEAYDG
+1275 DAVNYEGYNG
-1285 LTKDL
+1285 LTKEL
-1290 AKKIIEE
+1290 AAQIIE
-1297 YYDKSYSRYTAEQKA
+1297 YYNTSYSRYTENEKT
-1312 ALGET
+1312 ALGIT
-1317 ATQFLNAY
+1317 AQQFLNAY
-1325 NAASRCYDT
+1325 NAASRCYNT

-1364 EIYPAKAD
+1364 EIYYSPDAED
-1372 QDGLGTVGDMTQP
+1372 VFLGTAGDGKV
-1385 YPYDKSTPYGTRV
+1385 YDYNKNTPYGTHTTVDGV
-1398 TAEGTQADEGNY
+1398 TVNEGNY

-1479 NRYLTLYNDAKK
+1479 NRYLALYNNAQAK
-1491 TINDGKP
+1491 INAGKA
-1498 LSDQQLDDLKL
+1498 LTDEELADLKL

-1516 LLPTYHDVAELY
+1516 LLPTYHNVAELY
-1528 DLIQQIYDLFPVVKS
+1528 DLIQKIYDLFPAVKS
-1543 TFTANGTTSSAQT
+1543 TFTATGDTSSINDRTMILA
-1556 HEMMLRYDGSTGP
+1556 YDGVSATV
-1569 LESKE
+1569 ENTA
-1574 DPVYTLTQFE
+1574 DPIYTLTQFE
-1584 QYLTNPDGTG
+1584 QYLTNPDGQGT
-1594 KLTITSENGGVLK
+1594 LTITSENGGTLK
-1607 SSDGTFSLKYA
+1607 SSDGTISLRYT

-1623 KPAALSTVTEVGN
+1623 TAADLSTVTEVGN
-1636 YNAPMDSG
+1636 YNAPMTSG
-1644 VALHVKIDNP
+1644 VALHVKIDSP
-1654 KGYTVT
+1654 QEYTET
-1660 LTDRVTLTFTYQY
+1660 LTDKVTLTFTYQY

-1687 TLNIQYSTNDMYT
+1687 TLTIYYTTEDIYT

-1709 PWGTPAVSTAF
+1709 PWGTENVSTDF
-1720 EDASGN
+1720 D
-1726 NGTGYKVTCNLN
+1726 NGTGYRVTCNLN
-1738 AGSSVTVQSA
+1738 TGSSVSVQPA
-1748 LKSSSFALTIPGN
+1748 LATTSFALIHDDTN
-1761 TEWSIACTGTDA
+1761 ESIACTGTDTA
-1773 AAVKYEGQMINT
+1773 AGTFTGQVIEGKGT
-1785 PGAGPSILIDADK
+1785 GPSITIAADEWK
-1798 WENIPVA
+1798 NIPVA

>member
-50 WVTDDGDV
+50 WVTDNGDV

-127 AAALANKGVTLDDT
+127 AATLANKGVTLDDT

-173 DEELYK
+173 DAESYN
-179 PLSENATGMREV
+179 PLTTDPNAMREMMMFEAKNNNNMDYVDDNGIGSGRLNYVQSGDANQLQILGKIDQAGVENA
-191 IMMEAA
+191 
-197 NNNGVAYVS
+197 
-206 GSGTAA
+206 
-212 NGANYRQRVGDGDE
+212 D
-226 YWNQGARWADG
+226 
-237 ALDYIAD
+237 
-244 SSTGT
+244 
-249 NQLTMLG
+249 
-256 TKAQAGAEDPDTGVD
+256 GVD
-271 TSAYGFRVNATG
+271 SAAYGFRVLGTG
-283 DQSFATTWSR
+283 AQSFNTTYSR
-293 QHWDLTGAE
+293 QHWKAAGAQ
-302 EVWYW
+302 EVWFW

-322 KTQGKRYEEF
+322 KTQGKRYEEY
-332 YWTSYYGLDNGIE
+332 YWDDLWGKGIV
-345 YLYGSESDDDYST
+345 YLYGSVNDDNYST

-364 GTTAAGYDRET
+364 GYQGNDGYVFVEND
-375 FGDPYVY
+375 
-382 LQQADGA
+382 DGS
-389 WQKVMLDN
+389 WKKVALTDGGIN
-397 GTIDLAN
+397 LSD

-416 CSTTPTY
+416 CSTTATY
-423 VEARNDNWGFG
+423 TEARNDNFGFG
-434 GDRLASDVDEN
+434 GNGLAEDLGNNN
-445 EDKAKAQFENNVL
+445 EAGKKAEFDNNVL
-458 LSERVQVDPAGTP
+458 LNEKVLVDPAGTP
-471 ISKALLIQY
+471 ISDALLIQY
-480 RQLTIDAETGGGQG
+480 RQLSIDVSVNEFGGNSSANETTGA
-494 GVSGGDPNNAA
+494 PNNSVYTM
-505 FCLPSKTNYPS
+505 PYHNDYPTTGANHYAS
-516 LEKPYWGASMLAVG
+516 LEQPSWGAAMLAIG
-530 SSLKDENGK
+530 ENSGECTTGMENK
-539 VVVTQNQQSNP
+539 
-550 KRAYVQTTG
+550 AYVQLNADG
-559 TNTVA
+559 TVY
-564 KDGGGNPIIVNRE
+564 KDAEGKAVILNRE
-577 TAYKAVEDIAGA
+577 NGYHALDDICGA

-599 SVNKSFFMDSVMT
+599 SVRRSFFLDSVLFYRT
-612 YKSSDSYPNDMT
+612 DGEQYPEDMVADA
-624 EGEYGYPLSKYYNQ
+624 GKPASNYYNQ
-638 RVEIPRSILNQIDK
+638 SVEIPHSILNQIDK

-690 IVSEKNLENSAA
+690 IVSEENLANSAA
-702 SLGMSDVWQNF
+702 SLGMSNVWQNF

-726 KDNDD
+726 KDNGD

-792 ESEEQRI
+792 EAEEQRI

-871 SGHST
+871 AAHST
-876 AAVGDWAGD
+876 AAVGDWMGD
-885 FAEDSYSDG
+885 VSEDSYQNG
-894 LYDALNTA
+894 LYDALNLA
-902 AADTVIADEVGSGG
+902 AADAVITDEVGAGG
-916 SQGAKVT
+916 TKGAQVT
-923 MDSRFFSGSDGNPS
+923 IDSRFFSGDEGDPT
-937 GYINAVSVTRDFN
+937 GYVNAVSVTRDFN

-959 QSIADWRLSS
+959 QSIADWQLSR
-969 YAENW
+969 YAESW
-974 DASNDKDYPVGLVFY
+974 SASDGRDYPVGLVFY
-989 VDFSELQG
+989 VDFSELKDI
-997 MDFLLSVTLATS
+997 DFLLSLNIATS

-1045 TGSPYGFTSKGGTS
+1045 TGSPYGFTSKGGSS

-1068 KGYIYIALNKFERNW
+1068 KGYVYVALNKFEYSTGMGT
-1083 DNPLFNPVD
+1083 VD
-1092 LCDMGEQ
+1092 LCAMGEQ

-1137 DSYDASTV
+1137 DTYDAAMSGS
-1145 AELNHPSFEEV
+1145 LNHPSFEEV
-1156 KGYKSTAAKAFEDA
+1156 KGYKSTAAQNFENA
-1170 VAIIE
+1170 VSAIE
-1175 PGDQANFAERV
+1175 LNDDTNFPSRVQA
-1186 ATARTLYNALSD
+1186 ARALYDALSD
-1198 YQKNNTQSVKQAYEK
+1198 YQKNNTQSVKQAYAQ
-1213 LEFYEKIVL
+1213 LEFYEKIVN
-1222 GEIPQD
+1222 GELSADDYKPQM
-1228 QYLPEHTTMEFTAF
+1228 TVAEFSNM
-1242 VNGLSDGLKNAS
+1242 VGSLSNELKNAS

-1263 PGVKDADGDGRA
+1263 PGVKDTDGDGRA
-1275 DAVNYEAYDG
+1275 DAVNYEGYKG
-1285 LTKDL
+1285 LTKEL
-1290 AKKIIEE
+1290 AAKIIE
-1297 YYDKSYSRYTAEQKA
+1297 YYNTSYSRYTENEKT
-1312 ALGET
+1312 ALGIT
-1317 ATQFLNAY
+1317 AQQFLNAY
-1325 NAASRCYDT
+1325 NAASRCYNT

-1372 QDGLGTVGDMTQP
+1372 QDGLGTAGDGQV
-1385 YPYDKSTPYGTRV
+1385 YAYDKSTPYGTRV
-1398 TAEGTQADEGNY
+1398 TAEGTQADEGY
-1410 ISITDTK
+1410 FISISDTK

-1479 NRYLTLYNDAKK
+1479 NRYLALYNNAQAK
-1491 TINDGKP
+1491 INAGTALTDEE
-1498 LSDQQLDDLKL
+1498 LADLKL

-1528 DLIQQIYDLFPVVKS
+1528 DLIQKIYDLFPAIKS
-1543 TFTANGTTSSAQT
+1543 TFTATGDPSSVTNRTMILA
-1556 HEMMLRYDGSTGP
+1556 YDGTSATV
-1569 LESKE
+1569 ENTA
-1574 DPVYTLTQFE
+1574 DPIYTLTQFE
-1584 QYLTNPDGTG
+1584 QYLTDANGQGT
-1594 KLTITSENGGVLK
+1594 LTITSQNGGLLK
-1607 SSDGTFSLKYA
+1607 SEDGTQTLAYT
-1618 LTYNG
+1618 LTYDG
-1623 KPAALSTVTEVGN
+1623 TEAKLADGTTVGS
-1636 YNAPMDSG
+1636 YDAPMTAG
-1644 VALHVKIDNP
+1644 IPLHVTIDTP
-1654 KGYTVT
+1654 KTFPVVLSDT
-1660 LTDRVTLTFTYQY
+1660 VTLTFTYQY

-1687 TLNIQYSTNDMYT
+1687 TLSILYTTDDMYT
-1700 VTIPAEVDI
+1700 VTIPAEVEI
-1709 PWGTPAVSTAF
+1709 PWGSESVPT
-1720 EDASGN
+1720 EYH
-1726 NGTGYKVTCNLN
+1726 NGTGYIVTCNLN
-1738 AGSSVTVQSA
+1738 EGSSLSVQAA
-1748 LKSSSFALTIPGN
+1748 LASTDFALTTAG
-1761 TEWSIACTGTDA
+1761 TSESIACTGSNSA
-1773 AAVKYEGQMINT
+1773 AGNFTGKQVEAQ
-1785 PGAGPSILIDADK
+1785 GAGPSISIAADEWK
-1798 WENIPVA
+1798 NIPVA
-1805 AYRADDQI
+1805 AYRAEDQI
-1813 TYTVTYTDGSATP
+1813 TYTVDYTDGSATP

>member
-69 EYISDKHIA
+69 DYISDKHIA

-103 QAQIVVDASTATF
+103 QAQIVVNASTATF

-127 AAALANKGVTLDDT
+127 AAMLANKGVTLDDT

-179 PLSENATGMREV
+179 PLSENSTSVRE
-191 IMMEAA
+191 MMLFEAK
-197 NNNGVAYVS
+197 NNDNNDQFSDDGLS
-206 GSGTAA
+206 GAK
-212 NGANYRQRVGDGDE
+212 
-226 YWNQGARWADG
+226 
-237 ALDYIAD
+237 DYIQSGD
-244 SSTGT
+244 
-249 NQLTMLG
+249 MLNILG
-256 TKAQAGAEDPDTGVD
+256 PIDQAGEENVSTGVD
-271 TSAYGFRVNATG
+271 SKAYGFKISAAPSNGTT
-283 DQSFATTWSR
+283 QSFSTAWSR
-293 QHWDLTGAE
+293 QHWIGTDAE

-307 FDFSQVSVQGLAFEL
+307 LDLSQVELTGLSFDL
-322 KTQGKRYEEF
+322 KANGKRYGEF
-332 YWTSYYGLDNGIE
+332 YWKNERMFGGYDTGRTFNNTPA
-345 YLYGSESDDDYST
+345 DDAYSL
-358 VTYSTK
+358 VTYSTR
-364 GTTAAGYDRET
+364 GTAADTYKGEA
-375 FGDPYVY
+375 PYVY
-382 LQQADGA
+382 IQQDNGA
-389 WQKVMLDN
+389 WEKVMLNN
-397 GTIDLAN
+397 GTIDLGH
-404 YKGYIRVPIQFI
+404 YKGYVRVPIEFM
-416 CSTTPTY
+416 CSTKATY
-423 VEARNDNWGFG
+423 AEAHNDNFNMGSTAYDI
-434 GDRLASDVDEN
+434 DRAEENVKKFFDTQVLFENGPVLVDE
-445 EDKAKAQFENNVL
+445 
-458 LSERVQVDPAGTP
+458 AGTP
-471 ISKALLIQY
+471 ISDALLIQY
-480 RQLTIDAETGGGQG
+480 RVFQIDVETGWNL
-494 GVSGGDPNNAA
+494 SGGNESKYS
-505 FCLPSKTNYPS
+505 LPYENDYPS
-516 LEKPYWGASMLAVG
+516 VGANHYAHLEQPTWGASMLAAGYDQDDVDANLSVNSDSDPDNDKAYVDANG
-530 SSLKDENGK
+530 VVQNRENG
-539 VVVTQNQQSNP
+539 
-550 KRAYVQTTG
+550 
-559 TNTVA
+559 
-564 KDGGGNPIIVNRE
+564 
-577 TAYKAVEDIAGA
+577 YKAIDDIFGA
-589 GFSYTSMSAD
+589 GFSYTG
-599 SVNKSFFMDSVMT
+599 V
-612 YKSSDSYPNDMT
+612 SSDSVRRDFFIDNVLFYKETGSYPSDMT
-624 EGEYGYPLSKYYNQ
+624 EGETGAPVTNYYDQKVETPRIILS
-638 RVEIPRSILNQIDK
+638 QIDQ

-672 AGYRKAIE
+672 AGYRKAYS
-680 DDAQNNLDPN
+680 DAGMSTDFL
-690 IVSEKNLENSAA
+690 SEENMATVAA
-702 SLGMSDVWQNF
+702 SLGMSGVWQRY
-713 LDARTACINGGTI
+713 LDARKACVDGGTI
-726 KDNDD
+726 AYDEGS

-871 SGHST
+871 AAHST
-876 AAVGDWAGD
+876 AAVGDWMGD
-885 FAEDSYSDG
+885 VSEDSYQNG
-894 LYDALNTA
+894 LYDALNLA
-902 AADTVIADEVGSGG
+902 AADAVITDEVGAGG
-916 SQGAKVT
+916 TKGAQVT
-923 MDSRFFSGSDGNPS
+923 IDSRFFSGDEGDPT
-937 GYINAVSVTRDFN
+937 GYVNAVSVTRDFN

-959 QSIADWRLSS
+959 QSIADWQLSR
-969 YAENW
+969 YAESW
-974 DASNDKDYPVGLVFY
+974 SASDGRDYPVGLVFY
-989 VDFSELQG
+989 VDFSELKDI
-997 MDFLLSVTLATS
+997 DFLLSLNIATS

-1024 GSEQEY
+1024 GSEQAY
-1030 KIMDMDTGE
+1030 KIMDMETGE
-1039 WVSITG
+1039 WVTITG
-1045 TGSPYGFTSKGGTS
+1045 TGSPYGFTSKGGSS

-1068 KGYIYIALNKFERNW
+1068 KGYIYVALNKFEYSTGMGT
-1083 DNPLFNPVD
+1083 VD
-1092 LCDMGEQ
+1092 LCAMGEQ

-1137 DSYDASTV
+1137 DTYDAAMSGS
-1145 AELNHPSFEEV
+1145 LNHPSFEEV

-1170 VAIIE
+1170 VSAIE
-1175 PGDQANFAERV
+1175 LNDDTNFPSRVQA
-1186 ATARTLYNALSD
+1186 ARELYDALSD
-1198 YQKNNTQSVKQAYEK
+1198 YQKNNTTSVKQAYAQ
-1213 LEFYEKIVL
+1213 LEFYEKIVN
-1222 GEIPQD
+1222 GELSADDYKPQ
-1228 QYLPEHTTMEFTAF
+1228 MKVAEFSNM
-1242 VNGLSDGLKNAS
+1242 VGSLSNELKNAS

-1263 PGVKDADGDGRA
+1263 PGVKDTDGDGRA
-1275 DAVNYEAYDG
+1275 DAVNYEGYNG
-1285 LTKDL
+1285 LTKEL
-1290 AKKIIEE
+1290 AAKIIE
-1297 YYDKSYSRYTAEQKA
+1297 YYNTSYSRYTENEKT
-1312 ALGET
+1312 ALGIT
-1317 ATQFLNAY
+1317 AQQFLNAY

-1479 NRYLTLYNDAKK
+1479 NRYLTLYNNVKN
-1491 TINDGKP
+1491 TINAGTP
-1498 LSDQQLDDLKL
+1498 VSEQQLADLKL

-1528 DLIQQIYDLFPVVKS
+1528 DLIQQIYDLFPAVKS

-1584 QYLTNPDGTG
+1584 QYLTNPDGQGT
-1594 KLTITSENGGVLK
+1594 LTITSENGGVLK
-1607 SSDGTFSLKYA
+1607 SSDGTISLSYT

-1623 KPAALSTVTEVGN
+1623 KTAALSTVTEVGS
-1636 YNAPMDSG
+1636 YSAPMDSG
-1644 VALHVKIDNP
+1644 VALHVKVDNP
-1654 KGYTVT
+1654 QECTVT
-1660 LTDRVTLTFTYQY
+1660 LSDKVTLTFTYQY

-1720 EDASGN
+1720 EDESGN

-1738 AGSSVTVQSA
+1738 TGSSVTVQSA

-1761 TEWSIACTGTDA
+1761 TTWSIACTGTDA

-1798 WENIPVA
+1798 WKNIPVA